1 MVDEVEEKSAIDND
15 DILTRFGKALQFGLD
30 QPLER
35 IADTFK
41 SFGFN
46 DTEKFLRDLT
56 EEPENYISA
65 AEKFMQGN
73 GINYGWEYL
82 PRAVV
87 EQLGSLAG
95 NVATRAAGTII
106 GGTVAGP
113 GGAIAGAL
121 ATPVLFEA
129 LQILGPT
136 AYERARNE
144 GREEPTLEDWKAIAP
159 TTAIS
164 SLLGSLGA
172 QNIARLNSVSKFGIP
187 GNMSRTTRGV
197 LEEGLTEGAQS
208 LVEQTGTTAFTK
220 NGYEV
225 NLRDA
230 LGEGIIGAG
239 TGGGTNAI
247 FDIAGGVSKLRNFEP
262 QDAQFKDEN
271 IDITGI
277 ELINGQPKY
286 EDLVRKKNVFRGSG
300 VDYDVSRTGMESPID
315 YINRLDRE
323 LGLGGGN
330 LTREDLV
337 PTTPTQLA
345 FNLGLI
351 TNVSPFE
358 NPLESLSN
366 EQQEIL
372 NNALDEQYANNKLV
386 KITNAVKDLNYLDR
400 YQQSRVGAEL
410 SDAIY
415 EAEQIASLYPN
426 LDITQALPT
435 GARAS
440 KEILSTGN
448 ITALRDLPP
457 VTNITNRSDYF
468 ELQRAVEENQNLT
481 PIEAQLVLAKQ
492 TWAKDKS
499 YSGLETDL
507 NLTYYEDK
515 TGQRYQRTPEEQAV
529 IIEGINNYFNYA
541 FLSDKYNPET
551 GSRNLGLVLN
561 TEYDNDN
568 PDYLHVGKRLVPV
581 MNKVLQKYIDR
592 GTAELE
598 FNRIVNTFP
607 VATTFGDNYVDL
619 ELGRQ
624 TLGSKAEDFIT
635 QLNDYFGNFI
645 GINTDSNGRETA
657 RVKRIT
663 DYPEFEILGG
673 LFSITDDGDLKGRV
687 KNLRKTF
694 KNNKENQE
702 LIAQIYT
709 EAFNP
714 LADQSFMRYT
724 MDIKTLQR
732 VFNDKFTTH
741 GFDTYNFLNSTANYF
756 SIPREPS
763 GTSFNKLQEALRQEV
778 IDAFDNYV
786 TNPAIR
792 ESAEKIITDNFNKAK
807 YFRTRNEIQKNFD
820 EAFIKTYFD
829 DAEMENVVNTEL
841 NEIIDSALQEVATTN
856 PQLAQELQNK
866 ANEIL
871 NNEDLDVINGIL
883 NSVKYGTKRYMEEHP
898 AEFRGSPEDGPVP
911 PEVVKER
918 IQAIVQNEVSGSR
931 PFTQNFGFL
940 TNAIKQLALKER
952 YEPNAGVKIGRN
964 QDVSKPDYW
973 QFLERTSPELFQVV
987 DRLGLQEYGD
997 VMAEVAIK
1005 EAGNRPFATPVNPVF
1020 MSTYFINENIQK
1032 LVPGRPYDSKE
1043 MLKFLVTPHKQEKP
1057 IYPTDSGGQE
1067 IPILGRDGQPI
1078 LDEQGQPRTKVQ
1090 RKSEDRSLTARELFG
1105 ANNNPDINQDFYNE
1119 ARKEIIDTNIANLLI
1134 QRAADNRPVTKE
1146 ELELLLNNDANKTLM
1161 TVSRKST
1168 GPRSINAGML
1178 YEVGHNVDPVLS
1190 DLADDNYTIHLFNDY
1205 AKSKNETIKQM
1216 SMDDNYDLYR
1226 MNDKYADKDQRGSN
1240 KNQYNMGSHPPGRFW
1255 SRHYEIVANVGELM
1269 LRDYQTQQPID
1280 DVTGIKTLNESQN
1293 DSEYFRGENVNR
1305 LTEATFPIM
1314 INKVKESLKKLLP
1327 NESPADIDE
1336 IVDGIN
1342 SQRAGIE
1349 EYRDADSQLENYVT
1363 GKFREKRGVGDS
1375 LPTPE
1380 QKIVLREMDTFLDD
1394 VIDVAHMGQVYG
1406 DVDPDGIRTN
1416 LDKLN
1421 NFLDFSQ
1428 MSAVDEI
1435 FPNAHELSDDAIGN
1449 RVVGSNPLRSPD
1461 NYTGQTDLTALNLIH
1476 TYSSRSKSIN
1486 DLMNMYGAAFTLSP
1500 DNLKGL
1506 REIIGPV
1513 SVLNTGAED
1522 TASSRYVDYNFLE
1535 NIHSWLTND
1544 LNLTGNS
1551 LSMEKNNNSAAKNF
1565 LFHAMILDTIQGNRP
1580 LLRED
1585 ADDFLNRINREKDL
1599 PPYKFLKSVL
1609 PSPELNRDN
1618 PKEVAKEAKR
1628 IWGNWVKAVKDFEN
1642 YTPAIPLL
1650 SALKND
1656 PFYKAMVKVD
1666 ELDQMDETFDDV
1678 REVVENARTSTF
1690 ETPYVGIGQNELG
1703 STPMRE
1709 GLGQSYTKKSVRMMI
1724 KEAIELGDPNVSHIL
1739 VPTRYVNEKY
1749 GQSHGAHEN
1758 FDRARNELQN
1768 IAEQNGVELRIVN
1781 YGDGV
1786 PDNTANPTENE
1797 IESVAAGYPRSIE
1810 KDLINRFKESNL
1822 EYNIAMNNLEG
1833 IRTGYLLPLEP
1844 FRVRDD
1850 STPSGFKMKTVFR
1863 GMKLGGFVGKGIVG
1877 LRDEIYN
1884 SPLSKYV
1891 T

>member
-15 DILTRFGKALQFGLD
+15 DVLSRFGKALQFGLD

-41 SFGFN
+41 VFGFT

-82 PRAVV
+82 PRAIV
-87 EQLGSLAG
+87 EQIGSLAG
-95 NVATRAAGTII
+95 NVATRVAGAGI
-106 GGTVAGP
+106 GGAVAGP
-113 GGAIAGAL
+113 GGAVAGAF
-121 ATPVLFEA
+121 AAPVLFEA

-144 GREEPTLEDWKAIAP
+144 GREQPTLEDWMAIAP

-164 SLLGSLGA
+164 SFLGSLGA
-172 QNIARLNSVSKFGIP
+172 QNIARLNSISKFGIP

-271 IDITGI
+271 TNITGV
-277 ELINGQPKY
+277 ELIKGQPKY
-286 EDLVRKKNVFRGSG
+286 KDLKRQKNVFRGSG
-300 VDYDVSRTGMESPID
+300 VDYDVSRTDTESPID
-315 YINRLDRE
+315 YLNRLDRE

-330 LTREDLV
+330 LTREDLI
-337 PTTPTQLA
+337 PTTPAQLA

-351 TNVSPFE
+351 TNVNPFE

-366 EQQEIL
+366 EQQESL
-372 NNALDEQYANNKLV
+372 NNALDEQYANNKVV
-386 KITNAVKDLNYLDR
+386 KINKALEDLNYLSD
-400 YQQSRVGAEL
+400 YQRATIAV
-410 SDAIY
+410 AIQNAVE
-415 EAEQIASLYPN
+415 EAQQVASLYPN

-435 GARAS
+435 GTRAG

-457 VTNITNRSDYF
+457 ITNITNHTDYR

-529 IIEGINNYFNYA
+529 IIEGINDYFNYS
-541 FLSDKYNPET
+541 FLSDKYSPET
-551 GSRNLGLVLN
+551 GTRNLGLVLN
-561 TEYDNDN
+561 SEFDVDN
-568 PDYLHVGKRLVPV
+568 PDYVHVERRLTPV
-581 MNKVLQKYIDR
+581 LNKVLQKYVDR

-598 FNRIVNTFP
+598 FNRIANTFP
-607 VATTFGDNYVDL
+607 VATTFKNNYADL
-619 ELGRQ
+619 DLRRQ
-624 TLGSKAEDFIT
+624 ELGSKAKDFIT
-635 QLNDYFGNFI
+635 QLNDYFGNLI
-645 GINTDSNGRETA
+645 ITENIEDAGYGSDIEIA
-657 RVKRIT
+657 RVKKIS
-663 DYPEFEILGG
+663 DYPEFYTMGG
-673 LFSITDDGDLKGRV
+673 LFSSTSSPETQPLYIRQLFK
-687 KNLRKTF
+687 KNRQ
-694 KNNKENQE
+694 NQE

-724 MDIKTLQR
+724 MDLKTLQG
-732 VFNDKFTTH
+732 VFNDSTT
-741 GFDTYNFLNSTANYF
+741 GIDTYKFLNARVNYF
-756 SIPREPS
+756 SLPREPE

-778 IDAFDNYV
+778 INAFDNYV

-871 NNEDLDVINGIL
+871 NNEDLDVISGIL
-883 NSVKYGTKRYMEEHP
+883 NSVKYSTKRYMEEHP

-931 PFTQNFGFL
+931 PFTKNFGFL

-952 YEPNAGVKIGRN
+952 YEPNAGVKIGRD

-1057 IYPTDSGGQE
+1057 IYPTDSGGKE
-1067 IPILGRDGQPI
+1067 IPVLGRDGQPV
-1078 LDEQGQPRTKVQ
+1078 LDEQGQPRTRTQ

-1119 ARKEIIDTNIANLLI
+1119 ARKEIVDTNIANLLI

-1168 GPRSINAGML
+1168 GPRNINAGML
-1178 YEVGHNVDPVLS
+1178 YETGHNVDPVLS
-1190 DLADDNYTIHLFNDY
+1190 ELADDYYTIHLFNDY
-1205 AKSKNETIKQM
+1205 SKSKNETVKQM
-1216 SMDDNYDLYR
+1216 SMTDSYDLGR
-1226 MNDKYADKDQRGSN
+1226 MNDKYADKSQSGTNR
-1240 KNQYNMGSHPPGRFW
+1240 NQYKMGGHPPGRFW

-1314 INKVKESLKKLLP
+1314 LNKVKESLKKLLP

-1349 EYRDADSQLENYVT
+1349 EYRDADAQLEDYVIE
-1363 GKFREKRGVGDS
+1363 KFREKRGLGATT
-1375 LPTPE
+1375 PTPE
-1380 QKIVLREMDTFLDD
+1380 QKIVLREIDTFLDD
-1394 VIDVAHMGQVYG
+1394 VIDVAHLGQVYG
-1406 DVDPDGIRTN
+1406 DVEPDGIRTN
-1416 LDKLN
+1416 MDKLN
-1421 NFLDFSQ
+1421 KFLDFTQ
-1428 MSAVDEI
+1428 MGGFNEI
-1435 FPNAHELSDDAIGN
+1435 FPNAHELSDADIDTRILGKKYI
-1449 RVVGSNPLRSPD
+1449 SLRED
-1461 NYTGQTDLTALNLIH
+1461 VDLTPSNLIH
-1476 TYSSRSKSIN
+1476 TRISRSKSID
-1486 DLMNMYGAAFTLSP
+1486 DLMNMYGAALTLSP

-1506 REIIGPV
+1506 RETIGLV
-1513 SVLNTGAED
+1513 QVIDNDETG
-1522 TASSRYVDYNFLE
+1522 SSYRDIDFNFIE
-1535 NIHSWLTND
+1535 NIYGWLTNNQ
-1544 LNLTGNS
+1544 NLTGAD
-1551 LSMEKNNNSAAKNF
+1551 LSMEKDNNSAAKNF

-1585 ADDFLNRINREKDL
+1585 ADDFFNRINREKDL

-1618 PKEVAKEAKR
+1618 PQEVEKEAKR

-1650 SALKND
+1650 AALKND
-1656 PFYKAMVKVD
+1656 PFYKSITKVD
-1666 ELDQMDETFDDV
+1666 ELDQMDKTFDDV
-1678 REVVENARTSTF
+1678 KEVVSNTTQSTF

-1709 GLGQSYTKKSVRMMI
+1709 GLGQSYTKKSVRMML

-1749 GQSHGAHEN
+1749 GQIMGAHEN

-1781 YGDGV
+1781 YGEGT
-1786 PDNTANPTENE
+1786 PDNFSPSSSQ
-1797 IESVAAGYPRSIE
+1797 IERVAEKYSRSIKE
-1810 KDLINRFKESNL
+1810 DLINRFLESDL
-1822 EYNIAMNNLEG
+1822 EFNIANNNLNG

>member
-15 DILTRFGKALQFGLD
+15 DVLSRFGKALQFGLD

-46 DTEKFLRDLT
+46 DTETFLRDLT

-95 NVATRAAGTII
+95 NVATRVAGAGVGAA
-106 GGTVAGP
+106 VAGP
-113 GGAIAGAL
+113 IGAGVGAFS
-121 ATPVLFEA
+121 APVLFET

-136 AYERARNE
+136 VYERARNE
-144 GREEPTLEDWKAIAP
+144 GREEPTLEDWVAAAP

-164 SLLGSLGA
+164 GFLGSLGA

-187 GNMSRTTRGV
+187 GNMSRTTKGV

-239 TGGGTNAI
+239 TGGGINAA
-247 FDIAGGVSKLRNFEP
+247 FDIAGGVNKFKNFEP

-277 ELINGQPKY
+277 KLIKGQPKY
-286 EDLVRKKNVFRGSG
+286 NDLVRQQNVFRGSG

-323 LGLGGGN
+323 LGLGDGN
-330 LTREDLV
+330 LTREDLI
-337 PTTPTQLA
+337 PTTPAQLA

-351 TNVSPFE
+351 TNVNPFE

-386 KITNAVKDLNYLDR
+386 KINNAVKDLNYLDR
-400 YQQSRVGAEL
+400 YQQSTVSAEI
-410 SDAIY
+410 SNAIN

-435 GARAS
+435 GARAG

-448 ITALRDLPP
+448 INALRDLPP
-457 VTNITNRSDYF
+457 IANITNHTDYR
-468 ELQRAVEENQNLT
+468 ELRRAVEENQNLT
-481 PIEAQLVLAKQ
+481 PIEAQLILAKQ

-499 YSGLETDL
+499 YSGLELDL
-507 NLTYYEDK
+507 NLSYYEDK
-515 TGQRYQRTPEEQAV
+515 TGQRYQRTPDEQAV
-529 IIEGINNYFNYA
+529 VIEGLNDYFNYS
-541 FLSDKYNPET
+541 FLSDRYNPET
-551 GSRNLGLVLN
+551 GGRNLGLILN
-561 TEYDNDN
+561 SEYDVDN
-568 PDYLHVGKRLVPV
+568 PDYLHVEKRLTPV
-581 MNKVLQKYIDR
+581 MNKVLQKYVDR

-607 VATTFGDNYVDL
+607 VATTFTNNYADLQLNRELLGD
-619 ELGRQ
+619 
-624 TLGSKAEDFIT
+624 KAKDFIT
-635 QLNDYFGNFI
+635 QLNDYFGNLI
-645 GINTDSNGRETA
+645 GINTDSDGKETA

-673 LFSITDDGDLKGRV
+673 LFSITYDGDFKGRV

-714 LADQSFMRYT
+714 LVDQSFMRYT
-724 MDIKTLQR
+724 MDMNTLQR
-732 VFNDKFTTH
+732 AFNDRSRT
-741 GFDTYNFLNSTANYF
+741 GIDTYNFLNSVANYF
-756 SIPREPS
+756 SIPREPT

-792 ESAEKIITDNFNKAK
+792 EAANKIITDNFNKAK
-807 YFRTRNEIQKNFD
+807 YFKSRNEIQKKFD
-820 EAFIKTYFD
+820 DAFIKSYLD
-829 DAEMENVVNTEL
+829 LDEMENVVDTEL
-841 NEIIDSALQEVATTN
+841 NEIIDTALQEVATTN
-856 PQLAQELQNK
+856 PGLAQELRDK
-866 ANEIL
+866 TNEIL
-871 NNEDLDVINGIL
+871 NDEDLKVIDAIMNG
-883 NSVKYGTKRYMEEHP
+883 VKYNTKTYMEEHP

-911 PEVVKER
+911 PDQVKQR
-918 IQAIVQNEVSGSR
+918 IVAQVQNNVSGSR
-931 PFTQNFGFL
+931 TFTKNFSFL

-952 YEPNAGVKIGRN
+952 YEPNAVKISRD

-973 QFLERTSPELFQVV
+973 EFLERTSPELFQVV

-1005 EAGNRPFATPVNPVF
+1005 EVGNRPFATPVNPVF

-1032 LVPGRPYDSKE
+1032 LVPGRPYDATE
-1043 MLKFLVTPHKQEKP
+1043 MIKFLVTPHKQEKL

-1067 IPILGRDGQPI
+1067 IPILGRDGQPV
-1078 LDEQGQPRTKVQ
+1078 LDEQGQPRTKTQ
-1090 RKSEDRSLTARELFG
+1090 KKSEDRSLTAKELFG
-1105 ANNNPDINQDFYNE
+1105 ANNNPDVNEDFHNE

-1161 TVSRKST
+1161 TVSRQST
-1168 GPRSINAGML
+1168 GPSEIDAGML
-1178 YEVGHNVDPVLS
+1178 TASAHNVDSELAN
-1190 DLADDNYTIHLFNDY
+1190 LADDFYTIHLFNDY
-1205 AKSKNETIKQM
+1205 AKGKSETQKQM
-1216 SMDDNYDLYR
+1216 AITTGRELAR
-1226 MNDKYADKDQRGSN
+1226 MNDKYSDKANQGSN
-1240 KNQYNMGSHPPGRFW
+1240 VNQYKRGSHPPGRFW
-1255 SRHYEIVANVGELM
+1255 SRHYEIVSNVGDLK
-1269 LRDYQTQQPID
+1269 LRDYVTQQPID

-1293 DSEYFRGENVNR
+1293 DAEYFRGENVNR
-1305 LTEATFPIM
+1305 LTEATFPFLL
-1314 INKVKESLKKLLP
+1314 NKIKESLKKLLP

-1336 IVDGIN
+1336 LVDGIN

-1349 EYRDADSQLENYVT
+1349 EYRDADASLEDYVT
-1363 GKFREKRGVGDS
+1363 EKFQEKRGIGVS
-1375 LPTPE
+1375 ESTPE
-1380 QKIVLREMDTFLDD
+1380 QKIVLREIDTFLDD
-1394 VIDVAHMGQVYG
+1394 VIDVAHLGQVYG
-1406 DVDPDGIRTN
+1406 DVDPNGIRTN
-1416 LDKLN
+1416 MDKLN
-1421 NFLDFSQ
+1421 KFLDFTQ
-1428 MSAVDEI
+1428 MSAVNEI
-1435 FPNAHELSDDAIGN
+1435 FPNMHELSDADIGTRILGKKYISLREDAN
-1449 RVVGSNPLRSPD
+1449 
-1461 NYTGQTDLTALNLIH
+1461 LTASNRMQTRI
-1476 TYSSRSKSIN
+1476 SRSKSIN
-1486 DLMNMYGAAFTLSP
+1486 DLMNMYGAALTLSP

-1506 REIIGPV
+1506 REIIGAV
-1513 SVLNTGAED
+1513 QVIDSDDVGTSYRD
-1522 TASSRYVDYNFLE
+1522 IDFDFLE
-1535 NIHSWLTND
+1535 NIYSWLTNNQ
-1544 LNLTGNS
+1544 NLTGAD

-1599 PPYKFLKSVL
+1599 PSYKFLKSVL

-1618 PKEVAKEAKR
+1618 PQEVAKEAKR

-1650 SALKND
+1650 AALKND
-1656 PFYKAMVKVD
+1656 PFYKSLTKID
-1666 ELDQMDETFDDV
+1666 ELNQMDETFDNV
-1678 REVVENARTSTF
+1678 KEVVENATQSTF
-1690 ETPYVGIGQNELG
+1690 ETPYVGIGQNPLG

-1709 GLGQSYTKKSVRMMI
+1709 GLGQSYTKKSVRMML

-1739 VPTRYVNEKY
+1739 VPTRFVNEIY
-1749 GQSHGAHEN
+1749 GQRSGAHEN

-1768 IAEQNGVELRIVN
+1768 IAKQNNVELQIVN
-1781 YGDGV
+1781 YGDGT
-1786 PDNTANPTENE
+1786 PDNVANPTEKY
-1797 IESVAAGYPRSIE
+1797 IKRVAKKYGRSIE
-1810 KDLINRFKESNL
+1810 KDLINRFKKSSL
-1822 EYNIAMNNLEG
+1822 EFNIANNNLNG
-1833 IRTGYLLPLEP
+1833 IKTAYLLPLEP
-1844 FRVRDD
+1844 FRDRDD

-1863 GMKLGGFVGKGIVG
+1863 GHKLGGLVGKGIVG
-1877 LRDEIYN
+1877 LRNEIYN

>member
-15 DILTRFGKALQFGLD
+15 DVLSRFGKALQFGLD

-41 SFGFN
+41 VFGFT

-82 PRAVV
+82 PRAIV
-87 EQLGSLAG
+87 EQIGSLAG
-95 NVATRAAGTII
+95 NVATRVAGAGI
-106 GGTVAGP
+106 GGAVAGP
-113 GGAIAGAL
+113 GGAVAGAF
-121 ATPVLFEA
+121 AAPVLFEA

-144 GREEPTLEDWKAIAP
+144 GREQPTLEDWMAIAP

-164 SLLGSLGA
+164 SFLGSLGA
-172 QNIARLNSVSKFGIP
+172 QNIARLNSISKFGIP

-271 IDITGI
+271 TNITGV
-277 ELINGQPKY
+277 ELIKGQPKY
-286 EDLVRKKNVFRGSG
+286 KDLKRQKNVFRGSG
-300 VDYDVSRTGMESPID
+300 VDYDVSRTDTESPID
-315 YINRLDRE
+315 YLNRLDRE

-330 LTREDLV
+330 LTREDLI
-337 PTTPTQLA
+337 PTTPAQLA

-351 TNVSPFE
+351 TNVNPFE

-366 EQQEIL
+366 EQQESL
-372 NNALDEQYANNKLV
+372 NNALDEQYANNKVV
-386 KITNAVKDLNYLDR
+386 KINKALEDLNYLSD
-400 YQQSRVGAEL
+400 YQRATIAV
-410 SDAIY
+410 AIQNAVE
-415 EAEQIASLYPN
+415 EAQQVASLYPN

-435 GARAS
+435 GTRAG

-457 VTNITNRSDYF
+457 ITNITNHTDYR

-529 IIEGINNYFNYA
+529 IIEGINDYFNYS
-541 FLSDKYNPET
+541 FLSDKYSPET
-551 GSRNLGLVLN
+551 GTRNLGLVLN
-561 TEYDNDN
+561 SEFDVDN
-568 PDYLHVGKRLVPV
+568 PDYVHVERRLTPV
-581 MNKVLQKYIDR
+581 LNKVLQKYVDR

-598 FNRIVNTFP
+598 FNRIANTFP
-607 VATTFGDNYVDL
+607 VATTFKNNYADL
-619 ELGRQ
+619 DLRRQ
-624 TLGSKAEDFIT
+624 ELGSKAKDFIT
-635 QLNDYFGNFI
+635 QLNDYFGNLI
-645 GINTDSNGRETA
+645 ITENIEDAGYGSDIEIA
-657 RVKRIT
+657 RVKKIS
-663 DYPEFEILGG
+663 DYPEFYTMGG
-673 LFSITDDGDLKGRV
+673 LFSSTSSPETQPLYIRQLFK
-687 KNLRKTF
+687 KNRQ
-694 KNNKENQE
+694 NQE

-724 MDIKTLQR
+724 MDLKTLQG
-732 VFNDKFTTH
+732 VFNDRTT
-741 GFDTYNFLNSTANYF
+741 GIDTYKFLNDRVNYF
-756 SIPREPS
+756 SLPREPE

-778 IDAFDNYV
+778 INAFDNYV

-871 NNEDLDVINGIL
+871 NNEDLDVISGIL
-883 NSVKYGTKRYMEEHP
+883 NSVKYSTKRYMEEHP

-931 PFTQNFGFL
+931 PFTKNFGFL

-952 YEPNAGVKIGRN
+952 YEPNAGVKIGRD

-1057 IYPTDSGGQE
+1057 IYPTDSGGKE
-1067 IPILGRDGQPI
+1067 IPVLGRDGQPV
-1078 LDEQGQPRTKVQ
+1078 LDEQGQPRTRTQ

-1119 ARKEIIDTNIANLLI
+1119 ARKEIVDTNIANLLI

-1168 GPRSINAGML
+1168 GPRNINAGML
-1178 YEVGHNVDPVLS
+1178 YETGHNVDPVLS
-1190 DLADDNYTIHLFNDY
+1190 ELADDYYTIHLFNDY
-1205 AKSKNETIKQM
+1205 SKSKNETVKQM
-1216 SMDDNYDLYR
+1216 SMTDSYDLGR
-1226 MNDKYADKDQRGSN
+1226 MNDKYADKSQSGTNR
-1240 KNQYNMGSHPPGRFW
+1240 NQYKMGGHPPGRFW

-1314 INKVKESLKKLLP
+1314 LNKVKESLKKLLP

-1349 EYRDADSQLENYVT
+1349 EYRDADAQLEDYVIE
-1363 GKFREKRGVGDS
+1363 KFREKRGLGATT
-1375 LPTPE
+1375 PTPE
-1380 QKIVLREMDTFLDD
+1380 QKIVLREIDTFLDD
-1394 VIDVAHMGQVYG
+1394 VIDVAHLGQVYG
-1406 DVDPDGIRTN
+1406 DVEPDGIRTN
-1416 LDKLN
+1416 MDKLN
-1421 NFLDFSQ
+1421 KFLDFTQ
-1428 MSAVDEI
+1428 MGGFNEI
-1435 FPNAHELSDDAIGN
+1435 FPNAHELSDADIDTRILGKKYI
-1449 RVVGSNPLRSPD
+1449 SLRED
-1461 NYTGQTDLTALNLIH
+1461 VDLTPSNLIH
-1476 TYSSRSKSIN
+1476 TRISRSKSID
-1486 DLMNMYGAAFTLSP
+1486 DLMNMYGAALTLSP

-1506 REIIGPV
+1506 RETIGLV
-1513 SVLNTGAED
+1513 QVIDNDETG
-1522 TASSRYVDYNFLE
+1522 SSYRDIDFNFIE
-1535 NIHSWLTND
+1535 NIYGWLTNNQ
-1544 LNLTGNS
+1544 NLTGAD
-1551 LSMEKNNNSAAKNF
+1551 LSMEKDNNSAAKNF

-1585 ADDFLNRINREKDL
+1585 ADDFFNRINREKDL

-1618 PKEVAKEAKR
+1618 PQEVEKEAKR

-1650 SALKND
+1650 AALKND
-1656 PFYKAMVKVD
+1656 PFYKSITKVD
-1666 ELDQMDETFDDV
+1666 ELDQMDKTFDDV
-1678 REVVENARTSTF
+1678 KEVVSNTTQSTF

-1709 GLGQSYTKKSVRMMI
+1709 GLGQSYTKKSVRMML

-1749 GQSHGAHEN
+1749 GQIMGAHEN

-1781 YGDGV
+1781 YGEGT
-1786 PDNTANPTENE
+1786 PDNFSPSSSQ
-1797 IESVAAGYPRSIE
+1797 IERVAEKYSRSIKE
-1810 KDLINRFKESNL
+1810 DLINRFLESDL
-1822 EYNIAMNNLEG
+1822 EFNIANNNLNG

>member
-15 DILTRFGKALQFGLD
+15 DVLSRFGKALQFGLD

-41 SFGFN
+41 VFGFT

-82 PRAVV
+82 PRAIV
-87 EQLGSLAG
+87 EQIGSLAG
-95 NVATRAAGTII
+95 NVATRVAGAGI
-106 GGTVAGP
+106 GGAVAGP
-113 GGAIAGAL
+113 GGAVAGAF
-121 ATPVLFEA
+121 AAPVLFEA

-144 GREEPTLEDWKAIAP
+144 GREQPTLEDWMAIAP

-164 SLLGSLGA
+164 SFLGSLGA
-172 QNIARLNSVSKFGIP
+172 QNIARLNSISKFGIP

-271 IDITGI
+271 TNITGV
-277 ELINGQPKY
+277 ELIKGQPKY
-286 EDLVRKKNVFRGSG
+286 KDLKRQKNVFRGSG
-300 VDYDVSRTGMESPID
+300 VDYDVSRTDTESPID
-315 YINRLDRE
+315 YLNRLDRE

-330 LTREDLV
+330 LTREDLI
-337 PTTPTQLA
+337 PTTPAQLA

-351 TNVSPFE
+351 TNVNPFE

-366 EQQEIL
+366 EQQESL
-372 NNALDEQYANNKLV
+372 NNALDEQYANNKVV
-386 KITNAVKDLNYLDR
+386 KINKALEDLNYLSD
-400 YQQSRVGAEL
+400 YQRATIAV
-410 SDAIY
+410 AIQNAVE
-415 EAEQIASLYPN
+415 EAQQVASLYPN

-435 GARAS
+435 GTRAG

-457 VTNITNRSDYF
+457 ITNITNHTDYR

-529 IIEGINNYFNYA
+529 IIEGINDYFNYS
-541 FLSDKYNPET
+541 FLSDKYTPET
-551 GSRNLGLVLN
+551 GTRNLGLVLN
-561 TEYDNDN
+561 SEFDVDN
-568 PDYLHVGKRLVPV
+568 PDYVHVERRLTPV
-581 MNKVLQKYIDR
+581 LNKVLQKYVDR

-598 FNRIVNTFP
+598 FNRIANTFP
-607 VATTFGDNYVDL
+607 VATTFKNNYADL
-619 ELGRQ
+619 DLRRQ
-624 TLGSKAEDFIT
+624 ELGSKAEDFIT
-635 QLNDYFGNFI
+635 QLNDYFGNLI
-645 GINTDSNGRETA
+645 ITENIEDAGYGSDIEIA
-657 RVKRIT
+657 RVKKIS
-663 DYPEFEILGG
+663 DYPEFYTMGG
-673 LFSITDDGDLKGRV
+673 LFSSTSSPETQPLYIRQL
-687 KNLRKTF
+687 F
-694 KNNKENQE
+694 KQNRQNQE

-724 MDIKTLQR
+724 MDLKTLQG
-732 VFNDKFTTH
+732 VFNDSTT
-741 GFDTYNFLNSTANYF
+741 GIDTYKFLNARVNYF
-756 SIPREPS
+756 SLPREPE

-778 IDAFDNYV
+778 INAFDNYV

-871 NNEDLDVINGIL
+871 NNEDLDVISGIL
-883 NSVKYGTKRYMEEHP
+883 NSVKYSTKRYMEEHP

-931 PFTQNFGFL
+931 PFTKNFGFL

-952 YEPNAGVKIGRN
+952 YEPNAGVKIGRD

-1057 IYPTDSGGQE
+1057 IYPTDSGGKE
-1067 IPILGRDGQPI
+1067 IPVLGRDGQPV
-1078 LDEQGQPRTKVQ
+1078 LDEQGQPRTRTQ

-1119 ARKEIIDTNIANLLI
+1119 ARKEIVDTNIANLLI

-1168 GPRSINAGML
+1168 GPRNINAGML
-1178 YEVGHNVDPVLS
+1178 YETGHNVDPVLS
-1190 DLADDNYTIHLFNDY
+1190 ELADDYYTIHLFNDY
-1205 AKSKNETIKQM
+1205 SKSKNETVKQM
-1216 SMDDNYDLYR
+1216 SMTDSYDLGR
-1226 MNDKYADKDQRGSN
+1226 MNDKYADKSQSGTNR
-1240 KNQYNMGSHPPGRFW
+1240 NQYKMGGHPPGRFW

-1314 INKVKESLKKLLP
+1314 LNKVKESLKKLLP

-1349 EYRDADSQLENYVT
+1349 EYRDADAQLEDYVIE
-1363 GKFREKRGVGDS
+1363 KFREKRGLGATT
-1375 LPTPE
+1375 PTPE
-1380 QKIVLREMDTFLDD
+1380 QKIVLREIDTFLDD
-1394 VIDVAHMGQVYG
+1394 VIDVAHLGQVYG
-1406 DVDPDGIRTN
+1406 DVEPDGIRTN
-1416 LDKLN
+1416 MDKLN
-1421 NFLDFSQ
+1421 KFLDFTQ
-1428 MSAVDEI
+1428 MGGFNEI
-1435 FPNAHELSDDAIGN
+1435 FPNAHELSDADIDTRILGKKYI
-1449 RVVGSNPLRSPD
+1449 SLRED
-1461 NYTGQTDLTALNLIH
+1461 VDLTPSNLIH
-1476 TYSSRSKSIN
+1476 TRISRSKSID
-1486 DLMNMYGAAFTLSP
+1486 DLMNMYGAALTLSP

-1506 REIIGPV
+1506 RETIGLV
-1513 SVLNTGAED
+1513 QVIDNDETG
-1522 TASSRYVDYNFLE
+1522 SSYRDIDFNFIE
-1535 NIHSWLTND
+1535 NIYGWLTNNQ
-1544 LNLTGNS
+1544 NLTGAD
-1551 LSMEKNNNSAAKNF
+1551 LSMEKDNNSAAKNF

-1585 ADDFLNRINREKDL
+1585 ADDFFNRINREKDL

-1618 PKEVAKEAKR
+1618 PQEVEKEAKR

-1650 SALKND
+1650 AALKND
-1656 PFYKAMVKVD
+1656 PFYKSITKVD
-1666 ELDQMDETFDDV
+1666 ELDQMDKTFDDV
-1678 REVVENARTSTF
+1678 KEVVSNTTQSTF

-1709 GLGQSYTKKSVRMMI
+1709 GLGQSYTKKSVRMML

-1749 GQSHGAHEN
+1749 GQIMGAHEN

-1781 YGDGV
+1781 YGEGT
-1786 PDNTANPTENE
+1786 PDNFSPSSSQ
-1797 IESVAAGYPRSIE
+1797 IERVAEKYSRSIKE
-1810 KDLINRFKESNL
+1810 DLINRFLESDL
-1822 EYNIAMNNLEG
+1822 EFNIANNNLNG

>member
-15 DILTRFGKALQFGLD
+15 DVLSRFGKALQFGLD

-41 SFGFN
+41 VFGFT

-82 PRAVV
+82 PRAIV
-87 EQLGSLAG
+87 EQIGSLAG
-95 NVATRAAGTII
+95 NVATRVAGAGI
-106 GGTVAGP
+106 GGAVAGP
-113 GGAIAGAL
+113 GGAVAGAF
-121 ATPVLFEA
+121 AAPVLFEA

-144 GREEPTLEDWKAIAP
+144 GREQPTLEDWMAIAP

-164 SLLGSLGA
+164 SFLGSLGA
-172 QNIARLNSVSKFGIP
+172 QNIARLNSISKFGIP

-271 IDITGI
+271 TNITGV
-277 ELINGQPKY
+277 ELIKGQPKY
-286 EDLVRKKNVFRGSG
+286 KDLKRQKNVFRGSG
-300 VDYDVSRTGMESPID
+300 VDYDVSRTDTESPID
-315 YINRLDRE
+315 YLNRLDRE

-330 LTREDLV
+330 LTREDLI
-337 PTTPTQLA
+337 PTTPAQLA

-351 TNVSPFE
+351 TNVNPFE

-366 EQQEIL
+366 EQQESL
-372 NNALDEQYANNKLV
+372 NNALDEQYANNKVV
-386 KITNAVKDLNYLDR
+386 KINKALEDLNYLSD
-400 YQQSRVGAEL
+400 YQRATIAV
-410 SDAIY
+410 AIQNAVE
-415 EAEQIASLYPN
+415 EAQQVASLYPN

-435 GARAS
+435 GTRAG

-457 VTNITNRSDYF
+457 ITNITNHTDYR

-529 IIEGINNYFNYA
+529 IIEGINDYFNYS
-541 FLSDKYNPET
+541 FLSDKYSPET
-551 GSRNLGLVLN
+551 GTRNLGLVLN
-561 TEYDNDN
+561 SEFDVDN
-568 PDYLHVGKRLVPV
+568 PDYVHVERRLTPV
-581 MNKVLQKYIDR
+581 LNKVLQKYVDR

-598 FNRIVNTFP
+598 FNRIANTFP
-607 VATTFGDNYVDL
+607 VATTFKNNYADL
-619 ELGRQ
+619 DLRRQ
-624 TLGSKAEDFIT
+624 ELGSKAEDFIT
-635 QLNDYFGNFI
+635 QLNDYFGNLI
-645 GINTDSNGRETA
+645 ITENIEDAGYGSDIEIA
-657 RVKRIT
+657 RVKKIS
-663 DYPEFEILGG
+663 DYPEFYTMGG
-673 LFSITDDGDLKGRV
+673 LFSSTSSPETQPLYIRQLFK
-687 KNLRKTF
+687 KNRQ
-694 KNNKENQE
+694 NQE

-724 MDIKTLQR
+724 MDLKTLQG
-732 VFNDKFTTH
+732 VFNDSTT
-741 GFDTYNFLNSTANYF
+741 GIDTYKFLNARVNYF
-756 SIPREPS
+756 SLPREPE

-778 IDAFDNYV
+778 INAFDNYV

-871 NNEDLDVINGIL
+871 NNEDLDVISGIL
-883 NSVKYGTKRYMEEHP
+883 NSVKYSTKRYMEEHP

-931 PFTQNFGFL
+931 PFTKNFGFL

-952 YEPNAGVKIGRN
+952 YEPNAGVKIGRD

-1057 IYPTDSGGQE
+1057 IYPTDSGGKE
-1067 IPILGRDGQPI
+1067 IPVLGRDGQPV
-1078 LDEQGQPRTKVQ
+1078 LDEQGQPRTRTQ

-1119 ARKEIIDTNIANLLI
+1119 ARKEIVDTNIANLLI

-1168 GPRSINAGML
+1168 GPRNINAGML
-1178 YEVGHNVDPVLS
+1178 YETGHNVDPVLS
-1190 DLADDNYTIHLFNDY
+1190 ELADDYYTIHLFNDY
-1205 AKSKNETIKQM
+1205 SKSKNETVKQM
-1216 SMDDNYDLYR
+1216 SMTDSYDLGR
-1226 MNDKYADKDQRGSN
+1226 MNDKYADKSQSGTNR
-1240 KNQYNMGSHPPGRFW
+1240 NQYKMGGHPPGRFW

-1314 INKVKESLKKLLP
+1314 LNKVKESLKKLLP

-1349 EYRDADSQLENYVT
+1349 EYRDADAQLEDYVIE
-1363 GKFREKRGVGDS
+1363 KFREKRGLGATT
-1375 LPTPE
+1375 PTPE
-1380 QKIVLREMDTFLDD
+1380 QKIVLREIDTFLDD
-1394 VIDVAHMGQVYG
+1394 VIDVAHLGQVYG
-1406 DVDPDGIRTN
+1406 DVEPDGIRTN
-1416 LDKLN
+1416 MDKLN
-1421 NFLDFSQ
+1421 KFLDFTQ
-1428 MSAVDEI
+1428 MGGFNEI
-1435 FPNAHELSDDAIGN
+1435 FPNAHELSDADIDTRILGKKYI
-1449 RVVGSNPLRSPD
+1449 SLRED
-1461 NYTGQTDLTALNLIH
+1461 VDLTPSNLIH
-1476 TYSSRSKSIN
+1476 TRISRSKSID
-1486 DLMNMYGAAFTLSP
+1486 DLMNMYGAALTLSP

-1506 REIIGPV
+1506 RETIGLV
-1513 SVLNTGAED
+1513 QVIDNDETG
-1522 TASSRYVDYNFLE
+1522 SSYRDIDFNFIE
-1535 NIHSWLTND
+1535 NIYGWLTNNQ
-1544 LNLTGNS
+1544 NLTGAD
-1551 LSMEKNNNSAAKNF
+1551 LSMEKDNNSAAKNF

-1585 ADDFLNRINREKDL
+1585 ADDFFNRINREKDL

-1618 PKEVAKEAKR
+1618 PQEVEKEAKR

-1650 SALKND
+1650 AALKND
-1656 PFYKAMVKVD
+1656 PFYKSITKVD
-1666 ELDQMDETFDDV
+1666 ELDQMDQTFDDV
-1678 REVVENARTSTF
+1678 KEVVSNTTQSTF

-1709 GLGQSYTKKSVRMMI
+1709 GLGQSYTKKSVRMML

-1749 GQSHGAHEN
+1749 GQIMGAHEN

-1781 YGDGV
+1781 YGEGT
-1786 PDNTANPTENE
+1786 PDNFSPSSSQ
-1797 IESVAAGYPRSIE
+1797 IERVAEKYSRSIKE
-1810 KDLINRFKESNL
+1810 DLINRFLESDL
-1822 EYNIAMNNLEG
+1822 EFNIANNNLNG

>member
-15 DILTRFGKALQFGLD
+15 DVLSRFGKALQFGLD

-41 SFGFN
+41 VFGFT

-82 PRAVV
+82 PRAIV
-87 EQLGSLAG
+87 EQIGSLAG
-95 NVATRAAGTII
+95 NVATRVAGAGI
-106 GGTVAGP
+106 GGAVAGP
-113 GGAIAGAL
+113 GGAVAGAF
-121 ATPVLFEA
+121 AAPVLFEA

-144 GREEPTLEDWKAIAP
+144 GREQPTLEDWMAIAP

-164 SLLGSLGA
+164 SFLGSLGA
-172 QNIARLNSVSKFGIP
+172 QNIARLNSISKFGIP

-271 IDITGI
+271 TNITGV
-277 ELINGQPKY
+277 ELIKGQPKY
-286 EDLVRKKNVFRGSG
+286 KDLKRQKNVFRGSG
-300 VDYDVSRTGMESPID
+300 VDYDVSRTDTESPID
-315 YINRLDRE
+315 YLNRLDRE

-330 LTREDLV
+330 LTREDLI
-337 PTTPTQLA
+337 PTTPAQLA

-351 TNVSPFE
+351 TNVNPFE

-366 EQQEIL
+366 EQQESL
-372 NNALDEQYANNKLV
+372 NNALDEQYANNKVV
-386 KITNAVKDLNYLDR
+386 KINKALEDLNYLSD
-400 YQQSRVGAEL
+400 YQRATIAV
-410 SDAIY
+410 AIQNAVE
-415 EAEQIASLYPN
+415 EAQQVAGLYPN

-435 GARAS
+435 GTRAG

-457 VTNITNRSDYF
+457 ITNITNHTDYR

-529 IIEGINNYFNYA
+529 IIEGINDYFNYS
-541 FLSDKYNPET
+541 FLSDKYSPET
-551 GSRNLGLVLN
+551 GTRNLGLVLN
-561 TEYDNDN
+561 SEFDVDN
-568 PDYLHVGKRLVPV
+568 PDYVHVERRLTPV
-581 MNKVLQKYIDR
+581 LNKVLQKYVDR

-598 FNRIVNTFP
+598 FNRIANTFP
-607 VATTFGDNYVDL
+607 VATTFKNNYADL
-619 ELGRQ
+619 DLRRQ
-624 TLGSKAEDFIT
+624 ELGSKAKDFIT
-635 QLNDYFGNFI
+635 QLNDYFGNLI
-645 GINTDSNGRETA
+645 ITENIEDAGYGSDIEIA
-657 RVKRIT
+657 RVKKIS
-663 DYPEFEILGG
+663 DYPEFYTMGG
-673 LFSITDDGDLKGRV
+673 LFSSTSSPETQPLYIRQL
-687 KNLRKTF
+687 F
-694 KNNKENQE
+694 KQNRQNQE

-724 MDIKTLQR
+724 MDLKTLQG
-732 VFNDKFTTH
+732 VFNDRTT
-741 GFDTYNFLNSTANYF
+741 GIDTYKFLNDRVNYF
-756 SIPREPS
+756 SLPREPE

-778 IDAFDNYV
+778 INAFDNYV

-871 NNEDLDVINGIL
+871 NNEDLDVISGIL
-883 NSVKYGTKRYMEEHP
+883 NSVKYSTKRYMEEHP

-931 PFTQNFGFL
+931 PFTKNFGFL

-952 YEPNAGVKIGRN
+952 YEPNAGVKIGRD

-1057 IYPTDSGGQE
+1057 IYPTDSGGKE
-1067 IPILGRDGQPI
+1067 IPVLGRDGQPV
-1078 LDEQGQPRTKVQ
+1078 LDEQGQPRTRTQ

-1119 ARKEIIDTNIANLLI
+1119 ARKEIVDTNIANLLI

-1168 GPRSINAGML
+1168 GPRNINAGML
-1178 YEVGHNVDPVLS
+1178 YETGHNVDPVLS
-1190 DLADDNYTIHLFNDY
+1190 ELADDYYTIHLFNDY
-1205 AKSKNETIKQM
+1205 SKSKNETVKQM
-1216 SMDDNYDLYR
+1216 SMTDSYDLGR
-1226 MNDKYADKDQRGSN
+1226 MNDKYADKSQSGTNR
-1240 KNQYNMGSHPPGRFW
+1240 NQYKMGGHPPGRFW

-1314 INKVKESLKKLLP
+1314 LNKVKESLKKLLP

-1349 EYRDADSQLENYVT
+1349 EYRDADAQLEDYVIE
-1363 GKFREKRGVGDS
+1363 KFREKRGLGATT
-1375 LPTPE
+1375 PTPE
-1380 QKIVLREMDTFLDD
+1380 QKIVLREIDTFLDD
-1394 VIDVAHMGQVYG
+1394 VIDVAHLGQVYG
-1406 DVDPDGIRTN
+1406 DVEPDGIRTN
-1416 LDKLN
+1416 MDKLN
-1421 NFLDFSQ
+1421 KFLDFTQ
-1428 MSAVDEI
+1428 MGGFNEI
-1435 FPNAHELSDDAIGN
+1435 FPNAHELSDADIDTRILGKKYI
-1449 RVVGSNPLRSPD
+1449 SLRED
-1461 NYTGQTDLTALNLIH
+1461 VDLTPSNLIH
-1476 TYSSRSKSIN
+1476 TRISRSKSID
-1486 DLMNMYGAAFTLSP
+1486 DLMNMYGAALTLSP

-1506 REIIGPV
+1506 RETIGLV
-1513 SVLNTGAED
+1513 QVIDNDETG
-1522 TASSRYVDYNFLE
+1522 SSYRDIDFNFIE
-1535 NIHSWLTND
+1535 NIYGWLTNNQ
-1544 LNLTGNS
+1544 NLTGAD
-1551 LSMEKNNNSAAKNF
+1551 LSMEKDNNSAAKNF

-1585 ADDFLNRINREKDL
+1585 ADDFFNRINREKDL

-1618 PKEVAKEAKR
+1618 PQEVEKEAKR

-1650 SALKND
+1650 AALKND
-1656 PFYKAMVKVD
+1656 PFYKSITKVD
-1666 ELDQMDETFDDV
+1666 ELDQMDKTFDDV
-1678 REVVENARTSTF
+1678 KEVVSNTTQSTF

-1709 GLGQSYTKKSVRMMI
+1709 GLGQSYTKKSVRMML

-1749 GQSHGAHEN
+1749 GQIMGAHEN

-1781 YGDGV
+1781 YGEGT
-1786 PDNTANPTENE
+1786 PDNFSPSSSQ
-1797 IESVAAGYPRSIE
+1797 IERVAEKYSRSIKE
-1810 KDLINRFKESNL
+1810 DLINRFLESDL
-1822 EYNIAMNNLEG
+1822 EFNIANNNLNG

>member
-15 DILTRFGKALQFGLD
+15 DVLSRFGKALQFGLD

-41 SFGFN
+41 VFGFT

-82 PRAVV
+82 PRAIV
-87 EQLGSLAG
+87 EQIGSLAG
-95 NVATRAAGTII
+95 NVATRVAGAGI
-106 GGTVAGP
+106 GGAVAGP
-113 GGAIAGAL
+113 GGAVAGAF
-121 ATPVLFEA
+121 AAPVLFEA

-144 GREEPTLEDWKAIAP
+144 GREQPTLEDWMAIAP

-164 SLLGSLGA
+164 SFLGSLGA
-172 QNIARLNSVSKFGIP
+172 QNIARLNSISKFGIP

-230 LGEGIIGAG
+230 LGEGIIGGG

-271 IDITGI
+271 TNITGV
-277 ELINGQPKY
+277 ELIKGQPKY
-286 EDLVRKKNVFRGSG
+286 KDLKRQKNVFRGSG
-300 VDYDVSRTGMESPID
+300 VDYDVSRTDTESPID
-315 YINRLDRE
+315 YLNRLDRE

-330 LTREDLV
+330 LTREDLI
-337 PTTPTQLA
+337 PTTPAQLA

-351 TNVSPFE
+351 TNVNPFE

-366 EQQEIL
+366 EQQESL
-372 NNALDEQYANNKLV
+372 NNALDEQYANNKVV
-386 KITNAVKDLNYLDR
+386 KINKALEDLNYLSD
-400 YQQSRVGAEL
+400 YQRATIAV
-410 SDAIY
+410 AIQNAVE
-415 EAEQIASLYPN
+415 EAQQVASLYPN

-435 GARAS
+435 GTRAG

-457 VTNITNRSDYF
+457 ITNITNHTDYR

-529 IIEGINNYFNYA
+529 IIEGINDYFNYS
-541 FLSDKYNPET
+541 FLSDKYSPET
-551 GSRNLGLVLN
+551 GTRNLGLVLN
-561 TEYDNDN
+561 SEFDVDN
-568 PDYLHVGKRLVPV
+568 PDYVHVERRLTPV
-581 MNKVLQKYIDR
+581 LNKVLQKYVDR

-598 FNRIVNTFP
+598 FNRIANTFP
-607 VATTFGDNYVDL
+607 VATTFKNNYADL
-619 ELGRQ
+619 DLRRQ
-624 TLGSKAEDFIT
+624 ELGSKAKDFIT
-635 QLNDYFGNFI
+635 QLNDYFGNLI
-645 GINTDSNGRETA
+645 ITENIEDAGYGSDIEIA
-657 RVKRIT
+657 RVKKIS
-663 DYPEFEILGG
+663 DYPEFYTMGG
-673 LFSITDDGDLKGRV
+673 LFSSTSSPEAQPLYIRQLFK
-687 KNLRKTF
+687 KNRQ
-694 KNNKENQE
+694 NQE

-724 MDIKTLQR
+724 MDLKTLQG
-732 VFNDKFTTH
+732 VFNDSTT
-741 GFDTYNFLNSTANYF
+741 GIDTYKFLNARVNYF
-756 SIPREPS
+756 SLPREPE

-778 IDAFDNYV
+778 INAFDNYV

-871 NNEDLDVINGIL
+871 NNEDLDVISGIL
-883 NSVKYGTKRYMEEHP
+883 NSVKYSTKRYMEEHP

-931 PFTQNFGFL
+931 PFTKNFGFL

-952 YEPNAGVKIGRN
+952 YEPNAGVKIGRD

-1057 IYPTDSGGQE
+1057 IYPTDSGGKE
-1067 IPILGRDGQPI
+1067 IPVLGRDGQPV
-1078 LDEQGQPRTKVQ
+1078 LDEQGQPRTRTQ

-1119 ARKEIIDTNIANLLI
+1119 ARKEIVDTNIANLLI

-1168 GPRSINAGML
+1168 GPRNINAGML
-1178 YEVGHNVDPVLS
+1178 YETGHNVDPVLS
-1190 DLADDNYTIHLFNDY
+1190 ELADDYYTIHLFNDY
-1205 AKSKNETIKQM
+1205 SKSKNETVKQM
-1216 SMDDNYDLYR
+1216 SMTDSYDLGR
-1226 MNDKYADKDQRGSN
+1226 MNDKYADKSQSGTNR
-1240 KNQYNMGSHPPGRFW
+1240 NQYKMGGHPPGRFW

-1314 INKVKESLKKLLP
+1314 LNKVKESLKKLLP

-1349 EYRDADSQLENYVT
+1349 EYRDADAQLEDYVIE
-1363 GKFREKRGVGDS
+1363 KFREKRGLGATT
-1375 LPTPE
+1375 PTPE
-1380 QKIVLREMDTFLDD
+1380 QKIVLREIDTFLDD
-1394 VIDVAHMGQVYG
+1394 VIDVAHLGQVYG
-1406 DVDPDGIRTN
+1406 DVEPDGIRTN
-1416 LDKLN
+1416 MDKLN
-1421 NFLDFSQ
+1421 KFLDFTQ
-1428 MSAVDEI
+1428 MGGFNEI
-1435 FPNAHELSDDAIGN
+1435 FPNAHELSDADIDTRILGKKYI
-1449 RVVGSNPLRSPD
+1449 SLRED
-1461 NYTGQTDLTALNLIH
+1461 VDLTPSNLIH
-1476 TYSSRSKSIN
+1476 TRISRSKSID
-1486 DLMNMYGAAFTLSP
+1486 DLMNMYGAALTLSP

-1506 REIIGPV
+1506 RETIGLV
-1513 SVLNTGAED
+1513 QVIDNDETG
-1522 TASSRYVDYNFLE
+1522 SSYRDIDFNFIE
-1535 NIHSWLTND
+1535 NIYGWLTNNQ
-1544 LNLTGNS
+1544 NLTGAD
-1551 LSMEKNNNSAAKNF
+1551 LSMEKDNNSAAKNF

-1585 ADDFLNRINREKDL
+1585 ADDFFNRINREKDL

-1618 PKEVAKEAKR
+1618 PQEVEKEAKR

-1650 SALKND
+1650 AALKND
-1656 PFYKAMVKVD
+1656 PFYKSITKVD
-1666 ELDQMDETFDDV
+1666 ELDQMDKTFDDV
-1678 REVVENARTSTF
+1678 KEVVSNTTQSTF

-1709 GLGQSYTKKSVRMMI
+1709 GLGQSYTKKSVRMML

-1749 GQSHGAHEN
+1749 GQIMGAHEN

-1781 YGDGV
+1781 YGEGT
-1786 PDNTANPTENE
+1786 PDNFSPSSSQ
-1797 IESVAAGYPRSIE
+1797 IERVAEKYSRSIKE
-1810 KDLINRFKESNL
+1810 DLINRFLESDL
-1822 EYNIAMNNLEG
+1822 EFNIANNNLNG

>member
-15 DILTRFGKALQFGLD
+15 DVLSRFGKALQFGLD

-41 SFGFN
+41 VFGFT

-82 PRAVV
+82 PRAIV
-87 EQLGSLAG
+87 EQIGSLAG
-95 NVATRAAGTII
+95 NVATRVAGAGI
-106 GGTVAGP
+106 GGAVAGP
-113 GGAIAGAL
+113 GGAVAGAF
-121 ATPVLFEA
+121 AAPVLFEA

-144 GREEPTLEDWKAIAP
+144 GREQPTLEDWMAIAP

-164 SLLGSLGA
+164 SFLGSLGA
-172 QNIARLNSVSKFGIP
+172 QNIARLNSISKFGIP

-271 IDITGI
+271 TNITGV
-277 ELINGQPKY
+277 ELIKGQPKY
-286 EDLVRKKNVFRGSG
+286 KDLKRQKNVFRGSG
-300 VDYDVSRTGMESPID
+300 VDYDVSRTDTESPID
-315 YINRLDRE
+315 YLNRLDRE

-330 LTREDLV
+330 LTREDLI
-337 PTTPTQLA
+337 PTTPAQLA

-351 TNVSPFE
+351 TNVNPFE

-366 EQQEIL
+366 EQQESL
-372 NNALDEQYANNKLV
+372 NNALDEQYANNKVV
-386 KITNAVKDLNYLDR
+386 KINKALEDLNYLSD
-400 YQQSRVGAEL
+400 YQRATIAV
-410 SDAIY
+410 AIQNAVE
-415 EAEQIASLYPN
+415 EAQQVASLYPN

-435 GARAS
+435 GTRAG

-457 VTNITNRSDYF
+457 ITNITNHTDYR

-515 TGQRYQRTPEEQAV
+515 TGQRYQRTPAEQAV
-529 IIEGINNYFNYA
+529 IIEGINDYFNYS
-541 FLSDKYNPET
+541 FLSDKYSPET
-551 GSRNLGLVLN
+551 GTRNLGLVLN
-561 TEYDNDN
+561 SEFDVDN
-568 PDYLHVGKRLVPV
+568 PDYVHVERRLTPV
-581 MNKVLQKYIDR
+581 LNKVLQKYVDR

-598 FNRIVNTFP
+598 FNRIANTFP
-607 VATTFGDNYVDL
+607 VATTFKNNYADL
-619 ELGRQ
+619 DLRRQ
-624 TLGSKAEDFIT
+624 ELGSKAKDFIT
-635 QLNDYFGNFI
+635 QLNDYFGNLI
-645 GINTDSNGRETA
+645 ITENIEDAGYGSDIEIA
-657 RVKRIT
+657 RVKKIS
-663 DYPEFEILGG
+663 DYPEFYTMGG
-673 LFSITDDGDLKGRV
+673 LFSSTSSPETQPLYIRQLFK
-687 KNLRKTF
+687 KNRQ
-694 KNNKENQE
+694 NQE

-724 MDIKTLQR
+724 MDLKTLQG
-732 VFNDKFTTH
+732 VFNDSTT
-741 GFDTYNFLNSTANYF
+741 GIDTYKFLNARVNYF
-756 SIPREPS
+756 SLPREPE

-778 IDAFDNYV
+778 INAFDNYV

-871 NNEDLDVINGIL
+871 NNEDLDVISGIL
-883 NSVKYGTKRYMEEHP
+883 NSVKYSTKRYMEEHP

-931 PFTQNFGFL
+931 PFTKNFGFL

-952 YEPNAGVKIGRN
+952 YEPNAGVKIGRD

-1057 IYPTDSGGQE
+1057 IYPTDSGGKE
-1067 IPILGRDGQPI
+1067 IPVLGRDGQPV
-1078 LDEQGQPRTKVQ
+1078 LDEQGQPRTRTQ

-1119 ARKEIIDTNIANLLI
+1119 ARKEIVDTNIANLLI

-1168 GPRSINAGML
+1168 GPRNINAGML
-1178 YEVGHNVDPVLS
+1178 YETGHNVDPVLS
-1190 DLADDNYTIHLFNDY
+1190 ELADDYYTIHLFNDY
-1205 AKSKNETIKQM
+1205 SKSKNETVKQM
-1216 SMDDNYDLYR
+1216 SMTDSYDLGR
-1226 MNDKYADKDQRGSN
+1226 MNDKYADKSQSGTNR
-1240 KNQYNMGSHPPGRFW
+1240 NQYKMGGHPPGRFW

-1314 INKVKESLKKLLP
+1314 LNKVKESLKKLLP

-1349 EYRDADSQLENYVT
+1349 EYRDADAQLEDYVIE
-1363 GKFREKRGVGDS
+1363 KFREKRGLGATT
-1375 LPTPE
+1375 PTPE
-1380 QKIVLREMDTFLDD
+1380 QKIVLREIDTFLDD
-1394 VIDVAHMGQVYG
+1394 VIDVAHLGQVYG
-1406 DVDPDGIRTN
+1406 DVEPDGIRTN
-1416 LDKLN
+1416 MDKLN
-1421 NFLDFSQ
+1421 KFLDFTQ
-1428 MSAVDEI
+1428 MGGFNEI
-1435 FPNAHELSDDAIGN
+1435 FPNAHELSDADIDTRILGKKYI
-1449 RVVGSNPLRSPD
+1449 SLRED
-1461 NYTGQTDLTALNLIH
+1461 VDLTPSNLIH
-1476 TYSSRSKSIN
+1476 TRISRSKSID
-1486 DLMNMYGAAFTLSP
+1486 DLMNMYGAALTLSP

-1506 REIIGPV
+1506 RETIGLV
-1513 SVLNTGAED
+1513 QVIDNDETG
-1522 TASSRYVDYNFLE
+1522 SSYRDIDFNFIE
-1535 NIHSWLTND
+1535 NIYGWLTNNQ
-1544 LNLTGNS
+1544 NLTGAD
-1551 LSMEKNNNSAAKNF
+1551 LSMEKDNNSAAKNF

-1585 ADDFLNRINREKDL
+1585 ADDFFNRINREKDL

-1618 PKEVAKEAKR
+1618 PQEVEKEAKR

-1650 SALKND
+1650 AALKND
-1656 PFYKAMVKVD
+1656 PFYKSITKVD
-1666 ELDQMDETFDDV
+1666 ELDQMDKTFDDV
-1678 REVVENARTSTF
+1678 KEVVSNTTQSTF

-1709 GLGQSYTKKSVRMMI
+1709 GLGQSYTKKSVRMML

-1749 GQSHGAHEN
+1749 GQIMGAHEN

-1781 YGDGV
+1781 YGEGT
-1786 PDNTANPTENE
+1786 PDNFSPSSSQ
-1797 IESVAAGYPRSIE
+1797 IERVAEKYSRSIKE
-1810 KDLINRFKESNL
+1810 DLINRFLESDL
-1822 EYNIAMNNLEG
+1822 EFNIANNNLNG

>member
-15 DILTRFGKALQFGLD
+15 DVLSRFGKALQFGLD

-41 SFGFN
+41 VFGFT

-82 PRAVV
+82 PRAIV
-87 EQLGSLAG
+87 EQIGSLAG
-95 NVATRAAGTII
+95 NVATRVAGAGI
-106 GGTVAGP
+106 GGAVAGP
-113 GGAIAGAL
+113 GGAVAGAF
-121 ATPVLFEA
+121 AAPVLFEA

-144 GREEPTLEDWKAIAP
+144 GREQPTLEDWMAIAP

-164 SLLGSLGA
+164 SFLGSLGA
-172 QNIARLNSVSKFGIP
+172 QNIARLNSISKFGIP

-271 IDITGI
+271 TNITGV
-277 ELINGQPKY
+277 ELIKGQPKY
-286 EDLVRKKNVFRGSG
+286 KDLKRQKNVFRGSG
-300 VDYDVSRTGMESPID
+300 VDYDVSRTDTESPID
-315 YINRLDRE
+315 YLNRLDRE

-330 LTREDLV
+330 LTREDLI
-337 PTTPTQLA
+337 PTTPAQLA

-351 TNVSPFE
+351 TNVNPFE

-366 EQQEIL
+366 EQQESL
-372 NNALDEQYANNKLV
+372 NNALDEQYANNKVV
-386 KITNAVKDLNYLDR
+386 KINKALEDLNYLSD
-400 YQQSRVGAEL
+400 YQRATIAV
-410 SDAIY
+410 AIQNAVE
-415 EAEQIASLYPN
+415 EAQQVAGLYPN

-435 GARAS
+435 GTRAG

-457 VTNITNRSDYF
+457 ITNITNHTDYR

-529 IIEGINNYFNYA
+529 IIEGINDYFNYS
-541 FLSDKYNPET
+541 FLSDKYSPET
-551 GSRNLGLVLN
+551 GTRNLGLVLN
-561 TEYDNDN
+561 SEFDVDN
-568 PDYLHVGKRLVPV
+568 PDYVHVERRLTPV
-581 MNKVLQKYIDR
+581 LNKVLQKYVDR

-598 FNRIVNTFP
+598 FNRIANTFP
-607 VATTFGDNYVDL
+607 VATTFKNNYADL
-619 ELGRQ
+619 DLRRQ
-624 TLGSKAEDFIT
+624 ELGSKAKDFIT
-635 QLNDYFGNFI
+635 QLNDYFGNLI
-645 GINTDSNGRETA
+645 ITENIEDAGYGSDIEIA
-657 RVKRIT
+657 RVKKIS
-663 DYPEFEILGG
+663 DYPEFYTMGG
-673 LFSITDDGDLKGRV
+673 LFSSTSSPEAQPLYIRQL
-687 KNLRKTF
+687 F
-694 KNNKENQE
+694 KQNRQNQE

-724 MDIKTLQR
+724 MDLKTLQG
-732 VFNDKFTTH
+732 VFNDRTT
-741 GFDTYNFLNSTANYF
+741 GIDTYKFLNDRVNYF
-756 SIPREPS
+756 SLPREPE

-778 IDAFDNYV
+778 INAFDNYV

-871 NNEDLDVINGIL
+871 NNEDLDVISGIL
-883 NSVKYGTKRYMEEHP
+883 NSVKYSTKRYMEEHP

-931 PFTQNFGFL
+931 PFTKNFGFL

-952 YEPNAGVKIGRN
+952 YEPNAGVKIGRD

-1057 IYPTDSGGQE
+1057 IYPTDSGGKE
-1067 IPILGRDGQPI
+1067 IPVLGRDGQPV
-1078 LDEQGQPRTKVQ
+1078 LDEQGQPRTRTQ

-1119 ARKEIIDTNIANLLI
+1119 ARKEIVDTNIANLLI

-1168 GPRSINAGML
+1168 GPRNINAGML
-1178 YEVGHNVDPVLS
+1178 YETGHNVDPVLS
-1190 DLADDNYTIHLFNDY
+1190 ELADDYYTIHLFNDY
-1205 AKSKNETIKQM
+1205 SKSKNETVKQM
-1216 SMDDNYDLYR
+1216 SMTDSYDLGR
-1226 MNDKYADKDQRGSN
+1226 MNDKYADKSQSGTNR
-1240 KNQYNMGSHPPGRFW
+1240 NQYKMGGHPPGRFW

-1314 INKVKESLKKLLP
+1314 LNKVKESLKKLLP

-1349 EYRDADSQLENYVT
+1349 EYRDADAQLEDYVIE
-1363 GKFREKRGVGDS
+1363 KFREKRGLGATT
-1375 LPTPE
+1375 PTPE
-1380 QKIVLREMDTFLDD
+1380 QKIVLREIDTFLDD
-1394 VIDVAHMGQVYG
+1394 VIDVAHLGQVYG
-1406 DVDPDGIRTN
+1406 DVEPDGIRTN
-1416 LDKLN
+1416 MDKLN
-1421 NFLDFSQ
+1421 KFLDFTQ
-1428 MSAVDEI
+1428 MGGFNEI
-1435 FPNAHELSDDAIGN
+1435 FPNAHELSDADIDTRILGKKYI
-1449 RVVGSNPLRSPD
+1449 SLRED
-1461 NYTGQTDLTALNLIH
+1461 VDLTPSNLIH
-1476 TYSSRSKSIN
+1476 TRISRSKSID
-1486 DLMNMYGAAFTLSP
+1486 DLMNMYGAALTLSP

-1506 REIIGPV
+1506 RETIGLV
-1513 SVLNTGAED
+1513 QVIDNDETG
-1522 TASSRYVDYNFLE
+1522 SSYRDIDFNFIE
-1535 NIHSWLTND
+1535 NIYGWLTNNQ
-1544 LNLTGNS
+1544 NLTGAD
-1551 LSMEKNNNSAAKNF
+1551 LSMEKDNNSAAKNF

-1585 ADDFLNRINREKDL
+1585 ADDFFNRINREKDL

-1618 PKEVAKEAKR
+1618 PQEVEKEAKR

-1650 SALKND
+1650 AALKND
-1656 PFYKAMVKVD
+1656 PFYKSITKVD
-1666 ELDQMDETFDDV
+1666 ELDQMDKTFDDV
-1678 REVVENARTSTF
+1678 KEVVSNTTQSTF

-1709 GLGQSYTKKSVRMMI
+1709 GLGQSYTKKSVRMML

-1749 GQSHGAHEN
+1749 GQIMGAHEN

-1781 YGDGV
+1781 YGEGT
-1786 PDNTANPTENE
+1786 PDNFSPSSSQ
-1797 IESVAAGYPRSIE
+1797 IERVAEKYSRSIKE
-1810 KDLINRFKESNL
+1810 DLINRFLESDL
-1822 EYNIAMNNLEG
+1822 EFNIANNNLNG

>member
-15 DILTRFGKALQFGLD
+15 DVLSRFGKALQFGLD

-41 SFGFN
+41 VFGFT

-82 PRAVV
+82 PRAIV
-87 EQLGSLAG
+87 EQIGSLAG
-95 NVATRAAGTII
+95 NVATRVAGAGI
-106 GGTVAGP
+106 GGAVAGP
-113 GGAIAGAL
+113 GGAVAGAF
-121 ATPVLFEA
+121 AAPVLFEA

-144 GREEPTLEDWKAIAP
+144 GREQPTLEDWMAIAP

-164 SLLGSLGA
+164 SFLGSLGA
-172 QNIARLNSVSKFGIP
+172 QNIARLNSISKFGIP

-230 LGEGIIGAG
+230 LGEGIIGGG

-271 IDITGI
+271 TNITGV
-277 ELINGQPKY
+277 ELIKGQPKY
-286 EDLVRKKNVFRGSG
+286 KDLKRQKNVFRGSG
-300 VDYDVSRTGMESPID
+300 VDYDVSRTDTESPID
-315 YINRLDRE
+315 YLNRLDRE

-330 LTREDLV
+330 LTREDLI
-337 PTTPTQLA
+337 PTTPAQLA

-351 TNVSPFE
+351 TNVNPFE

-366 EQQEIL
+366 EQQESL
-372 NNALDEQYANNKLV
+372 NNALDEQYANNKVV
-386 KITNAVKDLNYLDR
+386 KINKALEDLNYLSD
-400 YQQSRVGAEL
+400 YQRATIAV
-410 SDAIY
+410 AIQNAVE
-415 EAEQIASLYPN
+415 EAQQVAGLYPN

-435 GARAS
+435 GTRAG

-457 VTNITNRSDYF
+457 ITNITNHTDYR

-515 TGQRYQRTPEEQAV
+515 TGQRYQRTPAEQAV
-529 IIEGINNYFNYA
+529 IIEGINDYFNYS
-541 FLSDKYNPET
+541 FLSDKYSPET
-551 GSRNLGLVLN
+551 GTRNLGLVLN
-561 TEYDNDN
+561 SEFDVDN
-568 PDYLHVGKRLVPV
+568 PDYVHVERRLTPV
-581 MNKVLQKYIDR
+581 LNKVLQKYVDR

-598 FNRIVNTFP
+598 FNRIANTFP
-607 VATTFGDNYVDL
+607 VATTFKNNYADL
-619 ELGRQ
+619 DLRRQ
-624 TLGSKAEDFIT
+624 ELGSKAKDFIT
-635 QLNDYFGNFI
+635 QLNDYFGNLI
-645 GINTDSNGRETA
+645 ITENIEDAGYGSDIEIA
-657 RVKRIT
+657 RVKKIS
-663 DYPEFEILGG
+663 DYPEFYTMGG
-673 LFSITDDGDLKGRV
+673 LFSSTSSPETQPLYIRQLFK
-687 KNLRKTF
+687 KNRQ
-694 KNNKENQE
+694 NQE

-724 MDIKTLQR
+724 MDLKTLQG
-732 VFNDKFTTH
+732 VFNDSTT
-741 GFDTYNFLNSTANYF
+741 GIDTYKFLNARVNYF
-756 SIPREPS
+756 SLPREPE

-778 IDAFDNYV
+778 INAFDNYV

-871 NNEDLDVINGIL
+871 NNEDLDVISGIL
-883 NSVKYGTKRYMEEHP
+883 NSVKYSTKRYMEEHP

-931 PFTQNFGFL
+931 PFTKNFGFL

-952 YEPNAGVKIGRN
+952 YEPNAGVKIGRD

-1057 IYPTDSGGQE
+1057 IYPTDSGGKE
-1067 IPILGRDGQPI
+1067 IPVLGRDGQPV
-1078 LDEQGQPRTKVQ
+1078 LDEQGQPRTRTQ

-1119 ARKEIIDTNIANLLI
+1119 ARKEIVDTNIANLLI

-1168 GPRSINAGML
+1168 GPRNINAGML
-1178 YEVGHNVDPVLS
+1178 YETGHNVDPVLS
-1190 DLADDNYTIHLFNDY
+1190 ELADDYYTIHLFNDY
-1205 AKSKNETIKQM
+1205 SKSKNETVKQM
-1216 SMDDNYDLYR
+1216 SMTDSYDLGR
-1226 MNDKYADKDQRGSN
+1226 MNDKYADKSQSGTNR
-1240 KNQYNMGSHPPGRFW
+1240 NQYKMGGHPPGRFW

-1314 INKVKESLKKLLP
+1314 LNKVKESLKKLLP

-1349 EYRDADSQLENYVT
+1349 EYRDADAQLEDYVIE
-1363 GKFREKRGVGDS
+1363 KFREKRGLGATT
-1375 LPTPE
+1375 PTPE
-1380 QKIVLREMDTFLDD
+1380 QKIVLREIDTFLDD
-1394 VIDVAHMGQVYG
+1394 VIDVAHLGQVYG
-1406 DVDPDGIRTN
+1406 DVEPDGIRTN
-1416 LDKLN
+1416 MDKLN
-1421 NFLDFSQ
+1421 KFLDFTQ
-1428 MSAVDEI
+1428 MGGFNEI
-1435 FPNAHELSDDAIGN
+1435 FPNAHELSDADIDTRILGKKYI
-1449 RVVGSNPLRSPD
+1449 SLRED
-1461 NYTGQTDLTALNLIH
+1461 VDLTPSNLIH
-1476 TYSSRSKSIN
+1476 TRISRSKSID
-1486 DLMNMYGAAFTLSP
+1486 DLMNMYGAALTLSP

-1506 REIIGPV
+1506 RETIGLV
-1513 SVLNTGAED
+1513 QVIDNDETG
-1522 TASSRYVDYNFLE
+1522 SSYRDIDFNFIE
-1535 NIHSWLTND
+1535 NIYGWLTNNQ
-1544 LNLTGNS
+1544 NLTGAD
-1551 LSMEKNNNSAAKNF
+1551 LSMEKDNNSAAKNF

-1585 ADDFLNRINREKDL
+1585 ADDFFNRINREKDL

-1618 PKEVAKEAKR
+1618 PKEVEKEAKR

-1650 SALKND
+1650 AALKND
-1656 PFYKAMVKVD
+1656 PFYKSITKVD
-1666 ELDQMDETFDDV
+1666 ELDQMDKTFDDV
-1678 REVVENARTSTF
+1678 KEVVSNTTQSTF

-1709 GLGQSYTKKSVRMMI
+1709 GLGQSYTKKSVRMML

-1749 GQSHGAHEN
+1749 GQIMGAHEN

-1781 YGDGV
+1781 YGEGT
-1786 PDNTANPTENE
+1786 PDNFSPSSSQ
-1797 IESVAAGYPRSIE
+1797 IERVAEKYSRSIKE
-1810 KDLINRFKESNL
+1810 DLINRFLESDL
-1822 EYNIAMNNLEG
+1822 EFNIANNNLNG

>member
-15 DILTRFGKALQFGLD
+15 DVLSRFGKALQFGLD

-41 SFGFN
+41 VFGFT

-82 PRAVV
+82 PRAIV
-87 EQLGSLAG
+87 EQIGSLAG
-95 NVATRAAGTII
+95 NVATRVAGAGI
-106 GGTVAGP
+106 GGAVAGP
-113 GGAIAGAL
+113 GGAVAGAF
-121 ATPVLFEA
+121 AAPVLFEA

-144 GREEPTLEDWKAIAP
+144 GREQPTLEDWMAIAP

-164 SLLGSLGA
+164 SFLGSLGA
-172 QNIARLNSVSKFGIP
+172 QNIARLNSISKFGIP

-271 IDITGI
+271 TNITGV
-277 ELINGQPKY
+277 ELIKGQPKY
-286 EDLVRKKNVFRGSG
+286 KDLKRQKNVFRGSG
-300 VDYDVSRTGMESPID
+300 VDYDVSRTDTESPID
-315 YINRLDRE
+315 YLNRLDRE

-330 LTREDLV
+330 LTREDLI
-337 PTTPTQLA
+337 PTTPAQLA

-351 TNVSPFE
+351 TNVNPFE

-366 EQQEIL
+366 EQQESL
-372 NNALDEQYANNKLV
+372 NNALDEQYANNKVV
-386 KITNAVKDLNYLDR
+386 KINKALEDLNYLSD
-400 YQQSRVGAEL
+400 YQRATIAV
-410 SDAIY
+410 AIQNAVE
-415 EAEQIASLYPN
+415 EAQQVASLYPN

-435 GARAS
+435 GTRAG

-457 VTNITNRSDYF
+457 ITNITNHTDYR

-529 IIEGINNYFNYA
+529 IIEGINDYFNYS
-541 FLSDKYNPET
+541 FLSDKYTPET
-551 GSRNLGLVLN
+551 GTRNLGLVLN
-561 TEYDNDN
+561 SEFDVDN
-568 PDYLHVGKRLVPV
+568 PDYVHVERRLTPV
-581 MNKVLQKYIDR
+581 LNKVLQKYVDR

-598 FNRIVNTFP
+598 FNRIANTFP
-607 VATTFGDNYVDL
+607 VATTFKNNYADL
-619 ELGRQ
+619 DFRRQ
-624 TLGSKAEDFIT
+624 ELGSKAKDFIT
-635 QLNDYFGNFI
+635 QLNDYFGNLI
-645 GINTDSNGRETA
+645 ITENIEDAGYGSDIEIA
-657 RVKRIT
+657 RVKKIS
-663 DYPEFEILGG
+663 DYPEFYTMGG
-673 LFSITDDGDLKGRV
+673 LFSSTSSPETQPLYIRQLFK
-687 KNLRKTF
+687 KNRQ
-694 KNNKENQE
+694 NQE

-724 MDIKTLQR
+724 MDLKTLQG
-732 VFNDKFTTH
+732 VFNDSTT
-741 GFDTYNFLNSTANYF
+741 GIDTYKFLNARVNYF
-756 SIPREPS
+756 SLPREPE

-778 IDAFDNYV
+778 INAFDNYV

-871 NNEDLDVINGIL
+871 NNEDLDVISGIL
-883 NSVKYGTKRYMEEHP
+883 NSVKYSTKRYMEEHP

-931 PFTQNFGFL
+931 PFTKNFGFL

-952 YEPNAGVKIGRN
+952 YEPNAGVKIGRD

-1057 IYPTDSGGQE
+1057 IYPTDSGGKE
-1067 IPILGRDGQPI
+1067 IPVLGRDGQPV
-1078 LDEQGQPRTKVQ
+1078 LDEQGQPRTRTQ

-1119 ARKEIIDTNIANLLI
+1119 ARKEIVDTNIANLLI

-1168 GPRSINAGML
+1168 GPRNINAGML
-1178 YEVGHNVDPVLS
+1178 YETGHNVDPVLS
-1190 DLADDNYTIHLFNDY
+1190 ELADDYYTIHLFNDY
-1205 AKSKNETIKQM
+1205 SKSKNETVKQM
-1216 SMDDNYDLYR
+1216 SMTDSYDLGR
-1226 MNDKYADKDQRGSN
+1226 MNDKYADKSQSGTNR
-1240 KNQYNMGSHPPGRFW
+1240 NQYKMGGHPPGRFW

-1314 INKVKESLKKLLP
+1314 LNKVKESLKKLLP

-1349 EYRDADSQLENYVT
+1349 EYRDADAQLEDYVIE
-1363 GKFREKRGVGDS
+1363 KFREKRGLGATT
-1375 LPTPE
+1375 PTPE
-1380 QKIVLREMDTFLDD
+1380 QKIVLREIDTFLDD
-1394 VIDVAHMGQVYG
+1394 VIDVAHLGQVYG
-1406 DVDPDGIRTN
+1406 DVEPDGIRTN
-1416 LDKLN
+1416 MDKLN
-1421 NFLDFSQ
+1421 KFLDFTQ
-1428 MSAVDEI
+1428 MGGFNEI
-1435 FPNAHELSDDAIGN
+1435 FPNAHELSDADIDTRILGKKYI
-1449 RVVGSNPLRSPD
+1449 SLRED
-1461 NYTGQTDLTALNLIH
+1461 VDLTPSNLIH
-1476 TYSSRSKSIN
+1476 TRISRSKSID
-1486 DLMNMYGAAFTLSP
+1486 DLMNMYGAALTLSP

-1506 REIIGPV
+1506 RETIGLV
-1513 SVLNTGAED
+1513 QVIDNDETG
-1522 TASSRYVDYNFLE
+1522 SSYRDIDFNFIE
-1535 NIHSWLTND
+1535 NIYGWLTNNQ
-1544 LNLTGNS
+1544 NLTGAD
-1551 LSMEKNNNSAAKNF
+1551 LSMEKDNNSAAKNF

-1585 ADDFLNRINREKDL
+1585 ADDFFNRINREKDL

-1618 PKEVAKEAKR
+1618 PQEVEKEAKR

-1650 SALKND
+1650 AALKND
-1656 PFYKAMVKVD
+1656 PFYKSITKVD
-1666 ELDQMDETFDDV
+1666 ELDQMDKTFDDV
-1678 REVVENARTSTF
+1678 KEVVSNTTQSTF

-1709 GLGQSYTKKSVRMMI
+1709 GLGQSYTKKSVRMML

-1749 GQSHGAHEN
+1749 GQIMGAHEN

-1781 YGDGV
+1781 YGEGT
-1786 PDNTANPTENE
+1786 PDNFSPSSSQ
-1797 IESVAAGYPRSIE
+1797 IERVAEKYSRSIKE
-1810 KDLINRFKESNL
+1810 DLINRFLESDL
-1822 EYNIAMNNLEG
+1822 EFNIANNNLNG

>member
-15 DILTRFGKALQFGLD
+15 DVLSRFGKALQFGLD

-41 SFGFN
+41 VFGFT

-82 PRAVV
+82 PRAIV
-87 EQLGSLAG
+87 EQIGSLAG
-95 NVATRAAGTII
+95 NVATRVAGAGI
-106 GGTVAGP
+106 GGAVAGP
-113 GGAIAGAL
+113 GGAVAGAF
-121 ATPVLFEA
+121 AAPVLFEA

-144 GREEPTLEDWKAIAP
+144 GREQPTLEDWMAIAP

-164 SLLGSLGA
+164 SFLGSLGA
-172 QNIARLNSVSKFGIP
+172 QNIARLNSISKFGIP

-271 IDITGI
+271 TNITGV
-277 ELINGQPKY
+277 ELIKGQPKY
-286 EDLVRKKNVFRGSG
+286 KDLKRQKNVFRGSG
-300 VDYDVSRTGMESPID
+300 VDYDVSRTDTESPID
-315 YINRLDRE
+315 YLNRLDRE

-330 LTREDLV
+330 LTREDLI
-337 PTTPTQLA
+337 PTTPAQLA

-351 TNVSPFE
+351 TNVNPFE

-366 EQQEIL
+366 EQQESL
-372 NNALDEQYANNKLV
+372 NNALDEQYANNKVV
-386 KITNAVKDLNYLDR
+386 KINKALEDLNYLSD
-400 YQQSRVGAEL
+400 YQRATIAV
-410 SDAIY
+410 AIQNAVE
-415 EAEQIASLYPN
+415 EAQQVAGLYPN

-435 GARAS
+435 GTRAG

-457 VTNITNRSDYF
+457 ITNITNHTDYR

-529 IIEGINNYFNYA
+529 IIEGINDYFNYS
-541 FLSDKYNPET
+541 FLSDKYSPET
-551 GSRNLGLVLN
+551 GTRNLGLVLN
-561 TEYDNDN
+561 SEFDVDN
-568 PDYLHVGKRLVPV
+568 PDYVHVERRLTPV
-581 MNKVLQKYIDR
+581 LNKVLQKYVDR

-598 FNRIVNTFP
+598 FNRIANTFP
-607 VATTFGDNYVDL
+607 VATTFKNNYADL
-619 ELGRQ
+619 DLRRQ
-624 TLGSKAEDFIT
+624 ELGSKAKDFIT
-635 QLNDYFGNFI
+635 QLNDYFGNLI
-645 GINTDSNGRETA
+645 ITENIEDAGYGSDIEIA
-657 RVKRIT
+657 RVKKIS
-663 DYPEFEILGG
+663 DYPEFYTMGG
-673 LFSITDDGDLKGRV
+673 LFSSTSSPEAQPLYIRQL
-687 KNLRKTF
+687 F
-694 KNNKENQE
+694 KQNRQNQE

-724 MDIKTLQR
+724 MDLKTLQG
-732 VFNDKFTTH
+732 VFNDSTT
-741 GFDTYNFLNSTANYF
+741 GIDTYKFLNARVNYF
-756 SIPREPS
+756 SLPREPE

-778 IDAFDNYV
+778 INAFDNYV

-871 NNEDLDVINGIL
+871 NNEDLDVISGIL
-883 NSVKYGTKRYMEEHP
+883 NSVKYSTKRYMEEHP

-931 PFTQNFGFL
+931 PFTKNFGFL

-952 YEPNAGVKIGRN
+952 YEPNAGVKIGRD

-1057 IYPTDSGGQE
+1057 IYPTDSGGKE
-1067 IPILGRDGQPI
+1067 IPVLGRDGQPV
-1078 LDEQGQPRTKVQ
+1078 LDEQGQPRTRTQ

-1119 ARKEIIDTNIANLLI
+1119 ARKEIVDTNIANLLI

-1168 GPRSINAGML
+1168 GPRNINAGML
-1178 YEVGHNVDPVLS
+1178 YETGHNVDPVLS
-1190 DLADDNYTIHLFNDY
+1190 ELADDYYTIHLFNDY
-1205 AKSKNETIKQM
+1205 SKSKNETVKQM
-1216 SMDDNYDLYR
+1216 SMTDSYDLGR
-1226 MNDKYADKDQRGSN
+1226 MNDKYADKSQSGTNR
-1240 KNQYNMGSHPPGRFW
+1240 NQYKMGGHPPGRFW

-1314 INKVKESLKKLLP
+1314 LNKVKESLKKLLP

-1349 EYRDADSQLENYVT
+1349 EYRDADAQLEDYVIE
-1363 GKFREKRGVGDS
+1363 KFREKRGLGATT
-1375 LPTPE
+1375 PTPE
-1380 QKIVLREMDTFLDD
+1380 QKIVLREIDTFLDD
-1394 VIDVAHMGQVYG
+1394 VIDVAHLGQVYG
-1406 DVDPDGIRTN
+1406 DVEPDGIRTN
-1416 LDKLN
+1416 MDKLN
-1421 NFLDFSQ
+1421 KFLDFTQ
-1428 MSAVDEI
+1428 MGGFNEI
-1435 FPNAHELSDDAIGN
+1435 FPNAHELSDADIDTRILGKKYI
-1449 RVVGSNPLRSPD
+1449 SLRED
-1461 NYTGQTDLTALNLIH
+1461 VDLTPSNLIH
-1476 TYSSRSKSIN
+1476 TRISRSKSID
-1486 DLMNMYGAAFTLSP
+1486 DLMNMYGAALTLSP

-1506 REIIGPV
+1506 RETIGLV
-1513 SVLNTGAED
+1513 QVIDNDETG
-1522 TASSRYVDYNFLE
+1522 SSYRDIDFNFIE
-1535 NIHSWLTND
+1535 NIYGWLTNNQ
-1544 LNLTGNS
+1544 NLTGAD
-1551 LSMEKNNNSAAKNF
+1551 LSMEKDNNSAAKNF

-1585 ADDFLNRINREKDL
+1585 ADDFFNRINREKDL

-1618 PKEVAKEAKR
+1618 PQEVEKEAKR

-1650 SALKND
+1650 AALKND
-1656 PFYKAMVKVD
+1656 PFYKSITKVD
-1666 ELDQMDETFDDV
+1666 ELDQMDKTFDDV
-1678 REVVENARTSTF
+1678 KEVVSNTTQSTF

-1709 GLGQSYTKKSVRMMI
+1709 GLGQSYTKKSVRMML

-1749 GQSHGAHEN
+1749 GQIMGAHEN

-1781 YGDGV
+1781 YGEGT
-1786 PDNTANPTENE
+1786 PDNFSPSSSQ
-1797 IESVAAGYPRSIE
+1797 IERVAEKYSRSIKE
-1810 KDLINRFKESNL
+1810 DLINRFLESDL
-1822 EYNIAMNNLEG
+1822 EFNIANNNLNG

>member
-15 DILTRFGKALQFGLD
+15 DVLSRFGKALQFGLD

-41 SFGFN
+41 VFGFT

-82 PRAVV
+82 PRAIV
-87 EQLGSLAG
+87 EQIGSLAG
-95 NVATRAAGTII
+95 NVATRVAGAGI
-106 GGTVAGP
+106 GGAVAGP
-113 GGAIAGAL
+113 GGAVAGAF
-121 ATPVLFEA
+121 AAPVLFEA

-144 GREEPTLEDWKAIAP
+144 GREQPTLEDWMAIAP

-164 SLLGSLGA
+164 SFLGSLGA
-172 QNIARLNSVSKFGIP
+172 QNIARLNSISKFGIP

-271 IDITGI
+271 TNITGV
-277 ELINGQPKY
+277 ELIKGQPKY
-286 EDLVRKKNVFRGSG
+286 KDLKRQKNVFRGSG
-300 VDYDVSRTGMESPID
+300 VDYDVSRTDTESPID
-315 YINRLDRE
+315 YLNRLDRE

-330 LTREDLV
+330 LTREDLI
-337 PTTPTQLA
+337 PTTPAQLA

-351 TNVSPFE
+351 TNVNPFE

-366 EQQEIL
+366 EQQESL
-372 NNALDEQYANNKLV
+372 NNALDEQYANNKVV
-386 KITNAVKDLNYLDR
+386 KINKALEDLNYLSD
-400 YQQSRVGAEL
+400 YQRATIAV
-410 SDAIY
+410 AIQNAVE
-415 EAEQIASLYPN
+415 EAQQVAGLYPN

-435 GARAS
+435 GTRAG

-457 VTNITNRSDYF
+457 ITNITNHTDYR

-529 IIEGINNYFNYA
+529 IIEGINDYFNYS
-541 FLSDKYNPET
+541 FLSDKYTPET
-551 GSRNLGLVLN
+551 GTRNLGLVLN
-561 TEYDNDN
+561 SEFDVDN
-568 PDYLHVGKRLVPV
+568 PDYVHVERRLTPV
-581 MNKVLQKYIDR
+581 LNKVLQKYVDR
-592 GTAELE
+592 GTTELE
-598 FNRIVNTFP
+598 FNRIANTFP
-607 VATTFGDNYVDL
+607 VATTFKNNYADL
-619 ELGRQ
+619 DLRRQ
-624 TLGSKAEDFIT
+624 ELGSKAEDFIT
-635 QLNDYFGNFI
+635 QLNDYFGNLI
-645 GINTDSNGRETA
+645 ITENIEDAGYGGDVEIA
-657 RVKRIT
+657 RVKKIS
-663 DYPEFEILGG
+663 DYPEFYTMGG
-673 LFSITDDGDLKGRV
+673 LFSSTSSPETQPLYIRQLFK
-687 KNLRKTF
+687 KNRQ
-694 KNNKENQE
+694 NQE

-724 MDIKTLQR
+724 MDLKTLQG
-732 VFNDKFTTH
+732 VFNDSTT
-741 GFDTYNFLNSTANYF
+741 GIDTYKFLNARVNYF
-756 SIPREPS
+756 SLPREPE

-778 IDAFDNYV
+778 INAFDNYV

-871 NNEDLDVINGIL
+871 NNEDLDVISGIL
-883 NSVKYGTKRYMEEHP
+883 NSVKYSTKRYMEEHP

-931 PFTQNFGFL
+931 PFTKNFGFL

-952 YEPNAGVKIGRN
+952 YEPNAGVKIGRD

-1057 IYPTDSGGQE
+1057 IYPTDSGGKE
-1067 IPILGRDGQPI
+1067 IPILGRDGQPV
-1078 LDEQGQPRTKVQ
+1078 LDEQGQPRTRTQ

-1119 ARKEIIDTNIANLLI
+1119 ARKEIVDTNIANLLI

-1168 GPRSINAGML
+1168 GPRNINAGML
-1178 YEVGHNVDPVLS
+1178 YETGHNVDPVLS
-1190 DLADDNYTIHLFNDY
+1190 ELADDYYTIHLFNDY
-1205 AKSKNETIKQM
+1205 SKSKNETVKQM
-1216 SMDDNYDLYR
+1216 SMTDSYDLGR
-1226 MNDKYADKDQRGSN
+1226 MNDKYADKSQSGTNR
-1240 KNQYNMGSHPPGRFW
+1240 NQYKMGGHPPGRFW

-1314 INKVKESLKKLLP
+1314 LNKVKESLKKLLP

-1349 EYRDADSQLENYVT
+1349 EYRDADAQLEDYVIE
-1363 GKFREKRGVGDS
+1363 KFREKRGLGATT
-1375 LPTPE
+1375 PTPE
-1380 QKIVLREMDTFLDD
+1380 QKIVLREIDTFLDD
-1394 VIDVAHMGQVYG
+1394 VIDVAHLGQVYG
-1406 DVDPDGIRTN
+1406 DVEPDGIRTN
-1416 LDKLN
+1416 MDKLN
-1421 NFLDFSQ
+1421 KFLDFTQ
-1428 MSAVDEI
+1428 MGGFNEI
-1435 FPNAHELSDDAIGN
+1435 FPNAHELSDADIDTRILGKKYI
-1449 RVVGSNPLRSPD
+1449 SLRED
-1461 NYTGQTDLTALNLIH
+1461 VDLTPSNLIH
-1476 TYSSRSKSIN
+1476 TRISRSKSID
-1486 DLMNMYGAAFTLSP
+1486 DLMNMYGAALTLSP

-1506 REIIGPV
+1506 RETIGLV
-1513 SVLNTGAED
+1513 QVIDNDETG
-1522 TASSRYVDYNFLE
+1522 SSYRDIDFNFIE
-1535 NIHSWLTND
+1535 NIYGWLTNNQ
-1544 LNLTGNS
+1544 NLTGAD
-1551 LSMEKNNNSAAKNF
+1551 LSMEKDNNSAAKNF

-1585 ADDFLNRINREKDL
+1585 ADDFFNRINREKDL

-1618 PKEVAKEAKR
+1618 PKEVEKEAKR

-1650 SALKND
+1650 AALKND
-1656 PFYKAMVKVD
+1656 PFYKSITKVD
-1666 ELDQMDETFDDV
+1666 ELDQMDKTFDDV
-1678 REVVENARTSTF
+1678 KEVVSNTTQSTF

-1709 GLGQSYTKKSVRMMI
+1709 GLGQSYTKKSVRMML

-1749 GQSHGAHEN
+1749 GQIMGAHEN

-1781 YGDGV
+1781 YGEGT
-1786 PDNTANPTENE
+1786 PDNFSPSSSQ
-1797 IESVAAGYPRSIE
+1797 IERVAEKYSRSIKE
-1810 KDLINRFKESNL
+1810 DLINRFLESDL
-1822 EYNIAMNNLEG
+1822 EFNIANNNLNG

>member
-15 DILTRFGKALQFGLD
+15 DVLSRFGKALQFGLD

-41 SFGFN
+41 VFGFT

-82 PRAVV
+82 PRAIV
-87 EQLGSLAG
+87 EQIGSLAG
-95 NVATRAAGTII
+95 NVATRVAGAGI
-106 GGTVAGP
+106 GGAVAGP
-113 GGAIAGAL
+113 GGAVAGAF
-121 ATPVLFEA
+121 AAPVLFEA

-144 GREEPTLEDWKAIAP
+144 GREQPTLEDWMAIAP

-164 SLLGSLGA
+164 SFLGSLGA
-172 QNIARLNSVSKFGIP
+172 QNIARLNSISKFGIP

-271 IDITGI
+271 TNITGV
-277 ELINGQPKY
+277 ELIKGQPKY
-286 EDLVRKKNVFRGSG
+286 KDLKRQKNVFRGSG
-300 VDYDVSRTGMESPID
+300 VDYDVSRTDTESPID
-315 YINRLDRE
+315 YLNRLDRE

-330 LTREDLV
+330 LTREDLI
-337 PTTPTQLA
+337 PTTPAQLA

-351 TNVSPFE
+351 TNVNPFE

-366 EQQEIL
+366 EQQESL
-372 NNALDEQYANNKLV
+372 NNALDEQYANNKVV
-386 KITNAVKDLNYLDR
+386 KINKALEDLNYLSD
-400 YQQSRVGAEL
+400 YQRATIAV
-410 SDAIY
+410 AIQNAVE
-415 EAEQIASLYPN
+415 EAQQVASLYPN

-435 GARAS
+435 GTRAG

-457 VTNITNRSDYF
+457 ITNITNHTDYR

-529 IIEGINNYFNYA
+529 IIEGINDYFNYS
-541 FLSDKYNPET
+541 FLSDKYSPET
-551 GSRNLGLVLN
+551 GTRNLGLVLN
-561 TEYDNDN
+561 SEFDVDN
-568 PDYLHVGKRLVPV
+568 PDYVHVERRLTPV
-581 MNKVLQKYIDR
+581 LNKVLQKYVDR

-598 FNRIVNTFP
+598 FNRIANTFP
-607 VATTFGDNYVDL
+607 VATTFKNNYADL
-619 ELGRQ
+619 DLRRQ
-624 TLGSKAEDFIT
+624 ELGSKAKDFIT
-635 QLNDYFGNFI
+635 QLNDYFGNLI
-645 GINTDSNGRETA
+645 ITENIEDAGYGSDIEIA
-657 RVKRIT
+657 RVKKIS
-663 DYPEFEILGG
+663 DYPEFYTMGG
-673 LFSITDDGDLKGRV
+673 LFSSTSSPETQPLYIRQL
-687 KNLRKTF
+687 F
-694 KNNKENQE
+694 KQNRQNQE

-724 MDIKTLQR
+724 MDLKTLQG
-732 VFNDKFTTH
+732 VFNDSTT
-741 GFDTYNFLNSTANYF
+741 GIDTYKFLNARVNYF
-756 SIPREPS
+756 SLPREPE

-778 IDAFDNYV
+778 INAFDNYV

-871 NNEDLDVINGIL
+871 NNEDLDVISGIL
-883 NSVKYGTKRYMEEHP
+883 NSVKYSTKRYMEEHP

-931 PFTQNFGFL
+931 PFTKNFGFL

-952 YEPNAGVKIGRN
+952 YEPNAGVKIGRD

-1057 IYPTDSGGQE
+1057 IYPTDSGGKE
-1067 IPILGRDGQPI
+1067 IPVLGRDGQPV
-1078 LDEQGQPRTKVQ
+1078 LDEQGQPRTRTQ

-1119 ARKEIIDTNIANLLI
+1119 ARKEIVDTNIANLLI

-1168 GPRSINAGML
+1168 GPRNINAGML
-1178 YEVGHNVDPVLS
+1178 YETGHNVDPVLS
-1190 DLADDNYTIHLFNDY
+1190 ELADDYYTIHLFNDY
-1205 AKSKNETIKQM
+1205 SKSKNETVKQM
-1216 SMDDNYDLYR
+1216 SMTDSYDLGR
-1226 MNDKYADKDQRGSN
+1226 MNDKYADKSQSGTNR
-1240 KNQYNMGSHPPGRFW
+1240 NQYKMGGHPPGRFW

-1314 INKVKESLKKLLP
+1314 LNKVKESLKKLLP

-1349 EYRDADSQLENYVT
+1349 EYRDADAQLEDYVIE
-1363 GKFREKRGVGDS
+1363 KFREKRGLGATT
-1375 LPTPE
+1375 PTPE
-1380 QKIVLREMDTFLDD
+1380 QKIVLREIDTFLDD
-1394 VIDVAHMGQVYG
+1394 VIDVAHLGQVYG
-1406 DVDPDGIRTN
+1406 DVEPDGIRTN
-1416 LDKLN
+1416 MDKLN
-1421 NFLDFSQ
+1421 KFLDFTQ
-1428 MSAVDEI
+1428 MGGFNEI
-1435 FPNAHELSDDAIGN
+1435 FPNAHELSDADIDTRILGKKYI
-1449 RVVGSNPLRSPD
+1449 SLRED
-1461 NYTGQTDLTALNLIH
+1461 VDLTPSNLIH
-1476 TYSSRSKSIN
+1476 TRISRSKSID
-1486 DLMNMYGAAFTLSP
+1486 DLMNMYGAALTLSP

-1506 REIIGPV
+1506 RETIGLV
-1513 SVLNTGAED
+1513 QVIDNDETG
-1522 TASSRYVDYNFLE
+1522 SSYRDIDFNFIE
-1535 NIHSWLTND
+1535 NIYGWLTNNQ
-1544 LNLTGNS
+1544 NLTGAD
-1551 LSMEKNNNSAAKNF
+1551 LSMEKDNNSAAKNF

-1585 ADDFLNRINREKDL
+1585 ADDFFNRINREKDL

-1618 PKEVAKEAKR
+1618 PQEVEKEAKR

-1650 SALKND
+1650 AALKND
-1656 PFYKAMVKVD
+1656 PFYKSITKVD
-1666 ELDQMDETFDDV
+1666 ELDQMDKTFDDV
-1678 REVVENARTSTF
+1678 KEVVSNTTQSTF

-1709 GLGQSYTKKSVRMMI
+1709 GLGQSYTKKSVRMML

-1749 GQSHGAHEN
+1749 GQIMGAHEN

-1781 YGDGV
+1781 YGEGT
-1786 PDNTANPTENE
+1786 PDNFSPSSSQ
-1797 IESVAAGYPRSIE
+1797 IERVAEKYSRSIKE
-1810 KDLINRFKESNL
+1810 DLINRFLESDL
-1822 EYNIAMNNLEG
+1822 EFNIANNNLNG

>member
-15 DILTRFGKALQFGLD
+15 DVLSRFGKALQFGLD

-41 SFGFN
+41 VFGFT

-82 PRAVV
+82 PRAIV
-87 EQLGSLAG
+87 EQIGSLAG
-95 NVATRAAGTII
+95 NVATRVAGAGI
-106 GGTVAGP
+106 GGAVAGP
-113 GGAIAGAL
+113 GGAVAGAF
-121 ATPVLFEA
+121 AAPVLFEA

-144 GREEPTLEDWKAIAP
+144 GREQPTLEDWMAIAP

-164 SLLGSLGA
+164 SFLGSLGA
-172 QNIARLNSVSKFGIP
+172 QNIARLNSISKFGIP

-271 IDITGI
+271 TNITGV
-277 ELINGQPKY
+277 ELIKGQPKY
-286 EDLVRKKNVFRGSG
+286 KDLKRQKNVFRGSG
-300 VDYDVSRTGMESPID
+300 VDYDVSRTDTESPID
-315 YINRLDRE
+315 YLNRLDRE

-330 LTREDLV
+330 LTREDLI
-337 PTTPTQLA
+337 PTTPAQLA

-351 TNVSPFE
+351 TNVNPFE

-366 EQQEIL
+366 EQQESL
-372 NNALDEQYANNKLV
+372 NNALDEQYANNKVV
-386 KITNAVKDLNYLDR
+386 KINKALEDLNYLSD
-400 YQQSRVGAEL
+400 YQRATIAV
-410 SDAIY
+410 AIQNAVE
-415 EAEQIASLYPN
+415 EAQQVASLYPN

-435 GARAS
+435 GTRAG

-457 VTNITNRSDYF
+457 ITNITNHTDYR

-529 IIEGINNYFNYA
+529 IIEGINDYFNYS
-541 FLSDKYNPET
+541 FLSDKYSPET
-551 GSRNLGLVLN
+551 GTRNLGLVLN
-561 TEYDNDN
+561 SEFDVDN
-568 PDYLHVGKRLVPV
+568 PDYVHVERRLTPV
-581 MNKVLQKYIDR
+581 LNKVLQKYVDR

-598 FNRIVNTFP
+598 FNRIANTFP
-607 VATTFGDNYVDL
+607 VATTFKNNYADL
-619 ELGRQ
+619 DLRRQ
-624 TLGSKAEDFIT
+624 ELGSKAKDFIT
-635 QLNDYFGNFI
+635 QLNDYFGNLI
-645 GINTDSNGRETA
+645 ITENIEDAGYGSDIEIA
-657 RVKRIT
+657 RVKKIS
-663 DYPEFEILGG
+663 DYPEFYTMGG
-673 LFSITDDGDLKGRV
+673 LFSSTSSPEAQPLYIRQL
-687 KNLRKTF
+687 F
-694 KNNKENQE
+694 KQNRQNQE

-724 MDIKTLQR
+724 MDLKTLQG
-732 VFNDKFTTH
+732 VFNDSTT
-741 GFDTYNFLNSTANYF
+741 GIDTYKFLNARVNYF
-756 SIPREPS
+756 SLPREPE

-778 IDAFDNYV
+778 INAFDNYV

-871 NNEDLDVINGIL
+871 NNEDLDVISGIL
-883 NSVKYGTKRYMEEHP
+883 NSVKYSTKRYMEEHP

-931 PFTQNFGFL
+931 PFTKNFGFL

-952 YEPNAGVKIGRN
+952 YEPNAGVKIGRD

-1057 IYPTDSGGQE
+1057 IYPTDSGGKE
-1067 IPILGRDGQPI
+1067 IPVLGRDGQPV
-1078 LDEQGQPRTKVQ
+1078 LDEQGQPRTRTQ

-1119 ARKEIIDTNIANLLI
+1119 ARKEIVDTNIANLLI

-1168 GPRSINAGML
+1168 GPRNINAGML
-1178 YEVGHNVDPVLS
+1178 YETGHNVDPVLS
-1190 DLADDNYTIHLFNDY
+1190 ELADDYYTIHLFNDY
-1205 AKSKNETIKQM
+1205 SKSKNETVKQM
-1216 SMDDNYDLYR
+1216 SMTDSYDLGR
-1226 MNDKYADKDQRGSN
+1226 MNDKYADKSQSGTNR
-1240 KNQYNMGSHPPGRFW
+1240 NQYKMGGHPPGRFW

-1314 INKVKESLKKLLP
+1314 LNKVKESLKKLLP

-1349 EYRDADSQLENYVT
+1349 EYRDADAQLEDYVIE
-1363 GKFREKRGVGDS
+1363 KFREKRGLGATT
-1375 LPTPE
+1375 PTPE
-1380 QKIVLREMDTFLDD
+1380 QKIVLREIDTFLDD
-1394 VIDVAHMGQVYG
+1394 VIDVAHLGQVYG
-1406 DVDPDGIRTN
+1406 DVEPDGIRTN
-1416 LDKLN
+1416 MDKLN
-1421 NFLDFSQ
+1421 KFLDFTQ
-1428 MSAVDEI
+1428 MGGFNEI
-1435 FPNAHELSDDAIGN
+1435 FPNAHELSDADIDTRILGKKYI
-1449 RVVGSNPLRSPD
+1449 SLRED
-1461 NYTGQTDLTALNLIH
+1461 VDLTPSNLIH
-1476 TYSSRSKSIN
+1476 TRISRSKSID
-1486 DLMNMYGAAFTLSP
+1486 DLMNMYGAALTLSP

-1506 REIIGPV
+1506 RETIGLV
-1513 SVLNTGAED
+1513 QVIDNDETG
-1522 TASSRYVDYNFLE
+1522 SSYRDIDFNFIE
-1535 NIHSWLTND
+1535 NIYGWLTNNQ
-1544 LNLTGNS
+1544 NLTGAD
-1551 LSMEKNNNSAAKNF
+1551 LSMEKDNNSAAKNF

-1585 ADDFLNRINREKDL
+1585 ADDFFNRINREKDL

-1618 PKEVAKEAKR
+1618 PQEVEKEAKR

-1650 SALKND
+1650 AALKND
-1656 PFYKAMVKVD
+1656 PFYKSITKVD
-1666 ELDQMDETFDDV
+1666 ELDQMDKTFDDV
-1678 REVVENARTSTF
+1678 KEVVSNTTQSTF

-1709 GLGQSYTKKSVRMMI
+1709 GLGQSYTKKSVRMML

-1749 GQSHGAHEN
+1749 GQIMGAHEN

-1781 YGDGV
+1781 YGEGT
-1786 PDNTANPTENE
+1786 PDNFSPSSSQ
-1797 IESVAAGYPRSIE
+1797 IERVAEKYSRSIKE
-1810 KDLINRFKESNL
+1810 DLINRFLESDL
-1822 EYNIAMNNLEG
+1822 EFNIANNNLNG

>member
-15 DILTRFGKALQFGLD
+15 DVLSRFGKALQFGLD

-41 SFGFN
+41 VFGFT

-82 PRAVV
+82 PRAIV
-87 EQLGSLAG
+87 EQIGSLAG
-95 NVATRAAGTII
+95 NVATRVAGAGI
-106 GGTVAGP
+106 GGAVAGP
-113 GGAIAGAL
+113 GGAVAGAF
-121 ATPVLFEA
+121 AAPVLFEA

-144 GREEPTLEDWKAIAP
+144 GREQPTLEDWMAIAP

-164 SLLGSLGA
+164 SFLGSLGA
-172 QNIARLNSVSKFGIP
+172 QNIARLNSISKFGIP

-230 LGEGIIGAG
+230 LGEGIIGGG

-271 IDITGI
+271 TNITGV
-277 ELINGQPKY
+277 ELIKGQPKY
-286 EDLVRKKNVFRGSG
+286 KDLKRQKNVFRGSG
-300 VDYDVSRTGMESPID
+300 VDYDVSRTDTESPID
-315 YINRLDRE
+315 YLNRLDRE

-330 LTREDLV
+330 LTREDLI
-337 PTTPTQLA
+337 PTTPAQLA

-351 TNVSPFE
+351 TNVNPFE

-366 EQQEIL
+366 EQQESL
-372 NNALDEQYANNKLV
+372 NNALDEQYANNKVV
-386 KITNAVKDLNYLDR
+386 KINKALEDLNYLSD
-400 YQQSRVGAEL
+400 YQRATIAV
-410 SDAIY
+410 AIQNAVE
-415 EAEQIASLYPN
+415 EAQQVASLYPN

-435 GARAS
+435 GTRAG

-457 VTNITNRSDYF
+457 ITNITNHTDYR

-529 IIEGINNYFNYA
+529 IIEGINDYFNYS
-541 FLSDKYNPET
+541 FLSDKYTPET
-551 GSRNLGLVLN
+551 GTRNLGLVLN
-561 TEYDNDN
+561 SEFDVDN
-568 PDYLHVGKRLVPV
+568 PDYVHVERRLTPV
-581 MNKVLQKYIDR
+581 LNKVLQKYVDR

-598 FNRIVNTFP
+598 FNRIANTFP
-607 VATTFGDNYVDL
+607 VATTFKNNYADL
-619 ELGRQ
+619 DLRRQ
-624 TLGSKAEDFIT
+624 ELGSKAKDFIT
-635 QLNDYFGNFI
+635 QLNDYFGNLI
-645 GINTDSNGRETA
+645 ITENIEDAGYGSDIEIA
-657 RVKRIT
+657 RVKKIS
-663 DYPEFEILGG
+663 DYPEFYTMGG
-673 LFSITDDGDLKGRV
+673 LFSSTSSPETQPLYIRQLFK
-687 KNLRKTF
+687 KNRQ
-694 KNNKENQE
+694 NQE

-724 MDIKTLQR
+724 MDLKTLQG
-732 VFNDKFTTH
+732 VFNDSTT
-741 GFDTYNFLNSTANYF
+741 GIDTYKFLNARVNYF
-756 SIPREPS
+756 SLPREPE

-778 IDAFDNYV
+778 INAFDNYV

-871 NNEDLDVINGIL
+871 NNEDLDVISGIL
-883 NSVKYGTKRYMEEHP
+883 NSVKYSTKRYMEEHP

-931 PFTQNFGFL
+931 PFTKNFGFL

-952 YEPNAGVKIGRN
+952 YEPNAGVKIGRD

-1057 IYPTDSGGQE
+1057 IYPTDSGGKE
-1067 IPILGRDGQPI
+1067 IPVLGRDGQPV
-1078 LDEQGQPRTKVQ
+1078 LDEQGQPRTRTQ

-1119 ARKEIIDTNIANLLI
+1119 ARKEIVDTNIANLLI

-1168 GPRSINAGML
+1168 GPRNINAGML
-1178 YEVGHNVDPVLS
+1178 YETGHNVDPVLS
-1190 DLADDNYTIHLFNDY
+1190 ELADDYYTIHLFNDY
-1205 AKSKNETIKQM
+1205 SKSKNETVKQM
-1216 SMDDNYDLYR
+1216 SMTDSYDLGR
-1226 MNDKYADKDQRGSN
+1226 MNDKYADKSQSGTNR
-1240 KNQYNMGSHPPGRFW
+1240 NQYKMGGHPPGRFW

-1314 INKVKESLKKLLP
+1314 LNKVKESLKKLLP

-1349 EYRDADSQLENYVT
+1349 EYRDADAQLEDYVIE
-1363 GKFREKRGVGDS
+1363 KFREKRGLGATT
-1375 LPTPE
+1375 PTPE
-1380 QKIVLREMDTFLDD
+1380 QKIVLREIDTFLDD
-1394 VIDVAHMGQVYG
+1394 VIDVAHLGQVYG
-1406 DVDPDGIRTN
+1406 DVEPDGIRTN
-1416 LDKLN
+1416 MDKLN
-1421 NFLDFSQ
+1421 KFLDFTQ
-1428 MSAVDEI
+1428 MGGFNEI
-1435 FPNAHELSDDAIGN
+1435 FPNAHELSDADIDTRILGKKYI
-1449 RVVGSNPLRSPD
+1449 SLRED
-1461 NYTGQTDLTALNLIH
+1461 VDLTPSNLIH
-1476 TYSSRSKSIN
+1476 TRISRSKSID
-1486 DLMNMYGAAFTLSP
+1486 DLMNMYGAALTLSP

-1506 REIIGPV
+1506 RETIGLV
-1513 SVLNTGAED
+1513 QVIDNDETG
-1522 TASSRYVDYNFLE
+1522 SSYRDIDFNFIE
-1535 NIHSWLTND
+1535 NIYGWLTNNQ
-1544 LNLTGNS
+1544 NLTGAD
-1551 LSMEKNNNSAAKNF
+1551 LSMEKDNNSAAKNF

-1585 ADDFLNRINREKDL
+1585 ADDFFNRINREKDL

-1618 PKEVAKEAKR
+1618 PQEVEKEAKR

-1650 SALKND
+1650 AALKND
-1656 PFYKAMVKVD
+1656 PFYKSITKVD
-1666 ELDQMDETFDDV
+1666 ELDQMDKTFDDV
-1678 REVVENARTSTF
+1678 KEVVSNTTQSTF

-1709 GLGQSYTKKSVRMMI
+1709 GLGQSYTKKSVRMML

-1749 GQSHGAHEN
+1749 GQIMGAHEN

-1781 YGDGV
+1781 YGEGT
-1786 PDNTANPTENE
+1786 PDNFSPSSSQ
-1797 IESVAAGYPRSIE
+1797 IERVAEKYSRSIKE
-1810 KDLINRFKESNL
+1810 DLINRFLESDL
-1822 EYNIAMNNLEG
+1822 EFNIANNNLNG

>member
-15 DILTRFGKALQFGLD
+15 DVLSRFGKALQFGLD

-41 SFGFN
+41 VFGFT

-82 PRAVV
+82 PRAIV
-87 EQLGSLAG
+87 EQIGSLAG
-95 NVATRAAGTII
+95 NVATRVAGAGI
-106 GGTVAGP
+106 GGAVAGP
-113 GGAIAGAL
+113 GGAVAGAF
-121 ATPVLFEA
+121 AAPVLFEA

-144 GREEPTLEDWKAIAP
+144 GREQPTLEDWMAIAP

-164 SLLGSLGA
+164 SFLGSLGA
-172 QNIARLNSVSKFGIP
+172 QNIARLNSISKFGIP

-230 LGEGIIGAG
+230 LGEGIIGGG

-271 IDITGI
+271 TNITGV
-277 ELINGQPKY
+277 ELIKGQPKY
-286 EDLVRKKNVFRGSG
+286 KDLKRQKNVFRGSG
-300 VDYDVSRTGMESPID
+300 VDYDVSRTDTESPID
-315 YINRLDRE
+315 YLNRLDRE

-330 LTREDLV
+330 LTREDLI
-337 PTTPTQLA
+337 PTTPAQLA

-351 TNVSPFE
+351 TNVNPFE

-366 EQQEIL
+366 EQQESL
-372 NNALDEQYANNKLV
+372 NNALDEQYANNKVV
-386 KITNAVKDLNYLDR
+386 KINKALEDLNYLSD
-400 YQQSRVGAEL
+400 YQRATIAV
-410 SDAIY
+410 AIQNAVE
-415 EAEQIASLYPN
+415 EAQQVAGLYPN

-435 GARAS
+435 GTRAG

-457 VTNITNRSDYF
+457 ITNITNHTDYR

-529 IIEGINNYFNYA
+529 IIEGINDYFNYS
-541 FLSDKYNPET
+541 FLSDKYSPET
-551 GSRNLGLVLN
+551 GTRNLGLVLN
-561 TEYDNDN
+561 SEFDVDN
-568 PDYLHVGKRLVPV
+568 PDYVHVERRLTPV
-581 MNKVLQKYIDR
+581 LNKVLQKYVDR

-598 FNRIVNTFP
+598 FNRIANTFP
-607 VATTFGDNYVDL
+607 VATTFKNNYADL
-619 ELGRQ
+619 DLRRQ
-624 TLGSKAEDFIT
+624 ELGSKAKDFIT
-635 QLNDYFGNFI
+635 QLNDYFGNLI
-645 GINTDSNGRETA
+645 ITENIEDAGYGSDIEIA
-657 RVKRIT
+657 RVKKIS
-663 DYPEFEILGG
+663 DYPEFYTMGG
-673 LFSITDDGDLKGRV
+673 LFSSTSSPEAQPLYIRQL
-687 KNLRKTF
+687 F
-694 KNNKENQE
+694 KQNRQNQE

-724 MDIKTLQR
+724 MDLKTLQG
-732 VFNDKFTTH
+732 VFNDSTT
-741 GFDTYNFLNSTANYF
+741 GIDTYKFLNARVNYF
-756 SIPREPS
+756 SLPREPE

-778 IDAFDNYV
+778 INAFDNYV

-871 NNEDLDVINGIL
+871 NNEDLDVISGIL
-883 NSVKYGTKRYMEEHP
+883 NSVKYSTKRYMEEHP

-931 PFTQNFGFL
+931 PFTKNFGFL

-952 YEPNAGVKIGRN
+952 YEPNAGVKIGRD

-1057 IYPTDSGGQE
+1057 IYPTDSGGKE
-1067 IPILGRDGQPI
+1067 IPVLGRDGQPV
-1078 LDEQGQPRTKVQ
+1078 LDEQGQPRTRTQ

-1119 ARKEIIDTNIANLLI
+1119 ARKEIVDTNIANLLI

-1168 GPRSINAGML
+1168 GPRNINAGML
-1178 YEVGHNVDPVLS
+1178 YETGHNVDPVLS
-1190 DLADDNYTIHLFNDY
+1190 ELADDYYTIHLFNDY
-1205 AKSKNETIKQM
+1205 SKSKNETVKQM
-1216 SMDDNYDLYR
+1216 SMTDSYDLGR
-1226 MNDKYADKDQRGSN
+1226 MNDKYADKSQSGTNR
-1240 KNQYNMGSHPPGRFW
+1240 NQYKMGGHPPGRFW

-1314 INKVKESLKKLLP
+1314 LNKVKESLKKLLP

-1349 EYRDADSQLENYVT
+1349 EYRDADAQLEDYVIE
-1363 GKFREKRGVGDS
+1363 KFREKRGLGATT
-1375 LPTPE
+1375 PTPE
-1380 QKIVLREMDTFLDD
+1380 QKIVLREIDTFLDD
-1394 VIDVAHMGQVYG
+1394 VIDVAHLGQVYG
-1406 DVDPDGIRTN
+1406 DVEPDGIRTN
-1416 LDKLN
+1416 MDKLN
-1421 NFLDFSQ
+1421 KFLDFTQ
-1428 MSAVDEI
+1428 MGGFNEI
-1435 FPNAHELSDDAIGN
+1435 FPNAHELSDADIDTRILGKKYI
-1449 RVVGSNPLRSPD
+1449 SLRED
-1461 NYTGQTDLTALNLIH
+1461 VDLTPSNLIH
-1476 TYSSRSKSIN
+1476 TRISRSKSID
-1486 DLMNMYGAAFTLSP
+1486 DLMNMYGAALTLSP

-1506 REIIGPV
+1506 RETIGLV
-1513 SVLNTGAED
+1513 QVIDNDETG
-1522 TASSRYVDYNFLE
+1522 SSYRDIDFNFIE
-1535 NIHSWLTND
+1535 NIYGWLTNNQ
-1544 LNLTGNS
+1544 NLTGAD
-1551 LSMEKNNNSAAKNF
+1551 LSMEKDNNSAAKNF

-1585 ADDFLNRINREKDL
+1585 ADDFFNRINREKDL

-1618 PKEVAKEAKR
+1618 PKEVEKEAKR

-1650 SALKND
+1650 AALKND
-1656 PFYKAMVKVD
+1656 PFYKSITKVD
-1666 ELDQMDETFDDV
+1666 ELDQMDQTFDDV
-1678 REVVENARTSTF
+1678 KEVVSNTTQSTF

-1709 GLGQSYTKKSVRMMI
+1709 GLGQSYTKKSVRMML

-1749 GQSHGAHEN
+1749 GQIMGAHEN

-1781 YGDGV
+1781 YGEGT
-1786 PDNTANPTENE
+1786 PDNFSPSSSQ
-1797 IESVAAGYPRSIE
+1797 IERVAEKYSRSIKE
-1810 KDLINRFKESNL
+1810 DLINRFLESDL
-1822 EYNIAMNNLEG
+1822 EFNIANNNLNG

>member
-15 DILTRFGKALQFGLD
+15 DVLSRFGKALQFGLD

-41 SFGFN
+41 VFGFT

-82 PRAVV
+82 PRAIV
-87 EQLGSLAG
+87 EQIGSLAG
-95 NVATRAAGTII
+95 NVATRVAGAGI
-106 GGTVAGP
+106 GGAVAGP
-113 GGAIAGAL
+113 GGAVAGAF
-121 ATPVLFEA
+121 AAPVLFEA

-144 GREEPTLEDWKAIAP
+144 GREQPTLEDWMAIAP

-164 SLLGSLGA
+164 SFLGSLGA
-172 QNIARLNSVSKFGIP
+172 QNIARLNSISKFGIP

-271 IDITGI
+271 TNITGV
-277 ELINGQPKY
+277 ELIKGQPKY
-286 EDLVRKKNVFRGSG
+286 KDLKRQKNVFRGSG
-300 VDYDVSRTGMESPID
+300 VDYDVSRTDTESPID
-315 YINRLDRE
+315 YLNRLDRE

-330 LTREDLV
+330 LTREDLI
-337 PTTPTQLA
+337 PTTPAQLA

-351 TNVSPFE
+351 TNVNPFE

-366 EQQEIL
+366 EQQESL
-372 NNALDEQYANNKLV
+372 NNALDEQYANNKVV
-386 KITNAVKDLNYLDR
+386 KINKALEDLNYLSD
-400 YQQSRVGAEL
+400 YQRATIAV
-410 SDAIY
+410 AIQNAVE
-415 EAEQIASLYPN
+415 EAQQVASLYPN

-435 GARAS
+435 GTRAG

-457 VTNITNRSDYF
+457 ITNITNHTDYR

-515 TGQRYQRTPEEQAV
+515 TGQRYQRTPAEQAV
-529 IIEGINNYFNYA
+529 IIEGINDYFNYS
-541 FLSDKYNPET
+541 FLSDKYSPET
-551 GSRNLGLVLN
+551 GTRNLGLVLN
-561 TEYDNDN
+561 SEFDVDN
-568 PDYLHVGKRLVPV
+568 PDYVHVERRLTPV
-581 MNKVLQKYIDR
+581 LNKVLQKYVDR

-598 FNRIVNTFP
+598 FNRIANTFP
-607 VATTFGDNYVDL
+607 VATTFKNNYADL
-619 ELGRQ
+619 DLRRQ
-624 TLGSKAEDFIT
+624 ELGSKAEDFIT
-635 QLNDYFGNFI
+635 QLNDYFGNLI
-645 GINTDSNGRETA
+645 ITENIEDAGYGSDIEIA
-657 RVKRIT
+657 RVKKIS
-663 DYPEFEILGG
+663 DYPEFYTMGG
-673 LFSITDDGDLKGRV
+673 LFSSTSSPETQPLYIRQLFK
-687 KNLRKTF
+687 KNRQ
-694 KNNKENQE
+694 NQE

-724 MDIKTLQR
+724 MDLKTLQG
-732 VFNDKFTTH
+732 VFNDSTT
-741 GFDTYNFLNSTANYF
+741 GIDTYKFLNARVNYF
-756 SIPREPS
+756 SLPREPE

-778 IDAFDNYV
+778 INAFDNYV

-871 NNEDLDVINGIL
+871 NNEDLDVISGIL
-883 NSVKYGTKRYMEEHP
+883 NSVKYSTKRYMEEHP

-931 PFTQNFGFL
+931 PFTKNFGFL

-952 YEPNAGVKIGRN
+952 YEPNAGVKIGRD

-1057 IYPTDSGGQE
+1057 IYPTDSGGKE
-1067 IPILGRDGQPI
+1067 IPVLGRDGQPV
-1078 LDEQGQPRTKVQ
+1078 LDEQGQPRTRTQ

-1119 ARKEIIDTNIANLLI
+1119 ARKEIVDTNIANLLI

-1168 GPRSINAGML
+1168 GPRNINAGML
-1178 YEVGHNVDPVLS
+1178 YETGHNVDPVLS
-1190 DLADDNYTIHLFNDY
+1190 ELADDYYTIHLFNDY
-1205 AKSKNETIKQM
+1205 SKSKNETVKQM
-1216 SMDDNYDLYR
+1216 SMTDSYDLGR
-1226 MNDKYADKDQRGSN
+1226 MNDKYADKSQSGTNR
-1240 KNQYNMGSHPPGRFW
+1240 NQYKMGGHPPGRFW

-1314 INKVKESLKKLLP
+1314 LNKVKESLKKLLP

-1349 EYRDADSQLENYVT
+1349 EYRDADAQLEDYVIE
-1363 GKFREKRGVGDS
+1363 KFREKRGLGATT
-1375 LPTPE
+1375 PTPE
-1380 QKIVLREMDTFLDD
+1380 QKIVLREIDTFLDD
-1394 VIDVAHMGQVYG
+1394 VIDVAHLGQVYG
-1406 DVDPDGIRTN
+1406 DVEPDGIRTN
-1416 LDKLN
+1416 MDKLN
-1421 NFLDFSQ
+1421 KFLDFTQ
-1428 MSAVDEI
+1428 MGGFNEI
-1435 FPNAHELSDDAIGN
+1435 FPNAHELSDADIDTRILGKKYI
-1449 RVVGSNPLRSPD
+1449 SLRED
-1461 NYTGQTDLTALNLIH
+1461 VDLTPSNLIH
-1476 TYSSRSKSIN
+1476 TRISRSKSID
-1486 DLMNMYGAAFTLSP
+1486 DLMNMYGAALTLSP

-1506 REIIGPV
+1506 RETIGLV
-1513 SVLNTGAED
+1513 QVIDNDETG
-1522 TASSRYVDYNFLE
+1522 SSYRDIDFNFIE
-1535 NIHSWLTND
+1535 NIYGWLTNNQ
-1544 LNLTGNS
+1544 NLTGAD
-1551 LSMEKNNNSAAKNF
+1551 LSMEKDNNSAAKNF

-1585 ADDFLNRINREKDL
+1585 ADDFFNRINREKDL

-1618 PKEVAKEAKR
+1618 PQEVEKEAKR

-1650 SALKND
+1650 AALKND
-1656 PFYKAMVKVD
+1656 PFYKSITKVD
-1666 ELDQMDETFDDV
+1666 ELDQMDKTFDDV
-1678 REVVENARTSTF
+1678 KEVVSNTTQSTF

-1709 GLGQSYTKKSVRMMI
+1709 GLGQSYTKKSVRMML

-1749 GQSHGAHEN
+1749 GQIMGAHEN

-1781 YGDGV
+1781 YGEGT
-1786 PDNTANPTENE
+1786 PDNFSPSSSQ
-1797 IESVAAGYPRSIE
+1797 IERVAEKYSRSIKE
-1810 KDLINRFKESNL
+1810 DLINRFLESDL
-1822 EYNIAMNNLEG
+1822 EFNIANNNLNG

>member
-95 NVATRAAGTII
+95 NVATRVAGAGVGAA
-106 GGTVAGP
+106 VAGP
-113 GGAIAGAL
+113 IGAGVGAF
-121 ATPVLFEA
+121 AAPVLFEA

-220 NGYEV
+220 NGFEV

-239 TGGGTNAI
+239 TGGGINAV
-247 FDIAGGVSKLRNFEP
+247 FDVAGGLSKFKNFEP

-277 ELINGQPKY
+277 KLIKGQPKY
-286 EDLVRKKNVFRGSG
+286 EDLKRQKNVFRGSG
-300 VDYDVSRTGMESPID
+300 VDYDVSRTDTESPID
-315 YINRLDRE
+315 YLNRLDRE

-330 LTREDLV
+330 LTREDLI
-337 PTTPTQLA
+337 PTTPAQLA

-351 TNVSPFE
+351 TNVNPFE

-366 EQQEIL
+366 EQQESL
-372 NNALDEQYANNKLV
+372 NNALDEQYANNKVV
-386 KITNAVKDLNYLDR
+386 KIIDAIEDLNYLR
-400 YQQSRVGAEL
+400 GYQRATIATAIQS
-410 SDAIY
+410 AIE
-415 EAEQIASLYPN
+415 EAQEIASLYPN

-435 GARAS
+435 GARAG
-440 KEILSTGN
+440 KEILSTGDIN
-448 ITALRDLPP
+448 ALRDLPP
-457 VTNITNRSDYF
+457 VTNITNSEEYR
-468 ELQRAVEENQNLT
+468 ELRRTLDKNENLT
-481 PIEAQLVLAKQ
+481 PIETQLILAKQ

-499 YSGLETDL
+499 YSGLELDL

-515 TGQRYQRTPEEQAV
+515 TGQRYQRTPDEQAV
-529 IIEGINNYFNYA
+529 VIQGLNDYFNYS
-541 FLSDKYNPET
+541 FLTDKYSPET

-561 TEYDNDN
+561 SEYDMDN
-568 PDYLHVGKRLVPV
+568 PDNLDVERRLTPV
-581 MNKVLQKYIDR
+581 MNKVLKKYVDR

-598 FNRIVNTFP
+598 FNRIINTFP
-607 VATTFGDNYVDL
+607 IATTFTNNYADL
-619 ELGRQ
+619 DFRRQ
-624 TLGSKAEDFIT
+624 ELGSKAKDFIT
-635 QLNDYFGNFI
+635 QLNDYFGNLI
-645 GINTDSNGRETA
+645 ITENIEDAGYGSDVETA
-657 RVKRIT
+657 RVKRLS
-663 DYPEFEILGG
+663 DYPEFESLGG
-673 LFSITDDGDLKGRV
+673 FFNKPLV
-687 KNLRKTF
+687 KKLRKIF
-694 KNNKENQE
+694 KDNKENQE

-709 EAFNP
+709 ETFNP
-714 LADQSFMRYT
+714 LADQTFMRYT
-724 MDIKTLQR
+724 MDMKTLQG
-732 VFNDKFTTH
+732 VFNDMTT
-741 GFDTYNFLNSTANYF
+741 GINTYKFLNDRVNYF
-756 SIPREPS
+756 SLPSEPD

-792 ESAEKIITDNFNKAK
+792 ESAEKIITDNFSKAK
-807 YFRTRNEIQKNFD
+807 YFRTRKEIQRDFD
-820 EAFIKTYFD
+820 EAFIRSYVD
-829 DAEMENVVNTEL
+829 DQEIVDIVNTEL
-841 NEIIDSALQEVATTN
+841 NEIIDSALQEVGTTN
-856 PQLAQELQNK
+856 PGLAQELRDKTNQV
-866 ANEIL
+866 L
-871 NNEDLDVINGIL
+871 NDEDLNVLDGIT
-883 NSVKYGTKRYMEEHP
+883 NSVKYNTKSYMEEHP
-898 AEFRGSPEDGPVP
+898 AEFRGSAEDGPVP
-911 PEVVKER
+911 PDQVKER
-918 IQAIVQNEVSGSR
+918 IVAQVQNNVSSSR
-931 PFTQNFGFL
+931 AFTQNFGFL

-952 YEPNAGVKIGRN
+952 YEPNAAVKIGRN

-973 QFLERTSPELFQVV
+973 EFLERTSPELFQVV

-1057 IYPTDSGGQE
+1057 IYPTDSGGKE

-1119 ARKEIIDTNIANLLI
+1119 ARKEIVDTNIANLLI

-1161 TVSRKST
+1161 TVSRAST
-1168 GPRSINAGML
+1168 GPRNISAGML
-1178 YEVGHNVDPVLS
+1178 YEIGHNVDGELA
-1190 DLADDNYTIHLFNDY
+1190 DLADDYYTIHLFNDY

-1216 SMDDNYDLYR
+1216 SMNDSYDLGR
-1226 MNDKYADKDQRGSN
+1226 MNDKYADKSQDGANR
-1240 KNQYNMGSHPPGRFW
+1240 NQYKMGGHPPGRFW
-1255 SRHYEIVANVGELM
+1255 SRHYQIVANVGELM
-1269 LRDYQTQQPID
+1269 LRDYRTQQPID
-1280 DVTGIKTLNESQN
+1280 DVTGVKTLNESQN
-1293 DSEYFRGENVNR
+1293 DSEYFRGENVTR

-1314 INKVKESLKKLLP
+1314 IDKVKESLKKLLP

-1349 EYRDADSQLENYVT
+1349 EYRDADAQFESYVIE
-1363 GKFREKRGVGDS
+1363 KFREKRGMGAS
-1375 LPTPE
+1375 APTPE
-1380 QKIVLREMDTFLDD
+1380 QKIVLREIDTFLDD
-1394 VIDVAHMGQVYG
+1394 VIDVAHLGQVYG

-1416 LDKLN
+1416 MDKLN
-1421 NFLDFSQ
+1421 NFLDSSQ
-1428 MSAVDEI
+1428 MSAFNGV
-1435 FPNAHELSDDAIGN
+1435 FPNAHELSDEAINN
-1449 RVVGSNPLRSPD
+1449 RVVGSRPLGSPD
-1461 NYTGQTDLTALNLIH
+1461 NYTGQTDLGASNLLH
-1476 TYSSRSKSIN
+1476 TRISRSKSIN
-1486 DLMNMYGAAFTLSP
+1486 DLMNMYGAALTLSP

-1506 REIIGPV
+1506 REIIGAV
-1513 SVLNTGAED
+1513 AVLDTTED
-1522 TASSRYVDYNFLE
+1522 ISSSKYIDYNFVE
-1535 NIHSWLTND
+1535 NIYSWLTND
-1544 LNLTGNS
+1544 LNFTGNS
-1551 LSMEKNNNSAAKNF
+1551 LSFEKTNNSAIKNF
-1565 LFHAMILDTIQGNRP
+1565 FFHAMILDTIQGNRP

-1585 ADDFLNRINREKDL
+1585 ADDFLKRINREKDL

-1642 YTPAIPLL
+1642 YTPAIPLIA
-1650 SALKND
+1650 ALKND
-1656 PFYKAMVKVD
+1656 PFYKAITKAD

-1678 REVVENARTSTF
+1678 KEIVSNTTKSTF
-1690 ETPYVGIGQNELG
+1690 ETPYVGIGQNEFG

-1709 GLGQSYTKKSVRMMI
+1709 GLGQSYTKKSVRMML

-1749 GQSHGAHEN
+1749 GQKHGAHEN

-1768 IAEQNGVELRIVN
+1768 IAEQNGVELQIVN
-1781 YGDGV
+1781 YGEGV
-1786 PDNTANPTENE
+1786 PDNTANPTENQ
-1797 IESVAAGYPRSIE
+1797 IESVAENYHRSIKE
-1810 KDLINRFKESNL
+1810 DLINRFKESNL
-1822 EYNIAMNNLEG
+1822 EYNIAKNNLEG
-1833 IRTGYLLPLEP
+1833 IRTAYLLPLEP

>member
-15 DILTRFGKALQFGLD
+15 DVLSRFGKALQFGLD

-41 SFGFN
+41 VFGFT

-82 PRAVV
+82 PRAIV

-95 NVATRAAGTII
+95 NVATRVAGAGI
-106 GGTVAGP
+106 GSAVAGP
-113 GGAIAGAL
+113 GGAVAGAF
-121 ATPVLFEA
+121 AAPVLFEA

-136 AYERARNE
+136 AYERARNQ
-144 GREEPTLEDWKAIAP
+144 GREQPTLEDWMAIAP

-164 SLLGSLGA
+164 SFLGSLGA
-172 QNIARLNSVSKFGIP
+172 QNIARLNSISKFGVP
-187 GNMSRTTRGV
+187 ANLGSRTARGA
-197 LEEGLTEGAQS
+197 LEEGTTETLQS
-208 LVEQTGTTAFTK
+208 MVEQTGTTAFTK
-220 NGYEV
+220 NGFELNV
-225 NLRDA
+225 RDA

-239 TGGGTNAI
+239 TGGGVNAV
-247 FDIAGGVSKLRNFEP
+247 FDIAGGASKFKNFEP

-271 IDITGI
+271 IDITGV

-286 EDLVRKKNVFRGSG
+286 EDLVRKKNIFRGSG
-300 VDYDVSRTGMESPID
+300 TDYDVQRIGMESPID

-337 PTTPTQLA
+337 PTTPAQLA

-386 KITNAVKDLNYLDR
+386 KITNAVKDLNYLGR
-400 YQQSRVGAEL
+400 YQQSRVGEEL
-410 SDAIY
+410 INAIN

-435 GARAS
+435 GTKAD

-457 VTNITNRSDYF
+457 MTNINNNYAYYD
-468 ELQRAVEENQNLT
+468 VEKALENNENLSGV
-481 PIEAQLVLAKQ
+481 EKQLVLAKQ
-492 TWAKDKS
+492 TWAKDRS

-529 IIEGINNYFNYA
+529 VIEGINAYWKNQ
-541 FLSDKYNPET
+541 FLPSKYSPEEY
-551 GSRNLGLVLN
+551 SRNLGLVLE
-561 TEYDNDN
+561 TPIYKK
-568 PDYLHVGKRLVPV
+568 DYVNVEQKLTPV
-581 MNKVLQKYIDR
+581 INQVLQKYMDR
-592 GTAELE
+592 GTAQLE
-598 FNRIVNTFP
+598 FNRIINTFP
-607 VATTFGDNYVDL
+607 VATTFANNYEDL
-619 ELGRQ
+619 QLSRQ
-624 TLGSKAEDFIT
+624 ELGSKAEDFIT
-635 QLNDYFGNFI
+635 QLNDYFGNLI
-645 GINTDSNGRETA
+645 GINTDSDGKETA

-673 LFSITDDGDLKGRV
+673 LFSITDDGDFKGRV

-724 MDIKTLQR
+724 MDVKTLQKT
-732 VFNDKFTTH
+732 FNDTVET
-741 GFDTYNFLNSTANYF
+741 GIDTYNFLNNRVNYF
-756 SIPREPS
+756 SLPRELENK
-763 GTSFNKLQEALRQEV
+763 SFKDLQEALRQEV

-792 ESAEKIITDNFNKAK
+792 EAANKTITDNFNRAK
-807 YFRTRNEIQKNFD
+807 FFAKRNEIQKKFD
-820 EAFIKTYFD
+820 EAFIKTYFN
-829 DAEMENVVNTEL
+829 DAEIENVVSTEL

-883 NSVKYGTKRYMEEHP
+883 NSVKYDTKRYMEEHP

-911 PEVVKER
+911 PEVVKQR
-918 IQAIVQNEVSGSR
+918 IEALIQNNVSGSR

-964 QDVSKPDYW
+964 QDVSKPEYW
-973 QFLERTSPELFQVV
+973 EFLERTSPELFQVV

-1067 IPILGRDGQPI
+1067 VPILGRDGQPI
-1078 LDEQGQPRTKVQ
+1078 LDEQGQPRTRTQ

-1119 ARKEIIDTNIANLLI
+1119 ARKEIVDTNIANLLI

-1168 GPRSINAGML
+1168 GPRSIDAGML
-1178 YEVGHNVDPVLS
+1178 YEIGHNVDPVLS

-1205 AKSKNETIKQM
+1205 AKNKNETMKQM
-1216 SMDDNYDLYR
+1216 SMTDSYNLGR
-1226 MNDKYADKDQRGSN
+1226 MNNKYADKNNRGSDV
-1240 KNQYNMGSHPPGRFW
+1240 NQYKRGGHPPGRFW
-1255 SRHYEIVANVGELM
+1255 SRHYQIVANVGELM

-1293 DSEYFRGENVNR
+1293 DAEYFRGENVNR

-1314 INKVKESLKKLLP
+1314 LNKIKESLKKLLP

-1349 EYRDADSQLENYVT
+1349 EYRDADSQLENYVIE
-1363 GKFREKRGVGDS
+1363 KFREKRGLGTTT
-1375 LPTPE
+1375 PTPE
-1380 QKIVLREMDTFLDD
+1380 QKIVLREIDTFLDD
-1394 VIDVAHMGQVYG
+1394 VIDVAHLGQVYG
-1406 DVDPDGIRTN
+1406 DVEPDGIRTN
-1416 LDKLN
+1416 MDKLN
-1421 NFLDFSQ
+1421 KFLDFTK
-1428 MSAVDEI
+1428 MSAVNEI
-1435 FPNAHELSDDAIGN
+1435 FPNMHELSDANIDARILGKKYI
-1449 RVVGSNPLRSPD
+1449 SLRED
-1461 NYTGQTDLTALNLIH
+1461 VDLTASNLIH
-1476 TYSSRSKSIN
+1476 TRISRSKSID
-1486 DLMNMYGAAFTLSP
+1486 DLMNMYGAALTLSP

-1506 REIIGPV
+1506 RETIGLV
-1513 SVLNTGAED
+1513 QVIDNDETGTSYRD
-1522 TASSRYVDYNFLE
+1522 IDFNFIE
-1535 NIHSWLTND
+1535 NIYGWLTNNQ
-1544 LNLTGNS
+1544 NLTGAD
-1551 LSMEKNNNSAAKNF
+1551 LSIEKDNNSAAKNF

-1585 ADDFLNRINREKDL
+1585 ADDFFNRINREKDL

-1618 PKEVAKEAKR
+1618 PKEVEKEAKR

-1650 SALKND
+1650 AALKND
-1656 PFYKAMVKVD
+1656 PFYKSITKVD
-1666 ELDQMDETFDDV
+1666 KLDQMEKTFDDV
-1678 REVVENARTSTF
+1678 KEVVENATQSTF

-1739 VPTRYVNEKY
+1739 IPTRYVNEKY
-1749 GQSHGAHEN
+1749 GQTSGAHEN

-1768 IAEQNGVELRIVN
+1768 IAKQNGVELRVVN
-1781 YGDGV
+1781 YGEGV
-1786 PDNTANPTENE
+1786 PNNVANPTENQ
-1797 IESVAAGYPRSIE
+1797 IESVAAGYRRSIE

-1822 EYNIAMNNLEG
+1822 EYNIAKANLEG

-1850 STPSGFKMKTVFR
+1850 STPSGFRMKTVFR

>member
-15 DILTRFGKALQFGLD
+15 DVLSRFGKALQFGLD

-41 SFGFN
+41 TFGFN

-95 NVATRAAGTII
+95 NVATRVAGAGVGAA
-106 GGTVAGP
+106 VAGP
-113 GGAIAGAL
+113 IGAGVGAFS
-121 ATPVLFEA
+121 APVLFEA

-159 TTAIS
+159 TTAVS

-239 TGGGTNAI
+239 TGGGINAA
-247 FDIAGGVSKLRNFEP
+247 FDIAGGVNKFKNFEP

-277 ELINGQPKY
+277 KLIKGQPKY
-286 EDLVRKKNVFRGSG
+286 NDLVRQQNVFRGSG

-323 LGLGGGN
+323 LGLGDGN
-330 LTREDLV
+330 LTREDLI
-337 PTTPTQLA
+337 PTTPAQLA

-351 TNVSPFE
+351 TNVNPFE

-386 KITNAVKDLNYLDR
+386 KINNAVKDLNYLDR
-400 YQQSRVGAEL
+400 YQQGRVSAEI
-410 SDAIY
+410 SNAIN

-435 GARAS
+435 GTKAD

-457 VTNITNRSDYF
+457 ITNIDNNYAYYD
-468 ELQRAVEENQNLT
+468 VEKILEDNENLSGV
-481 PIEAQLVLAKQ
+481 EKQLVLAKQ

-529 IIEGINNYFNYA
+529 IIEGINNYWKNQ
-541 FLSDKYNPET
+541 FLPSKYSPEEH
-551 GSRNLGLVLN
+551 SRNLGIVLE
-561 TEYDNDN
+561 TPIYKK
-568 PDYLHVGKRLVPV
+568 DYVNVEQKLTPAI
-581 MNKVLQKYIDR
+581 NQVLQKYMDR

-598 FNRIVNTFP
+598 FNRIANTFP
-607 VATTFGDNYVDL
+607 VATTFTKSYEDL
-619 ELGRQ
+619 QMGRIEI
-624 TLGSKAEDFIT
+624 GKDAEDFIT
-635 QLNDYFGNFI
+635 QLNDYFGDMIVFEEDNDEKTI
-645 GINTDSNGRETA
+645 A
-657 RVKRIT
+657 RVKKIS
-663 DYPEFEILGG
+663 DYPEFYTMGG
-673 LFSITDDGDLKGRV
+673 RFSSTSSPEAQPLYIRQLFK
-687 KNLRKTF
+687 KNKQ
-694 KNNKENQE
+694 NQE

-724 MDIKTLQR
+724 MDVKTLQR
-732 VFNDKFTTH
+732 AFNDTVET
-741 GFDTYNFLNSTANYF
+741 GIDTYNFLNNRVNYF
-756 SIPREPS
+756 SLPREPE
-763 GTSFNKLQEALRQEV
+763 GTSFKDLQEALRQEV

-792 ESAEKIITDNFNKAK
+792 ETANKMITDNFNKAK
-807 YFRTRNEIQKNFD
+807 FFAKRNEIQKEFD
-820 EAFIKTYFD
+820 DAFIKTYLSN
-829 DAEMENVVNTEL
+829 AEMENVVNTEL
-841 NEIIDSALQEVATTN
+841 NETIDSALQEVATSS

-866 ANEIL
+866 TNEIL
-871 NNEDLDVINGIL
+871 NNEDLDVISGIL
-883 NSVKYGTKRYMEEHP
+883 NSVKYDTKRYMEEHP

-918 IQAIVQNEVSGSR
+918 IQAVVQNNVSGSR
-931 PFTQNFGFL
+931 SFTQNFGFL

-952 YEPNAGVKIGRN
+952 YEPNAGVKISRN

-973 QFLERTSPELFQVV
+973 EFLERTSPELFQVV

-1105 ANNNPDINQDFYNE
+1105 TNNNPDINQDFYNE
-1119 ARKEIIDTNIANLLI
+1119 ARKEIVDTNIANLLI

-1168 GPRSINAGML
+1168 GPRSIDAGML
-1178 YEVGHNVDPVLS
+1178 YETGHNVDPVLS

-1205 AKSKNETIKQM
+1205 AKSKNETMKQM
-1216 SMDDNYDLYR
+1216 SMTDSYDLGR
-1226 MNDKYADKDQRGSN
+1226 MNDKYADKSQGGSN
-1240 KNQYNMGSHPPGRFW
+1240 KNQYKMGGHPPGRFW
-1255 SRHYEIVANVGELM
+1255 SRHYQIVANVGELM
-1269 LRDYQTQQPID
+1269 LRDYRTQQPID

-1293 DSEYFRGENVNR
+1293 DAEYFRGENVNR

-1314 INKVKESLKKLLP
+1314 LNKVKESLKKLLP

-1349 EYRDADSQLENYVT
+1349 EYRDADSQLEDYVIE
-1363 GKFREKRGVGDS
+1363 KFRNKRGMGASV
-1375 LPTPE
+1375 PTPE
-1380 QKIVLREMDTFLDD
+1380 QKIVLREIDTFLDD

-1406 DVDPDGIRTN
+1406 DVEPDGIRTN
-1416 LDKLN
+1416 MDKLN

-1428 MSAVDEI
+1428 MSAVNEI

-1461 NYTGQTDLTALNLIH
+1461 NYAGQTDLGASNLLH
-1476 TYSSRSKSIN
+1476 TRISRSKSID
-1486 DLMNMYGAAFTLSP
+1486 DLMNMYGAALTLSP

-1506 REIIGPV
+1506 RETIGAV
-1513 SVLNTGAED
+1513 SVLDTTED
-1522 TASSRYVDYNFLE
+1522 TASSKYIDYNFVE

-1585 ADDFLNRINREKDL
+1585 ADNFFNRINREKDL

-1650 SALKND
+1650 AALKND
-1656 PFYKAMVKVD
+1656 PFYKAITKAD

-1678 REVVENARTSTF
+1678 KEVVENARTSTF
-1690 ETPYVGIGQNELG
+1690 ETPYVGIGQNDLG

-1709 GLGQSYTKKSVRMMI
+1709 GLGQSYTKKSVRMML

-1739 VPTRYVNEKY
+1739 VPSRYVNEKY

-1768 IAEQNGVELRIVN
+1768 IAEQNGVELQIVN
-1781 YGDGV
+1781 YGEGD
-1786 PDNTANPTENE
+1786 PENFSPSSSQ
-1797 IESVAAGYPRSIE
+1797 IERVVEKYPRSIKE
-1810 KDLINRFKESNL
+1810 DLINRFSESDL
-1822 EYNIAMNNLEG
+1822 EFNIANNNLNG

-1844 FRVRDD
+1844 FRDRDD

-1891 T
+1891 AKGH

>member
-15 DILTRFGKALQFGLD
+15 DVLSRFGKALQFGLD

-41 SFGFN
+41 VFGFT

-82 PRAVV
+82 PRAIV
-87 EQLGSLAG
+87 EQIGSLAG
-95 NVATRAAGTII
+95 NVATRVAGAGI
-106 GGTVAGP
+106 GGAVAGP
-113 GGAIAGAL
+113 GGAVAGAF
-121 ATPVLFEA
+121 AAPVLFEA

-144 GREEPTLEDWKAIAP
+144 GREQPTLEDWMAIAP

-164 SLLGSLGA
+164 SFLGSLGA
-172 QNIARLNSVSKFGIP
+172 QNIARLNSISKFGIP

-271 IDITGI
+271 TNITGV
-277 ELINGQPKY
+277 ELIKGQPKY
-286 EDLVRKKNVFRGSG
+286 KDLKRQKNVFRGSG
-300 VDYDVSRTGMESPID
+300 VDYDVSRTDTESPID
-315 YINRLDRE
+315 YLNRLDRE

-330 LTREDLV
+330 LTREDLI
-337 PTTPTQLA
+337 PTTPAQLA

-351 TNVSPFE
+351 TNVNPFE

-366 EQQEIL
+366 EQQESL
-372 NNALDEQYANNKLV
+372 NNALDEQYANNKVV
-386 KITNAVKDLNYLDR
+386 KINKALEDLNYLSD
-400 YQQSRVGAEL
+400 YQRATIAV
-410 SDAIY
+410 AIQNAVE
-415 EAEQIASLYPN
+415 EAQQVASLYPN

-435 GARAS
+435 GTRAG

-457 VTNITNRSDYF
+457 ITNITNHTDYR

-529 IIEGINNYFNYA
+529 IIEGINDYFNYS
-541 FLSDKYNPET
+541 FLSDKYTPET
-551 GSRNLGLVLN
+551 GTRNLGLVLN
-561 TEYDNDN
+561 SEFDVDN
-568 PDYLHVGKRLVPV
+568 PDYVHVERRLTPV
-581 MNKVLQKYIDR
+581 LNKVLQKYVDR

-598 FNRIVNTFP
+598 FNRIANTFP
-607 VATTFGDNYVDL
+607 VATTFKNNYADL
-619 ELGRQ
+619 DLRRQ
-624 TLGSKAEDFIT
+624 ELGSKAKDFIT
-635 QLNDYFGNFI
+635 QLNDYFGNLI
-645 GINTDSNGRETA
+645 ITENIEDAGYGSDIEIA
-657 RVKRIT
+657 RVKKIS
-663 DYPEFEILGG
+663 DYPEFYTMGG
-673 LFSITDDGDLKGRV
+673 LFSSTSSPETQPLYIRQLFK
-687 KNLRKTF
+687 KNRQ
-694 KNNKENQE
+694 NQE

-724 MDIKTLQR
+724 MDLKTLQG
-732 VFNDKFTTH
+732 VFNDSTT
-741 GFDTYNFLNSTANYF
+741 GIDTYKFLNARVNYF
-756 SIPREPS
+756 SLPREPE

-778 IDAFDNYV
+778 INAFDNYV

-871 NNEDLDVINGIL
+871 NNEDLDVISGIL
-883 NSVKYGTKRYMEEHP
+883 NSVKYSTKRYMEEHP

-931 PFTQNFGFL
+931 PFTKNFGFL

-952 YEPNAGVKIGRN
+952 YEPNAGVKIGRD

-1057 IYPTDSGGQE
+1057 IYPTDSGGKE
-1067 IPILGRDGQPI
+1067 IPVLGRDGQPV
-1078 LDEQGQPRTKVQ
+1078 LDEQGQPRTRTQ

-1119 ARKEIIDTNIANLLI
+1119 ARKEIVDTNIANLLI

-1168 GPRSINAGML
+1168 GPRNINAGML
-1178 YEVGHNVDPVLS
+1178 YETGHNVDPVLS
-1190 DLADDNYTIHLFNDY
+1190 ELADDYYTIHLFNDY
-1205 AKSKNETIKQM
+1205 SKSKNETVKQM
-1216 SMDDNYDLYR
+1216 SMTDSYDLGR
-1226 MNDKYADKDQRGSN
+1226 MNDKYADKSQSGTNR
-1240 KNQYNMGSHPPGRFW
+1240 NQYKMGGHPPGRFW

-1314 INKVKESLKKLLP
+1314 LNKVKESLKKLLP

-1349 EYRDADSQLENYVT
+1349 EYRDADAQLEDYVIE
-1363 GKFREKRGVGDS
+1363 KFREKRGLGATT
-1375 LPTPE
+1375 PTPE
-1380 QKIVLREMDTFLDD
+1380 QKIVLREIDTFLDD
-1394 VIDVAHMGQVYG
+1394 VIDVAHLGQVYG
-1406 DVDPDGIRTN
+1406 DVEPDGIRTN
-1416 LDKLN
+1416 MDKLN
-1421 NFLDFSQ
+1421 KFLDFTQ
-1428 MSAVDEI
+1428 MGGFNEI
-1435 FPNAHELSDDAIGN
+1435 FPNAHELSDADIDTRILGKKYI
-1449 RVVGSNPLRSPD
+1449 SLRED
-1461 NYTGQTDLTALNLIH
+1461 VDLTPSNLIH
-1476 TYSSRSKSIN
+1476 TRISRSKSID
-1486 DLMNMYGAAFTLSP
+1486 DLMNMYGAALTLSP

-1506 REIIGPV
+1506 RETIGLV
-1513 SVLNTGAED
+1513 QVIDNDETG
-1522 TASSRYVDYNFLE
+1522 SSYRDIDFNFIE
-1535 NIHSWLTND
+1535 NIYGWLTNNQ
-1544 LNLTGNS
+1544 NLTGAD
-1551 LSMEKNNNSAAKNF
+1551 LSMEKDNNSAAKNF

-1585 ADDFLNRINREKDL
+1585 ADDFFNRINREKDL

-1618 PKEVAKEAKR
+1618 PQEVEKEAKR

-1650 SALKND
+1650 AALKND
-1656 PFYKAMVKVD
+1656 PFYKSITKVD
-1666 ELDQMDETFDDV
+1666 ELDQMDKTFDDV
-1678 REVVENARTSTF
+1678 KEVVSNTTQSTF

-1709 GLGQSYTKKSVRMMI
+1709 GLGQSYTKKSVRMML

-1749 GQSHGAHEN
+1749 GQIMGAHEN

-1781 YGDGV
+1781 YGEGT
-1786 PDNTANPTENE
+1786 PDNFSPSSSQ
-1797 IESVAAGYPRSIE
+1797 IERVAEKYSRSIKE
-1810 KDLINRFKESNL
+1810 DLINRFLESDL
-1822 EYNIAMNNLEG
+1822 EFNIANNNLNG

>member
-41 SFGFN
+41 VFGFN

-95 NVATRAAGTII
+95 NVATRVAGAGVGAA
-106 GGTVAGP
+106 VAGP
-113 GGAIAGAL
+113 IGAGVGAFS
-121 ATPVLFEA
+121 APVLFEA

-159 TTAIS
+159 TTAVS

-239 TGGGTNAI
+239 TGGGINAA
-247 FDIAGGVSKLRNFEP
+247 FDIAGGVNKFKNFEP

-277 ELINGQPKY
+277 KLINGQPKY
-286 EDLVRKKNVFRGSG
+286 NDLVRQQNVFRGSG
-300 VDYDVSRTGMESPID
+300 VDYDVSRSGMESPID

-330 LTREDLV
+330 LSREDLI

-410 SDAIY
+410 SNAIN

-435 GARAS
+435 GTKAD

-457 VTNITNRSDYF
+457 ITNIDNNYAYYD
-468 ELQRAVEENQNLT
+468 VEKTLEDNENLSGV
-481 PIEAQLVLAKQ
+481 EKQLVLAKQ
-492 TWAKDKS
+492 TWAKDRS
-499 YSGLETDL
+499 YSGLELDL
-507 NLTYYEDK
+507 NLSYYEDK
-515 TGQRYQRTPEEQAV
+515 TGQRYQRTPEEQTV
-529 IIEGINNYFNYA
+529 IIKGLNDYWKNQ
-541 FLSDKYNPET
+541 FLPSKYSPEEF
-551 GSRNLGLVLN
+551 SRNLGLVLE
-561 TEYDNDN
+561 TPMYKK
-568 PDYLHVGKRLVPV
+568 DYVNVEQKLTPV
-581 MNKVLQKYIDR
+581 INQVLQKYMDR
-592 GTAELE
+592 GTAQLE
-598 FNRIVNTFP
+598 FNRIMNTFP
-607 VATTFGDNYVDL
+607 VATTFTNNYEDL
-619 ELGRQ
+619 QLSRQ
-624 TLGSKAEDFIT
+624 ELGSKAEDFIS
-635 QLNDYFGNFI
+635 QLNDYFGNLI
-645 GINTDSNGRETA
+645 GINTDSAGKETA

-663 DYPEFEILGG
+663 DYPEFETTGGRFSMNTNEIDIQPKYLKG
-673 LFSITDDGDLKGRV
+673 LFK
-687 KNLRKTF
+687 KNKQ
-694 KNNKENQE
+694 NQE

-724 MDIKTLQR
+724 MDVKTLQR
-732 VFNDKFTTH
+732 AFNDTVET
-741 GFDTYNFLNSTANYF
+741 GIDTYNFLNNRVNYF
-756 SIPREPS
+756 SLPREPE
-763 GTSFNKLQEALRQEV
+763 GTSFKDLQEALRQEV

-792 ESAEKIITDNFNKAK
+792 EAANKTITDNFNKAK
-807 YFRTRNEIQKNFD
+807 FFAKRNETQKEFD

-841 NEIIDSALQEVATTN
+841 NETIDSALQEVATTN

-871 NNEDLDVINGIL
+871 NNEDLDVISGIL
-883 NSVKYGTKRYMEEHP
+883 NSVKYSTKTYMEQHP

-918 IQAIVQNEVSGSR
+918 IQALVQNNVSGTNT
-931 PFTQNFGFL
+931 FTKNFGFL

-973 QFLERTSPELFQVV
+973 EFLERTSPELFQVV

-1067 IPILGRDGQPI
+1067 VPILGRDGQPI

-1105 ANNNPDINQDFYNE
+1105 ANNSPDINQDFYNE
-1119 ARKEIIDTNIANLLI
+1119 ARKEIVDTNIANLLI

-1178 YEVGHNVDPVLS
+1178 YESGHNVDSELA
-1190 DLADDNYTIHLFNDY
+1190 DLADDYYTIHLFNDY
-1205 AKSKNETIKQM
+1205 AKSKNETMKQM
-1216 SMDDNYDLYR
+1216 SMTDSYDLGR
-1226 MNDKYADKDQRGSN
+1226 MNDKYADKSQSGTNR
-1240 KNQYNMGSHPPGRFW
+1240 NQYKMGGHPPGRFW
-1255 SRHYEIVANVGELM
+1255 SRHYQIVANVGELM

-1314 INKVKESLKKLLP
+1314 LNKVKESLKKLLP

-1349 EYRDADSQLENYVT
+1349 EYRDADAQLEDYVIE
-1363 GKFREKRGVGDS
+1363 KFREKRGMGAS
-1375 LPTPE
+1375 APTPE
-1380 QKIVLREMDTFLDD
+1380 QKTVLREIDTFLDD
-1394 VIDVAHMGQVYG
+1394 VIDVAHLGQVYG
-1406 DVDPDGIRTN
+1406 DVEPDGIRTN

-1421 NFLDFSQ
+1421 KFLDFTR
-1428 MSAVDEI
+1428 MSAVNEI
-1435 FPNAHELSDDAIGN
+1435 FPNMHELSDADIDTRILGKKYT
-1449 RVVGSNPLRSPD
+1449 SLRED
-1461 NYTGQTDLTALNLIH
+1461 VDLTASNLIH
-1476 TYSSRSKSIN
+1476 TRISRSKSID
-1486 DLMNMYGAAFTLSP
+1486 DLMNMYGAALTLSP

-1506 REIIGPV
+1506 RETIGLV
-1513 SVLNTGAED
+1513 QVIDNDEIGTSYRD
-1522 TASSRYVDYNFLE
+1522 IDFNFIE
-1535 NIHSWLTND
+1535 NIYGWLTND
-1544 LNLTGNS
+1544 QNLTGAD
-1551 LSMEKNNNSAAKNF
+1551 LSMEKDNNSAAKNF

-1585 ADDFLNRINREKDL
+1585 ADDFFNRINREKDL

-1650 SALKND
+1650 AALKND
-1656 PFYKAMVKVD
+1656 PFYKAITKAD
-1666 ELDQMDETFDDV
+1666 EVDQMDKTFDDV
-1678 REVVENARTSTF
+1678 KEIVENTTQSTF

-1739 VPTRYVNEKY
+1739 VPSRYVNEKY

-1768 IAEQNGVELRIVN
+1768 IAEQNGVELQIVN

-1786 PDNTANPTENE
+1786 PDNFSPSSSQ
-1797 IESVAAGYPRSIE
+1797 IERVAEKYPRSIKE
-1810 KDLINRFKESNL
+1810 DLIKRFLESDL
-1822 EYNIAMNNLEG
+1822 EFNIANNNLNG

-1863 GMKLGGFVGKGIVG
+1863 GHRLGGLVGKGIVG
-1877 LRDEIYN
+1877 LRNEIYN

-1891 T
+1891 AKGQ

>member
-15 DILTRFGKALQFGLD
+15 DVLSRFGKALQFGLD

-41 SFGFN
+41 VFGFT

-82 PRAVV
+82 PRAIV
-87 EQLGSLAG
+87 EQIGSLAG
-95 NVATRAAGTII
+95 NVATRVAGAGI
-106 GGTVAGP
+106 GGAVAGP
-113 GGAIAGAL
+113 GGAVAGAF
-121 ATPVLFEA
+121 AAPVLFEA

-144 GREEPTLEDWKAIAP
+144 GREQPTLEDWMAIAP

-164 SLLGSLGA
+164 SFLGSLGA
-172 QNIARLNSVSKFGIP
+172 QNIARLNSISKFGIP

-271 IDITGI
+271 TNITGV
-277 ELINGQPKY
+277 ELIKGQPKY
-286 EDLVRKKNVFRGSG
+286 KDLKRQKNVFRGSG
-300 VDYDVSRTGMESPID
+300 VDYDVSRTDTESPID
-315 YINRLDRE
+315 YLNRLDRE

-330 LTREDLV
+330 LTREDLI
-337 PTTPTQLA
+337 PTTPAQLA

-351 TNVSPFE
+351 TNVNPFE

-366 EQQEIL
+366 EQQESL
-372 NNALDEQYANNKLV
+372 NNALDEQYANNKVV
-386 KITNAVKDLNYLDR
+386 KINKALEDLNYLSD
-400 YQQSRVGAEL
+400 YQRATIAV
-410 SDAIY
+410 AIQNAVE
-415 EAEQIASLYPN
+415 EAQQVAGLYPN

-435 GARAS
+435 GTRAG

-457 VTNITNRSDYF
+457 ITNITNHTDYR

-515 TGQRYQRTPEEQAV
+515 TGQRYQRTPAEQAV
-529 IIEGINNYFNYA
+529 IIEGINDYFNYS
-541 FLSDKYNPET
+541 FLSDKYSPET
-551 GSRNLGLVLN
+551 GTRNLGLVLN
-561 TEYDNDN
+561 SEFDVDN
-568 PDYLHVGKRLVPV
+568 PDYVHVERRLTPV
-581 MNKVLQKYIDR
+581 LNKVLQKYVDR

-598 FNRIVNTFP
+598 FNRIANTFP
-607 VATTFGDNYVDL
+607 VATTFKNNYADL
-619 ELGRQ
+619 DFRRQ
-624 TLGSKAEDFIT
+624 ELGSKAKDFIT
-635 QLNDYFGNFI
+635 QLNDYFGNLI
-645 GINTDSNGRETA
+645 ITENIEDAGYGSDIEIA
-657 RVKRIT
+657 RVKKIS
-663 DYPEFEILGG
+663 DYPEFYTMGG
-673 LFSITDDGDLKGRV
+673 LFSSTSSPETQPLYIRQLFK
-687 KNLRKTF
+687 KNRQ
-694 KNNKENQE
+694 NQE

-724 MDIKTLQR
+724 MDLKTLQG
-732 VFNDKFTTH
+732 VFNDSTT
-741 GFDTYNFLNSTANYF
+741 GIDTYKFLNARVNYF
-756 SIPREPS
+756 SLPREPE

-778 IDAFDNYV
+778 INAFDNYV

-871 NNEDLDVINGIL
+871 NNEDLDVISGIL
-883 NSVKYGTKRYMEEHP
+883 NSVKYSTKRYMEEHP

-931 PFTQNFGFL
+931 PFTKNFGFL

-952 YEPNAGVKIGRN
+952 YEPNAGVKIGRD

-1057 IYPTDSGGQE
+1057 IYPTDSGGKE
-1067 IPILGRDGQPI
+1067 IPVLGRDGQPV
-1078 LDEQGQPRTKVQ
+1078 LDEQGQPRTRTQ

-1119 ARKEIIDTNIANLLI
+1119 ARKEIVDTNIANLLI

-1168 GPRSINAGML
+1168 GPRNINAGML
-1178 YEVGHNVDPVLS
+1178 YETGHNVDPVLS
-1190 DLADDNYTIHLFNDY
+1190 ELADDYYTIHLFNDY
-1205 AKSKNETIKQM
+1205 SKSKNETVKQM
-1216 SMDDNYDLYR
+1216 SMTDSYDLGR
-1226 MNDKYADKDQRGSN
+1226 MNDKYADKSQSGTNR
-1240 KNQYNMGSHPPGRFW
+1240 NQYKMGGHPPGRFW

-1314 INKVKESLKKLLP
+1314 LNKVKESLKKLLP

-1349 EYRDADSQLENYVT
+1349 EYRDADAQLEDYVIE
-1363 GKFREKRGVGDS
+1363 KFREKRGLGATT
-1375 LPTPE
+1375 PTPE
-1380 QKIVLREMDTFLDD
+1380 QKIVLREIDTFLDD
-1394 VIDVAHMGQVYG
+1394 VIDVAHLGQVYG
-1406 DVDPDGIRTN
+1406 DVEPDGIRTN
-1416 LDKLN
+1416 MDKLN
-1421 NFLDFSQ
+1421 KFLDFTQ
-1428 MSAVDEI
+1428 MGGFNEI
-1435 FPNAHELSDDAIGN
+1435 FPNAHELSDADIDTRILGKKYI
-1449 RVVGSNPLRSPD
+1449 SLRED
-1461 NYTGQTDLTALNLIH
+1461 VDLTPSNLIH
-1476 TYSSRSKSIN
+1476 TRISRSKSID
-1486 DLMNMYGAAFTLSP
+1486 DLMNMYGAALTLSP

-1506 REIIGPV
+1506 RETIGLV
-1513 SVLNTGAED
+1513 QVIDNDETG
-1522 TASSRYVDYNFLE
+1522 SSYRDIDFNFIE
-1535 NIHSWLTND
+1535 NIYGWLTNNQ
-1544 LNLTGNS
+1544 NLTGAD
-1551 LSMEKNNNSAAKNF
+1551 LSMEKDNNSAAKNF

-1585 ADDFLNRINREKDL
+1585 ADDFFNRINREKDL

-1618 PKEVAKEAKR
+1618 PQEVEKEAKR

-1650 SALKND
+1650 AALKND
-1656 PFYKAMVKVD
+1656 PFYKSITKVD
-1666 ELDQMDETFDDV
+1666 ELDQMDKTFDDV
-1678 REVVENARTSTF
+1678 KEVVSNTTQSTF

-1709 GLGQSYTKKSVRMMI
+1709 GLGQSYTKKSVRMML

-1749 GQSHGAHEN
+1749 GQIMGAHEN

-1781 YGDGV
+1781 YGEGT
-1786 PDNTANPTENE
+1786 PDNFSPSSSQ
-1797 IESVAAGYPRSIE
+1797 IERVAEKYSRSIKE
-1810 KDLINRFKESNL
+1810 DLINRFLESDL
-1822 EYNIAMNNLEG
+1822 EFNIANNNLNG

>member
-15 DILTRFGKALQFGLD
+15 DVLSRFGKALQFGLD

-41 SFGFN
+41 VFGFT

-82 PRAVV
+82 PRAIV
-87 EQLGSLAG
+87 EQIGSLAG
-95 NVATRAAGTII
+95 NVATRVAGAGI
-106 GGTVAGP
+106 GGAVAGP
-113 GGAIAGAL
+113 GGAVAGAF
-121 ATPVLFEA
+121 AAPVLFEA

-144 GREEPTLEDWKAIAP
+144 GREQPTLEDWMAIAP

-164 SLLGSLGA
+164 SFLGSLGA
-172 QNIARLNSVSKFGIP
+172 QNIARLNSISKFGIP

-271 IDITGI
+271 TNITGV
-277 ELINGQPKY
+277 ELIKGQPKY
-286 EDLVRKKNVFRGSG
+286 KDLKRQKNVFRGSG
-300 VDYDVSRTGMESPID
+300 VDYDVSRTDTESPID
-315 YINRLDRE
+315 YLNRLDRE

-330 LTREDLV
+330 LTREDLI
-337 PTTPTQLA
+337 PTTPAQLA

-351 TNVSPFE
+351 TNVNPFE

-366 EQQEIL
+366 EQQESL
-372 NNALDEQYANNKLV
+372 NNALDEQYANNKVV
-386 KITNAVKDLNYLDR
+386 KINKALEDLNYLSD
-400 YQQSRVGAEL
+400 YQRATIAV
-410 SDAIY
+410 AIQNAVE
-415 EAEQIASLYPN
+415 EAQQVASLYPN

-435 GARAS
+435 GTRAG

-457 VTNITNRSDYF
+457 ITNITNHTDYR

-515 TGQRYQRTPEEQAV
+515 TGQRYQRTPAEQAV
-529 IIEGINNYFNYA
+529 IIEGINDYFNYS
-541 FLSDKYNPET
+541 FLSDKYTPET
-551 GSRNLGLVLN
+551 GTRNLGLVLN
-561 TEYDNDN
+561 SEFDVDN
-568 PDYLHVGKRLVPV
+568 PDYVHVERRLTPV
-581 MNKVLQKYIDR
+581 LNKVLQKYVDR

-598 FNRIVNTFP
+598 FNRIANTFP
-607 VATTFGDNYVDL
+607 VATTFKNNYADL
-619 ELGRQ
+619 DLRRQ
-624 TLGSKAEDFIT
+624 ELGSKAKDFIT
-635 QLNDYFGNFI
+635 QLNDYFGNLI
-645 GINTDSNGRETA
+645 ITENIEDAGYGSDIEIA
-657 RVKRIT
+657 RVKKIS
-663 DYPEFEILGG
+663 DYPEFYTMGG
-673 LFSITDDGDLKGRV
+673 LFSSTSSPETQPLYIRQLFK
-687 KNLRKTF
+687 KNRQ
-694 KNNKENQE
+694 NQE

-724 MDIKTLQR
+724 MDLKTLQG
-732 VFNDKFTTH
+732 VFNDSTT
-741 GFDTYNFLNSTANYF
+741 GIDTYKFLNARVNYF
-756 SIPREPS
+756 SLPREPE

-778 IDAFDNYV
+778 INAFDNYV

-871 NNEDLDVINGIL
+871 NNEDLDVISGIL
-883 NSVKYGTKRYMEEHP
+883 NSVKYSTKRYMEEHP

-931 PFTQNFGFL
+931 PFTKNFGFL

-952 YEPNAGVKIGRN
+952 YEPNAGVKIGRD

-1057 IYPTDSGGQE
+1057 IYPTDSGGKE
-1067 IPILGRDGQPI
+1067 IPVLGRDGQPV
-1078 LDEQGQPRTKVQ
+1078 LDEQGQPRTRTQ

-1119 ARKEIIDTNIANLLI
+1119 ARKEIVDTNIANLLI

-1168 GPRSINAGML
+1168 GPRNINAGML
-1178 YEVGHNVDPVLS
+1178 YETGHNVDPVLS
-1190 DLADDNYTIHLFNDY
+1190 ELADDYYTIHLFNDY
-1205 AKSKNETIKQM
+1205 SKSKNETVKQM
-1216 SMDDNYDLYR
+1216 SMTDSYDLGR
-1226 MNDKYADKDQRGSN
+1226 MNDKYADKSQSGTNR
-1240 KNQYNMGSHPPGRFW
+1240 NQYKMGGHPPGRFW

-1314 INKVKESLKKLLP
+1314 LNKVKESLKKLLP

-1349 EYRDADSQLENYVT
+1349 EYRDADAQLEDYVIE
-1363 GKFREKRGVGDS
+1363 KFREKRGLGATT
-1375 LPTPE
+1375 PTPE
-1380 QKIVLREMDTFLDD
+1380 QKIVLREIDTFLDD
-1394 VIDVAHMGQVYG
+1394 VIDVAHLGQVYG
-1406 DVDPDGIRTN
+1406 DVEPDGIRTN
-1416 LDKLN
+1416 MDKLN
-1421 NFLDFSQ
+1421 KFLDFTQ
-1428 MSAVDEI
+1428 MGGFNEI
-1435 FPNAHELSDDAIGN
+1435 FPNAHELSDADIDTRILGKKYI
-1449 RVVGSNPLRSPD
+1449 SLRED
-1461 NYTGQTDLTALNLIH
+1461 VDLTPSNLIH
-1476 TYSSRSKSIN
+1476 TRISRSKSID
-1486 DLMNMYGAAFTLSP
+1486 DLMNMYGAALTLSP

-1506 REIIGPV
+1506 RETIGLV
-1513 SVLNTGAED
+1513 QVIDNDETG
-1522 TASSRYVDYNFLE
+1522 SSYRDIDFNFIE
-1535 NIHSWLTND
+1535 NIYGWLTNNQ
-1544 LNLTGNS
+1544 NLTGAD
-1551 LSMEKNNNSAAKNF
+1551 LSMEKDNNSAAKNF

-1585 ADDFLNRINREKDL
+1585 ADDFFNRINREKDL

-1618 PKEVAKEAKR
+1618 PQEVEKEAKR

-1650 SALKND
+1650 AALKND
-1656 PFYKAMVKVD
+1656 PFYKSITKVD
-1666 ELDQMDETFDDV
+1666 ELDQMDKTFDDV
-1678 REVVENARTSTF
+1678 KEVVSNTTQSTF

-1709 GLGQSYTKKSVRMMI
+1709 GLGQSYTKKSVRMML

-1749 GQSHGAHEN
+1749 GQIMGAHEN

-1781 YGDGV
+1781 YGEGT
-1786 PDNTANPTENE
+1786 PDNFSPSSSQ
-1797 IESVAAGYPRSIE
+1797 IERVAEKYSRSIKE
-1810 KDLINRFKESNL
+1810 DLINRFLESDL
-1822 EYNIAMNNLEG
+1822 EFNIANNNLNG

>member
-15 DILTRFGKALQFGLD
+15 DVLSRFGKALQFGLD

-41 SFGFN
+41 VFGFT

-82 PRAVV
+82 PRAIV
-87 EQLGSLAG
+87 EQIGSLAG
-95 NVATRAAGTII
+95 NVATRVAGAGI
-106 GGTVAGP
+106 GGAVAGP
-113 GGAIAGAL
+113 GGAVAGAF
-121 ATPVLFEA
+121 AAPVLFEA

-144 GREEPTLEDWKAIAP
+144 GREQPTLEDWMAIAP

-164 SLLGSLGA
+164 SFLGSLGA
-172 QNIARLNSVSKFGIP
+172 QNIARLNSISKFGIP

-230 LGEGIIGAG
+230 LGEGIIGGG

-271 IDITGI
+271 TNITGV
-277 ELINGQPKY
+277 ELIKGQPKY
-286 EDLVRKKNVFRGSG
+286 KDLKRQKNVFRGSG
-300 VDYDVSRTGMESPID
+300 VDYDVSRTDTESPID
-315 YINRLDRE
+315 YLNRLDRE

-330 LTREDLV
+330 LTREDLI
-337 PTTPTQLA
+337 PTTPAQLA

-351 TNVSPFE
+351 TNVNPFE

-366 EQQEIL
+366 EQQESL
-372 NNALDEQYANNKLV
+372 NNALDEQYANNKVV
-386 KITNAVKDLNYLDR
+386 KINKALEDLNYLSD
-400 YQQSRVGAEL
+400 YQRATIAV
-410 SDAIY
+410 AIQNAVE
-415 EAEQIASLYPN
+415 EAQQVASLYPN

-435 GARAS
+435 GTRAG

-457 VTNITNRSDYF
+457 ITNITNHTDYR

-529 IIEGINNYFNYA
+529 IIEGINDYFNYS
-541 FLSDKYNPET
+541 FLSDKYSPET
-551 GSRNLGLVLN
+551 GTRNLGLVLN
-561 TEYDNDN
+561 SEFDVDN
-568 PDYLHVGKRLVPV
+568 PDYVHVERRLTPV
-581 MNKVLQKYIDR
+581 LNKVLQKYVDR

-598 FNRIVNTFP
+598 FNRIANTFP
-607 VATTFGDNYVDL
+607 VATTFKNNYADL
-619 ELGRQ
+619 DLRRQ
-624 TLGSKAEDFIT
+624 ELGSKAKDFIT
-635 QLNDYFGNFI
+635 QLNDYFGNLI
-645 GINTDSNGRETA
+645 ITENIEDAGYGGDVEIA
-657 RVKRIT
+657 RVKKIS
-663 DYPEFEILGG
+663 DYPEFYTMGG
-673 LFSITDDGDLKGRV
+673 LFSSTSSPEAQPLYIRQLFK
-687 KNLRKTF
+687 KNRQ
-694 KNNKENQE
+694 NQE

-724 MDIKTLQR
+724 MDLKTLQG
-732 VFNDKFTTH
+732 VFNDSTT
-741 GFDTYNFLNSTANYF
+741 GIDTYKFLNARVNYF
-756 SIPREPS
+756 SLPREPE

-778 IDAFDNYV
+778 INAFDNYV

-871 NNEDLDVINGIL
+871 NNEDLDVISGIL
-883 NSVKYGTKRYMEEHP
+883 NSVKYSTKRYMEEHP

-931 PFTQNFGFL
+931 PFTKNFGFL

-952 YEPNAGVKIGRN
+952 YEPNAGVKIGRD

-1057 IYPTDSGGQE
+1057 IYPTDSGGKE
-1067 IPILGRDGQPI
+1067 IPVLGRDGQPV
-1078 LDEQGQPRTKVQ
+1078 LDEQGQPRTRTQ

-1119 ARKEIIDTNIANLLI
+1119 ARKEIVDTNIANLLI

-1168 GPRSINAGML
+1168 GPRNINAGML
-1178 YEVGHNVDPVLS
+1178 YETGHNVDPVLS
-1190 DLADDNYTIHLFNDY
+1190 ELADDYYTIHLFNDY
-1205 AKSKNETIKQM
+1205 SKSKNETVKQM
-1216 SMDDNYDLYR
+1216 SMTDSYDLGR
-1226 MNDKYADKDQRGSN
+1226 MNDKYADKSQSGTNR
-1240 KNQYNMGSHPPGRFW
+1240 NQYKMGGHPPGRFW

-1314 INKVKESLKKLLP
+1314 LNKVKESLKKLLP

-1349 EYRDADSQLENYVT
+1349 EYRDADAQLEDYVIE
-1363 GKFREKRGVGDS
+1363 KFREKRGLGATT
-1375 LPTPE
+1375 PTPE
-1380 QKIVLREMDTFLDD
+1380 QKIVLREIDTFLDD
-1394 VIDVAHMGQVYG
+1394 VIDVAHLGQVYG
-1406 DVDPDGIRTN
+1406 DVEPDGIRTN
-1416 LDKLN
+1416 MDKLN
-1421 NFLDFSQ
+1421 KFLDFTQ
-1428 MSAVDEI
+1428 MGGFNEI
-1435 FPNAHELSDDAIGN
+1435 FPNAHELSDADIDTRILGKKYI
-1449 RVVGSNPLRSPD
+1449 SLRED
-1461 NYTGQTDLTALNLIH
+1461 VDLTPSNLIH
-1476 TYSSRSKSIN
+1476 TRISRSKSID
-1486 DLMNMYGAAFTLSP
+1486 DLMNMYGAALTLSP

-1506 REIIGPV
+1506 RETIGLV
-1513 SVLNTGAED
+1513 QVIDNDETG
-1522 TASSRYVDYNFLE
+1522 SSYRDIDFNFIE
-1535 NIHSWLTND
+1535 NIYGWLTNNQ
-1544 LNLTGNS
+1544 NLTGAD
-1551 LSMEKNNNSAAKNF
+1551 LSMEKDNNSAAKNF

-1585 ADDFLNRINREKDL
+1585 ADDFFNRINREKDL

-1618 PKEVAKEAKR
+1618 PQEVEKEAKR

-1650 SALKND
+1650 AALKND
-1656 PFYKAMVKVD
+1656 PFYKSITKVD
-1666 ELDQMDETFDDV
+1666 ELDQMDKTFDDV
-1678 REVVENARTSTF
+1678 KEVVSNTTQSTF

-1709 GLGQSYTKKSVRMMI
+1709 GLGQSYTKKSVRMML

-1749 GQSHGAHEN
+1749 GQIMGAHEN

-1781 YGDGV
+1781 YGEGT
-1786 PDNTANPTENE
+1786 PDNFSPSSSQ
-1797 IESVAAGYPRSIE
+1797 IERVAEKYSRSIKE
-1810 KDLINRFKESNL
+1810 DLINRFLESDL
-1822 EYNIAMNNLEG
+1822 EFNIANNNLNG

>member
-1 MVDEVEEKSAIDND
+1 MVDEVEEKSVIDND

-95 NVATRAAGTII
+95 NVATRVAGAGV
-106 GGTVAGP
+106 GGAVAGP
-113 GGAIAGAL
+113 AGAFAGAL

-136 AYERARNE
+136 VYERARNE
-144 GREEPTLEDWKAIAP
+144 GREEPTLEDWVAAAP

-164 SLLGSLGA
+164 GFLGSLGA
-172 QNIARLNSVSKFGIP
+172 QNIARLNGISKLSIP

-197 LEEGLTEGAQS
+197 LEEGLTESAQS
-208 LVEQTGTTAFTK
+208 LVEQTGTTTFTK
-220 NGYEV
+220 NGFDV
-225 NLRDA
+225 SVRDA

-247 FDIAGGVSKLRNFEP
+247 FDIAGGASKFKNFEP

-277 ELINGQPKY
+277 KLIKGQPKY
-286 EDLVRKKNVFRGSG
+286 EDLKRQKNVFRGSG
-300 VDYDVSRTGMESPID
+300 VDYDVSRTDTESPID

-330 LTREDLV
+330 LTREDLI

-366 EQQEIL
+366 EEQEIL
-372 NNALDEQYANNKLV
+372 NNALDEQYANNKLL
-386 KITNAVKDLNYLDR
+386 KINNAVKDLNYLDR
-400 YQQSRVGAEL
+400 YQQSVVNAEI
-410 SDAIY
+410 SNAIN

-435 GARAS
+435 GTRAG

-448 ITALRDLPP
+448 INALRDLPP
-457 VTNITNRSDYF
+457 ITNITHHYEYY
-468 ELQRAVEENQNLT
+468 ELRTALEENQNLT
-481 PIEAQLVLAKQ
+481 PIEAQLMLAKQ

-515 TGQRYQRTPEEQAV
+515 TGQRYQRTPAEQAV
-529 IIEGINNYFNYA
+529 IIEGLNDYFNRS

-551 GSRNLGLVLN
+551 NGRSLGLILN
-561 TEYDNDN
+561 SEYDVNN
-568 PDYLHVGKRLVPV
+568 PDYLDVERRLAPV
-581 MNKVLQKYIDR
+581 MNKVLQKYVNR
-592 GTAELE
+592 GTTELE

-607 VATTFGDNYVDL
+607 VATTFTNNYEDL
-619 ELGRQ
+619 QLSRQ
-624 TLGSKAEDFIT
+624 ELGSKAEDFIT
-635 QLNDYFGNFI
+635 QLNDYFGNVI
-645 GINTDSNGRETA
+645 GINTDSDGKETA

-663 DYPEFEILGG
+663 DYPEFDTMGG
-673 LFSITDDGDLKGRV
+673 RFSMITDDLDRQPKYLKALFK
-687 KNLRKTF
+687 KNKQ
-694 KNNKENQE
+694 NQE

-724 MDIKTLQR
+724 MDAKTLQKT
-732 VFNDKFTTH
+732 FNDTVET
-741 GFDTYNFLNSTANYF
+741 GIDTYNFLNNRVNYF
-756 SIPREPS
+756 SLPREPE

-792 ESAEKIITDNFNKAK
+792 ESANKIITDNFNKAK
-807 YFRTRNEIQKNFD
+807 YFKTRNEIQKNFD
-820 EAFIKTYFD
+820 EAFIKSYLD
-829 DAEMENVVNTEL
+829 LDEMENVVNTEL
-841 NEIIDSALQEVATTN
+841 NEIIDSAIQEVAITN
-856 PQLAQELQNK
+856 PEAAQELRDK
-866 ANEIL
+866 SNEIL
-871 NNEDLDVINGIL
+871 GNEDLNIIDGIL
-883 NSVKYGTKRYMEEHP
+883 NSVRYNTKTYMEQHP

-918 IQAIVQNEVSGSR
+918 IQALVQNNVSSSR
-931 PFTQNFGFL
+931 AFTKNFGFL

-973 QFLERTSPELFQVV
+973 EFLERTSPELFQVV
-987 DRLGLQEYGD
+987 NRLGLQEYGD

-1105 ANNNPDINQDFYNE
+1105 ANNSPDVNQDFYNE
-1119 ARKEIIDTNIANLLI
+1119 ARKEIVDTNIANLLI
-1134 QRAADNRPVTKE
+1134 QRATDNRPVTKE

-1168 GPRSINAGML
+1168 GPRSIDAGML
-1178 YEVGHNVDPVLS
+1178 YESGHNVDSVLA
-1190 DLADDNYTIHLFNDY
+1190 DLADDYYTIHLFNDY

-1216 SMDDNYDLYR
+1216 SMDDSYDLGR
-1226 MNDKYADKDQRGSN
+1226 MNDKYADKSQSGSN
-1240 KNQYNMGSHPPGRFW
+1240 RNQYKMGGHPPGRFW
-1255 SRHYEIVANVGELM
+1255 SRHYQIVANVGELM

-1280 DVTGIKTLNESQN
+1280 NVTGVKTLNESQN

-1305 LTEATFPIM
+1305 LTEATFPVM
-1314 INKVKESLKKLLP
+1314 LNKVKESLKKLLP

-1349 EYRDADSQLENYVT
+1349 EYRNADAQLEDYVIE
-1363 GKFREKRGVGDS
+1363 KFQEKRGLGIAGFV
-1375 LPTPE
+1375 TPE
-1380 QKIVLREMDTFLDD
+1380 QKIVLREIDTFLDD
-1394 VIDVAHMGQVYG
+1394 VIDVAHLGQVYG
-1406 DVDPDGIRTN
+1406 DVEPDGIRTN
-1416 LDKLN
+1416 MDKLN
-1421 NFLDFSQ
+1421 KFLDFTQ
-1428 MSAVDEI
+1428 MSAINEI
-1435 FPNAHELSDDAIGN
+1435 FPNMHELSDADIGT
-1449 RVVGSNPLRSPD
+1449 RLVGRKYFNDVDGTLDQTPSNL
-1461 NYTGQTDLTALNLIH
+1461 LH
-1476 TYSSRSKSIN
+1476 TRISRSKSID
-1486 DLMNMYGAAFTLSP
+1486 DLMNMYGAALTLSP

-1506 REIIGPV
+1506 REIIGTVQVIDNDEV
-1513 SVLNTGAED
+1513 STSYRD
-1522 TASSRYVDYNFLE
+1522 IDWNFME
-1535 NIHSWLTND
+1535 NIYGWLTNNQ
-1544 LNLTGNS
+1544 NLTGAD

-1585 ADDFLNRINREKDL
+1585 ADDFFNRINREKDL

-1618 PKEVAKEAKR
+1618 PQEVAKEAKR

-1650 SALKND
+1650 AALKND
-1656 PFYKAMVKVD
+1656 PFYKSMPKVD
-1666 ELDQMDETFDDV
+1666 ELDQMDETYDNV
-1678 REVVENARTSTF
+1678 KEVVENARTSTF

-1709 GLGQSYTKKSVRMMI
+1709 GLGQSYTKKSVRMML

-1768 IAEQNGVELRIVN
+1768 IAEQNGVELQIVN

-1786 PDNTANPTENE
+1786 PDNTANPTENQ

-1822 EYNIAMNNLEG
+1822 EYNIAKNNLNG

-1863 GMKLGGFVGKGIVG
+1863 GMKLGGLVGKGIVG

>member
-15 DILTRFGKALQFGLD
+15 DVLSRFGKALQFGLD

-41 SFGFN
+41 VFGFT

-82 PRAVV
+82 PRAIV
-87 EQLGSLAG
+87 EQIGSLAG
-95 NVATRAAGTII
+95 NVATRVAGAGI
-106 GGTVAGP
+106 GGAVAGP
-113 GGAIAGAL
+113 GGAVAGAF
-121 ATPVLFEA
+121 AAPVLFEA

-144 GREEPTLEDWKAIAP
+144 GREQPTLEDWMAIAP

-164 SLLGSLGA
+164 SFLGSLGA
-172 QNIARLNSVSKFGIP
+172 QNIARLNSISKFGIP

-271 IDITGI
+271 TNITGV
-277 ELINGQPKY
+277 ELIKGQPKY
-286 EDLVRKKNVFRGSG
+286 KDLKRQKNVFRGSG
-300 VDYDVSRTGMESPID
+300 VDYDVSRTDTESPID
-315 YINRLDRE
+315 YLNRLDRE

-330 LTREDLV
+330 LTREDLI
-337 PTTPTQLA
+337 PTTPAQLA

-351 TNVSPFE
+351 TNVNPFE

-366 EQQEIL
+366 EQQESL
-372 NNALDEQYANNKLV
+372 NNALDEQYANNKVV
-386 KITNAVKDLNYLDR
+386 KINKALEDLNYLSD
-400 YQQSRVGAEL
+400 YQRATIAV
-410 SDAIY
+410 AIQNAVE
-415 EAEQIASLYPN
+415 EAQQVAGLYPN

-435 GARAS
+435 GTRAG

-457 VTNITNRSDYF
+457 ITNITNHTDYR

-529 IIEGINNYFNYA
+529 IIEGINDYFNYS
-541 FLSDKYNPET
+541 FLSDKYSPET
-551 GSRNLGLVLN
+551 GTRNLGLVLN
-561 TEYDNDN
+561 SEFDVDN
-568 PDYLHVGKRLVPV
+568 PDYVHVERRLTPV
-581 MNKVLQKYIDR
+581 LNKVLQKYVDR

-598 FNRIVNTFP
+598 FNRIANTFP
-607 VATTFGDNYVDL
+607 VATTFKNNYADL
-619 ELGRQ
+619 DLRRQ
-624 TLGSKAEDFIT
+624 ELGSKAKDFIT
-635 QLNDYFGNFI
+635 QLNDYFGNLI
-645 GINTDSNGRETA
+645 ITENIEDAGYGGDVEIA
-657 RVKRIT
+657 RVKKIS
-663 DYPEFEILGG
+663 DYPEFYTMGG
-673 LFSITDDGDLKGRV
+673 LFSSTSSPEAQPLYIRQL
-687 KNLRKTF
+687 F
-694 KNNKENQE
+694 KQNRQNQE

-724 MDIKTLQR
+724 MDLKTLQG
-732 VFNDKFTTH
+732 VFNDRTT
-741 GFDTYNFLNSTANYF
+741 GIDTYKFLNDRVNYF
-756 SIPREPS
+756 SLPREPE

-778 IDAFDNYV
+778 INAFDNYV

-871 NNEDLDVINGIL
+871 NNEDLDVISGIL
-883 NSVKYGTKRYMEEHP
+883 NSVKYSTKRYMEEHP

-931 PFTQNFGFL
+931 PFTKNFGFL

-952 YEPNAGVKIGRN
+952 YEPNAGVKIGRD

-1057 IYPTDSGGQE
+1057 IYPTDSGGKE
-1067 IPILGRDGQPI
+1067 IPVLGRDGQPV
-1078 LDEQGQPRTKVQ
+1078 LDEQGQPRTRTQ

-1119 ARKEIIDTNIANLLI
+1119 ARKEIVDTNIANLLI

-1168 GPRSINAGML
+1168 GPRNINAGML
-1178 YEVGHNVDPVLS
+1178 YETGHNVDPVLS
-1190 DLADDNYTIHLFNDY
+1190 ELADDYYTIHLFNDY
-1205 AKSKNETIKQM
+1205 SKSKNETVKQM
-1216 SMDDNYDLYR
+1216 SMTDSYDLGR
-1226 MNDKYADKDQRGSN
+1226 MNDKYADKSQSGTNR
-1240 KNQYNMGSHPPGRFW
+1240 NQYKMGGHPPGRFW

-1314 INKVKESLKKLLP
+1314 LNKVKESLKKLLP

-1349 EYRDADSQLENYVT
+1349 EYRDADAQLEDYVIE
-1363 GKFREKRGVGDS
+1363 KFREKRGLGATT
-1375 LPTPE
+1375 PTPE
-1380 QKIVLREMDTFLDD
+1380 QKIVLREIDTFLDD
-1394 VIDVAHMGQVYG
+1394 VIDVAHLGQVYG
-1406 DVDPDGIRTN
+1406 DVEPDGIRTN
-1416 LDKLN
+1416 MDKLN
-1421 NFLDFSQ
+1421 KFLDFTQ
-1428 MSAVDEI
+1428 MGGFNEI
-1435 FPNAHELSDDAIGN
+1435 FPNAHELSDADIDTRILGKKYI
-1449 RVVGSNPLRSPD
+1449 SLRED
-1461 NYTGQTDLTALNLIH
+1461 VDLTPSNLIH
-1476 TYSSRSKSIN
+1476 TRISRSKSID
-1486 DLMNMYGAAFTLSP
+1486 DLMNMYGAALTLSP

-1506 REIIGPV
+1506 RETIGLV
-1513 SVLNTGAED
+1513 QVIDNDETG
-1522 TASSRYVDYNFLE
+1522 SSYRDIDFNFIE
-1535 NIHSWLTND
+1535 NIYGWLTNNQ
-1544 LNLTGNS
+1544 NLTGAD
-1551 LSMEKNNNSAAKNF
+1551 LSMEKDNNSAAKNF

-1585 ADDFLNRINREKDL
+1585 ADDFFNRINREKDL

-1618 PKEVAKEAKR
+1618 PQEVEKEAKR

-1650 SALKND
+1650 AALKND
-1656 PFYKAMVKVD
+1656 PFYKSITKVD
-1666 ELDQMDETFDDV
+1666 ELDQMDKTFDDV
-1678 REVVENARTSTF
+1678 KEVVSNTTQSTF

-1709 GLGQSYTKKSVRMMI
+1709 GLGQSYTKKSVRMML

-1749 GQSHGAHEN
+1749 GQIMGAHEN

-1781 YGDGV
+1781 YGEGT
-1786 PDNTANPTENE
+1786 PDNFSPSSSQ
-1797 IESVAAGYPRSIE
+1797 IERVAEKYSRSIKE
-1810 KDLINRFKESNL
+1810 DLINRFLESDL
-1822 EYNIAMNNLEG
+1822 EFNIANNNLNG

>member
-15 DILTRFGKALQFGLD
+15 DVLSRFGKALQFGLD

-41 SFGFN
+41 VFGFT

-82 PRAVV
+82 PRAIV
-87 EQLGSLAG
+87 EQIGSLAG
-95 NVATRAAGTII
+95 NVATRVAGAGI
-106 GGTVAGP
+106 GGAVAGP
-113 GGAIAGAL
+113 GGAVAGAF
-121 ATPVLFEA
+121 AAPVLFEA

-144 GREEPTLEDWKAIAP
+144 GREQPTLEDWMAIAP

-164 SLLGSLGA
+164 SFLGSLGA
-172 QNIARLNSVSKFGIP
+172 QNIARLNSISKFGIP

-271 IDITGI
+271 TNITGV
-277 ELINGQPKY
+277 ELIKGQPKY
-286 EDLVRKKNVFRGSG
+286 KDLKRQKNVFRGSG
-300 VDYDVSRTGMESPID
+300 VDYDVSRTDTESPID
-315 YINRLDRE
+315 YLNRLDRE

-330 LTREDLV
+330 LTREDLI
-337 PTTPTQLA
+337 PTTPAQLA

-351 TNVSPFE
+351 TNVNPFE

-366 EQQEIL
+366 EQQESL
-372 NNALDEQYANNKLV
+372 NNALDEQYANNKVV
-386 KITNAVKDLNYLDR
+386 KINKALEDLNYLSD
-400 YQQSRVGAEL
+400 YQRATIAV
-410 SDAIY
+410 AIQNAVE
-415 EAEQIASLYPN
+415 EAQQVAGLYPN

-435 GARAS
+435 GTRAG

-457 VTNITNRSDYF
+457 ITNITNHTDYR

-529 IIEGINNYFNYA
+529 IIEGINDYFNYS
-541 FLSDKYNPET
+541 FLSDKYSPET
-551 GSRNLGLVLN
+551 GTRNLGLVLN
-561 TEYDNDN
+561 SEFDVDN
-568 PDYLHVGKRLVPV
+568 PDYVHVERRLTPV
-581 MNKVLQKYIDR
+581 LNKVLQKYVDR

-598 FNRIVNTFP
+598 FNRIANTFP
-607 VATTFGDNYVDL
+607 VATTFKNNYADL
-619 ELGRQ
+619 DLRRQ
-624 TLGSKAEDFIT
+624 ELGSKAKDFIT
-635 QLNDYFGNFI
+635 QLNDYFGNLI
-645 GINTDSNGRETA
+645 ITENIEDAGYGSDIEIA
-657 RVKRIT
+657 RVKKIS
-663 DYPEFEILGG
+663 DYPEFYTMGG
-673 LFSITDDGDLKGRV
+673 LFSSTSSPETQPLYIRQLFK
-687 KNLRKTF
+687 KNRQ
-694 KNNKENQE
+694 NQE

-724 MDIKTLQR
+724 MDLKTLQG
-732 VFNDKFTTH
+732 VFNDSTT
-741 GFDTYNFLNSTANYF
+741 GIDTYKFLNARVNYF
-756 SIPREPS
+756 SLPREPE

-778 IDAFDNYV
+778 INAFDNYV

-871 NNEDLDVINGIL
+871 NNEDLDVISGIL
-883 NSVKYGTKRYMEEHP
+883 NSVKYSTKRYMEEHP

-931 PFTQNFGFL
+931 PFTKNFGFL

-952 YEPNAGVKIGRN
+952 YEPNAGVKIGRD

-1057 IYPTDSGGQE
+1057 IYPTDSGGKE
-1067 IPILGRDGQPI
+1067 IPVLGRDGQPV
-1078 LDEQGQPRTKVQ
+1078 LDEQGQPRTRTQ

-1119 ARKEIIDTNIANLLI
+1119 ARKEIVDTNIANLLI

-1168 GPRSINAGML
+1168 GPRNINAGML
-1178 YEVGHNVDPVLS
+1178 YETGHNVDPVLS
-1190 DLADDNYTIHLFNDY
+1190 ELADDYYTIHLFNDY
-1205 AKSKNETIKQM
+1205 SKSKNETVKQM
-1216 SMDDNYDLYR
+1216 SMTDSYDLGR
-1226 MNDKYADKDQRGSN
+1226 MNDKYADKSQSGTNR
-1240 KNQYNMGSHPPGRFW
+1240 NQYKMGGHPPGRFW

-1314 INKVKESLKKLLP
+1314 LNKVKESLKKLLP

-1349 EYRDADSQLENYVT
+1349 EYRDADAQLEDYVIE
-1363 GKFREKRGVGDS
+1363 KFREKRGLGATT
-1375 LPTPE
+1375 PTPE
-1380 QKIVLREMDTFLDD
+1380 QKIVLREIDTFLDD
-1394 VIDVAHMGQVYG
+1394 VIDVAHLGQVYG
-1406 DVDPDGIRTN
+1406 DVEPDGIRTN
-1416 LDKLN
+1416 MDKLN
-1421 NFLDFSQ
+1421 KFLDFTQ
-1428 MSAVDEI
+1428 MGGFNEI
-1435 FPNAHELSDDAIGN
+1435 FPNAHELSDADIDTRILGKKYI
-1449 RVVGSNPLRSPD
+1449 SLRED
-1461 NYTGQTDLTALNLIH
+1461 VDLTPSNLIH
-1476 TYSSRSKSIN
+1476 TRISRSKSID
-1486 DLMNMYGAAFTLSP
+1486 DLMNMYGAALTLSP

-1506 REIIGPV
+1506 RETIGLV
-1513 SVLNTGAED
+1513 QVIDNDETG
-1522 TASSRYVDYNFLE
+1522 SSYRDIDFNFIE
-1535 NIHSWLTND
+1535 NIYGWLTNNQ
-1544 LNLTGNS
+1544 NLTGAD
-1551 LSMEKNNNSAAKNF
+1551 LSMEKDNNSAAKNF

-1585 ADDFLNRINREKDL
+1585 ADDFFNRINREKDL

-1618 PKEVAKEAKR
+1618 PQEVEKEAKR

-1650 SALKND
+1650 AALKND
-1656 PFYKAMVKVD
+1656 PFYKSITKVD
-1666 ELDQMDETFDDV
+1666 ELDQMDKTFDDV
-1678 REVVENARTSTF
+1678 KEVVSNTTQSTF

-1709 GLGQSYTKKSVRMMI
+1709 GLGQSYTKKSVRMML

-1749 GQSHGAHEN
+1749 GQIMGAHEN

-1781 YGDGV
+1781 YGEGT
-1786 PDNTANPTENE
+1786 PDNFSPSSSQ
-1797 IESVAAGYPRSIE
+1797 IERVAEKYSRSIKE
-1810 KDLINRFKESNL
+1810 DLINRFLESDL
-1822 EYNIAMNNLEG
+1822 EFNIANNNLNG

>member
-15 DILTRFGKALQFGLD
+15 DVLSRFGKALQFGLD

-41 SFGFN
+41 VFGFT

-82 PRAVV
+82 PRAIV
-87 EQLGSLAG
+87 EQIGSLAG
-95 NVATRAAGTII
+95 NVATRVAGAGI
-106 GGTVAGP
+106 GGAVAGP
-113 GGAIAGAL
+113 GGAVAGAF
-121 ATPVLFEA
+121 AAPVLFEA

-144 GREEPTLEDWKAIAP
+144 GREQPTLEDWMAIAP

-164 SLLGSLGA
+164 SFLGSLGA
-172 QNIARLNSVSKFGIP
+172 QNIARLNSISKFGIP

-271 IDITGI
+271 TNITGV
-277 ELINGQPKY
+277 ELIKGQPKY
-286 EDLVRKKNVFRGSG
+286 KDLKRQKNVFRGSG
-300 VDYDVSRTGMESPID
+300 VDYDVSRTDTESPID
-315 YINRLDRE
+315 YLNRLDRE

-330 LTREDLV
+330 LTREDLI
-337 PTTPTQLA
+337 PTTPAQLA

-351 TNVSPFE
+351 TNVNPFE

-366 EQQEIL
+366 EQQESL
-372 NNALDEQYANNKLV
+372 NNALDEQYANNKVV
-386 KITNAVKDLNYLDR
+386 KINKALEDLNYLSD
-400 YQQSRVGAEL
+400 YQRATIAV
-410 SDAIY
+410 AIQNAVE
-415 EAEQIASLYPN
+415 EAQQVASLYPN

-435 GARAS
+435 GTRAG

-457 VTNITNRSDYF
+457 ITNITNHTDYR

-529 IIEGINNYFNYA
+529 IIEGINDYFNYS
-541 FLSDKYNPET
+541 FLSDKYTPET
-551 GSRNLGLVLN
+551 GTRNLGLVLN
-561 TEYDNDN
+561 SEFDVDN
-568 PDYLHVGKRLVPV
+568 PDYVHVERRLTPV
-581 MNKVLQKYIDR
+581 LNKVLQKYVDR

-598 FNRIVNTFP
+598 FNRIANTFP
-607 VATTFGDNYVDL
+607 VATTFKNNYADL
-619 ELGRQ
+619 DLRRQ
-624 TLGSKAEDFIT
+624 ELGSKAKDFIT
-635 QLNDYFGNFI
+635 QLNDYFGNLI
-645 GINTDSNGRETA
+645 ITENIEDAGYGSDIEIA
-657 RVKRIT
+657 RVKKIS
-663 DYPEFEILGG
+663 DYPEFYTMGG
-673 LFSITDDGDLKGRV
+673 LFSSTSSPETQPLYIRQL
-687 KNLRKTF
+687 F
-694 KNNKENQE
+694 KQNRQNQE

-724 MDIKTLQR
+724 MDLKTLQG
-732 VFNDKFTTH
+732 VFNDRTT
-741 GFDTYNFLNSTANYF
+741 GIDTYKFLNARVNYF
-756 SIPREPS
+756 SLPREPE

-778 IDAFDNYV
+778 INAFDNYV

-871 NNEDLDVINGIL
+871 NNEDLDVISGIL
-883 NSVKYGTKRYMEEHP
+883 NSVKYSTKRYMEEHP

-931 PFTQNFGFL
+931 PFTKNFGFL

-952 YEPNAGVKIGRN
+952 YEPNAGVKIGRD

-1057 IYPTDSGGQE
+1057 IYPTDSGGKE
-1067 IPILGRDGQPI
+1067 IPILGRDGQPV
-1078 LDEQGQPRTKVQ
+1078 LDEQGQPRTRTQ

-1119 ARKEIIDTNIANLLI
+1119 ARKEIVDTNIANLLI

-1168 GPRSINAGML
+1168 GPRNINAGML
-1178 YEVGHNVDPVLS
+1178 YETGHNVDPVLS
-1190 DLADDNYTIHLFNDY
+1190 ELADDYYTIHLFNDY
-1205 AKSKNETIKQM
+1205 SKSKNETVKQM
-1216 SMDDNYDLYR
+1216 SMTDSYDLGR
-1226 MNDKYADKDQRGSN
+1226 MNDKYADKSQSGTNR
-1240 KNQYNMGSHPPGRFW
+1240 NQYKMGGHPPGRFW

-1314 INKVKESLKKLLP
+1314 LNKVKESLKKLLP

-1349 EYRDADSQLENYVT
+1349 EYRDADAQLEDYVIE
-1363 GKFREKRGVGDS
+1363 KFREKRGLGATT
-1375 LPTPE
+1375 PTPE
-1380 QKIVLREMDTFLDD
+1380 QKIVLREIDTFLDD
-1394 VIDVAHMGQVYG
+1394 VIDVAHLGQVYG
-1406 DVDPDGIRTN
+1406 DVEPDGIRTN
-1416 LDKLN
+1416 MDKLN
-1421 NFLDFSQ
+1421 KFLDFTQ
-1428 MSAVDEI
+1428 MGGFNEI
-1435 FPNAHELSDDAIGN
+1435 FPNAHELSDADIDTRILGKKYI
-1449 RVVGSNPLRSPD
+1449 SLRED
-1461 NYTGQTDLTALNLIH
+1461 VDLTPSNLIH
-1476 TYSSRSKSIN
+1476 TRISRSKSID
-1486 DLMNMYGAAFTLSP
+1486 DLMNMYGAALTLSP

-1506 REIIGPV
+1506 RETIGLV
-1513 SVLNTGAED
+1513 QVIDNDETG
-1522 TASSRYVDYNFLE
+1522 SSYRDIDFNFIE
-1535 NIHSWLTND
+1535 NIYGWLTNNQ
-1544 LNLTGNS
+1544 NLTGAD
-1551 LSMEKNNNSAAKNF
+1551 LSMEKDNNSAAKNF

-1585 ADDFLNRINREKDL
+1585 ADDFFNRINREKDL

-1618 PKEVAKEAKR
+1618 PQEVEKEAKR

-1650 SALKND
+1650 AALKND
-1656 PFYKAMVKVD
+1656 PFYKSITKVD
-1666 ELDQMDETFDDV
+1666 ELDQMDKTFDDV
-1678 REVVENARTSTF
+1678 KEVVSNTTQSTF

-1709 GLGQSYTKKSVRMMI
+1709 GLGQSYTKKSVRMML

-1749 GQSHGAHEN
+1749 GQIMGAHEN

-1781 YGDGV
+1781 YGEGT
-1786 PDNTANPTENE
+1786 PDNFSPSSSQ
-1797 IESVAAGYPRSIE
+1797 IERVAEKYSRSIKE
-1810 KDLINRFKESNL
+1810 DLINRFLESDL
-1822 EYNIAMNNLEG
+1822 EFNIANNNLNG

>member
-15 DILTRFGKALQFGLD
+15 DVLSRFGKALQFGLD

-41 SFGFN
+41 VFGFT

-82 PRAVV
+82 PRAIV
-87 EQLGSLAG
+87 EQIGSLAG
-95 NVATRAAGTII
+95 NVATRVAGAGI
-106 GGTVAGP
+106 GGAVAGP
-113 GGAIAGAL
+113 GGAVAGAF
-121 ATPVLFEA
+121 AAPVLFEA

-144 GREEPTLEDWKAIAP
+144 GREQPTLEDWMAIAP

-164 SLLGSLGA
+164 SFLGSLGA
-172 QNIARLNSVSKFGIP
+172 QNIARLNSISKFGIP

-271 IDITGI
+271 TNITGV
-277 ELINGQPKY
+277 ELIKGQPKY
-286 EDLVRKKNVFRGSG
+286 KDLKRQKNVFRGSG
-300 VDYDVSRTGMESPID
+300 VDYDVSRTDTESPID
-315 YINRLDRE
+315 YLNRLDRE

-330 LTREDLV
+330 LTREDLI
-337 PTTPTQLA
+337 PTTPAQLA

-351 TNVSPFE
+351 TNVNPFE

-366 EQQEIL
+366 EQQESL
-372 NNALDEQYANNKLV
+372 NNALDEQYANNKVV
-386 KITNAVKDLNYLDR
+386 KINKALEDLNYLSD
-400 YQQSRVGAEL
+400 YQRATIAV
-410 SDAIY
+410 AIQNAVE
-415 EAEQIASLYPN
+415 EAQQVAGLYPN

-435 GARAS
+435 GTRAG

-457 VTNITNRSDYF
+457 ITNITNHTDYR

-515 TGQRYQRTPEEQAV
+515 TGQRYQRTPAEQAV
-529 IIEGINNYFNYA
+529 IIEGINDYFNYS
-541 FLSDKYNPET
+541 FLSDKYSPET
-551 GSRNLGLVLN
+551 GTRNLGLVLN
-561 TEYDNDN
+561 SEFDVDN
-568 PDYLHVGKRLVPV
+568 PDYVHVERRLTPV
-581 MNKVLQKYIDR
+581 LNKVLQKYVDR

-598 FNRIVNTFP
+598 FNRIANTFP
-607 VATTFGDNYVDL
+607 VATTFKNNYADL
-619 ELGRQ
+619 DLRRQ
-624 TLGSKAEDFIT
+624 ELGSKAEDFIT
-635 QLNDYFGNFI
+635 QLNDYFGNLI
-645 GINTDSNGRETA
+645 ITENIEDAGYGSDIEIA
-657 RVKRIT
+657 RVKKIS
-663 DYPEFEILGG
+663 DYPEFYTMGG
-673 LFSITDDGDLKGRV
+673 LFSSTSSPETQPLYIRQLFK
-687 KNLRKTF
+687 KNRQ
-694 KNNKENQE
+694 NQE

-724 MDIKTLQR
+724 MDLKTLQG
-732 VFNDKFTTH
+732 VFNDSTT
-741 GFDTYNFLNSTANYF
+741 GIDTYKFLNARVNYF
-756 SIPREPS
+756 SLPREPE

-778 IDAFDNYV
+778 INAFDNYV

-871 NNEDLDVINGIL
+871 NNEDLDVISGIL
-883 NSVKYGTKRYMEEHP
+883 NSVKYSTKRYMEEHP

-931 PFTQNFGFL
+931 PFTKNFGFL

-952 YEPNAGVKIGRN
+952 YEPNAGVKIGRD

-1057 IYPTDSGGQE
+1057 IYPTDSGGKE
-1067 IPILGRDGQPI
+1067 IPVLGRDGQPV
-1078 LDEQGQPRTKVQ
+1078 LDEQGQPRTRTQ

-1119 ARKEIIDTNIANLLI
+1119 ARKEIVDTNIANLLI

-1168 GPRSINAGML
+1168 GPRNINAGML
-1178 YEVGHNVDPVLS
+1178 YETGHNVDPVLS
-1190 DLADDNYTIHLFNDY
+1190 ELADDYYTIHLFNDY
-1205 AKSKNETIKQM
+1205 SKSKNETVKQM
-1216 SMDDNYDLYR
+1216 SMTDSYDLGR
-1226 MNDKYADKDQRGSN
+1226 MNDKYADKSQSGTNR
-1240 KNQYNMGSHPPGRFW
+1240 NQYKMGGHPPGRFW

-1314 INKVKESLKKLLP
+1314 LNKVKESLKKLLP

-1349 EYRDADSQLENYVT
+1349 EYRDADAQLEDYVIE
-1363 GKFREKRGVGDS
+1363 KFREKRGLGATT
-1375 LPTPE
+1375 PTPE
-1380 QKIVLREMDTFLDD
+1380 QKIVLREIDTFLDD
-1394 VIDVAHMGQVYG
+1394 VIDVAHLGQVYG
-1406 DVDPDGIRTN
+1406 DVEPDGIRTN
-1416 LDKLN
+1416 MDKLN
-1421 NFLDFSQ
+1421 KFLDFTQ
-1428 MSAVDEI
+1428 MGGFNEI
-1435 FPNAHELSDDAIGN
+1435 FPNAHELSDADIDTRILGKKYI
-1449 RVVGSNPLRSPD
+1449 SLRED
-1461 NYTGQTDLTALNLIH
+1461 VDLTPSNLIH
-1476 TYSSRSKSIN
+1476 TRISRSKSID
-1486 DLMNMYGAAFTLSP
+1486 DLMNMYGAALTLSP

-1506 REIIGPV
+1506 RETIGLV
-1513 SVLNTGAED
+1513 QVIDNDETG
-1522 TASSRYVDYNFLE
+1522 SSYRDIDFNFIE
-1535 NIHSWLTND
+1535 NIYGWLTNNQ
-1544 LNLTGNS
+1544 NLTGAD
-1551 LSMEKNNNSAAKNF
+1551 LSMEKDNNSAAKNF

-1585 ADDFLNRINREKDL
+1585 ADDFFNRINREKDL

-1618 PKEVAKEAKR
+1618 PKEVEKEAKR

-1650 SALKND
+1650 AALKND
-1656 PFYKAMVKVD
+1656 PFYKSITKVD
-1666 ELDQMDETFDDV
+1666 ELDQMDKTFDDV
-1678 REVVENARTSTF
+1678 KEVVSNTTQSTF

-1709 GLGQSYTKKSVRMMI
+1709 GLGQSYTKKSVRMML

-1749 GQSHGAHEN
+1749 GQIMGAHEN

-1781 YGDGV
+1781 YGEGT
-1786 PDNTANPTENE
+1786 PDNFSPSSSQ
-1797 IESVAAGYPRSIE
+1797 IERVAEKYSRSIKE
-1810 KDLINRFKESNL
+1810 DLINRFLESDL
-1822 EYNIAMNNLEG
+1822 EFNIANNNLNG

>member
-15 DILTRFGKALQFGLD
+15 DVLSRFGKALQFGLD

-41 SFGFN
+41 VFGFT

-82 PRAVV
+82 PRAIV
-87 EQLGSLAG
+87 EQIGSLAG
-95 NVATRAAGTII
+95 NVATRVAGAGI
-106 GGTVAGP
+106 GGAVAGP
-113 GGAIAGAL
+113 GGAVAGAF
-121 ATPVLFEA
+121 AAPVLFEA

-144 GREEPTLEDWKAIAP
+144 GREQPTLEDWMAIAP

-164 SLLGSLGA
+164 SFLGSLGA
-172 QNIARLNSVSKFGIP
+172 QNIARLNSISKFGIP

-271 IDITGI
+271 TNITGV
-277 ELINGQPKY
+277 ELIKGQPKY
-286 EDLVRKKNVFRGSG
+286 KDLKRQKNVFRGSG
-300 VDYDVSRTGMESPID
+300 VDYDVSRTDTESPID
-315 YINRLDRE
+315 YLNRLDRE

-330 LTREDLV
+330 LTREDLI
-337 PTTPTQLA
+337 PTTPAQLA

-351 TNVSPFE
+351 TNVNPFE

-366 EQQEIL
+366 EQQESL
-372 NNALDEQYANNKLV
+372 NNALDEQYANNKVV
-386 KITNAVKDLNYLDR
+386 KINKALEDLNYLSD
-400 YQQSRVGAEL
+400 YQRATIAV
-410 SDAIY
+410 AIQNAVE
-415 EAEQIASLYPN
+415 EAQQVASLYPN

-435 GARAS
+435 GTRAG

-457 VTNITNRSDYF
+457 ITNITNHTDYR

-529 IIEGINNYFNYA
+529 IIEGINDYFNYS
-541 FLSDKYNPET
+541 FLSDKYTPET
-551 GSRNLGLVLN
+551 GTRNLGLVLN
-561 TEYDNDN
+561 SEFDVDN
-568 PDYLHVGKRLVPV
+568 PDYVHVERRLTPV
-581 MNKVLQKYIDR
+581 LNKVLQKYVDR

-598 FNRIVNTFP
+598 FNRIANTFP
-607 VATTFGDNYVDL
+607 VATTFKNNYADL
-619 ELGRQ
+619 DLRRQ
-624 TLGSKAEDFIT
+624 ELGSKAKDFIT
-635 QLNDYFGNFI
+635 QLNDYFGNLI
-645 GINTDSNGRETA
+645 ITENIEDAGYGSDIEIA
-657 RVKRIT
+657 RVKKIS
-663 DYPEFEILGG
+663 DYPEFYTMGG
-673 LFSITDDGDLKGRV
+673 LFSSTSSPEAQPLYIRQL
-687 KNLRKTF
+687 F
-694 KNNKENQE
+694 KQNRQNQE

-724 MDIKTLQR
+724 MDLKTLQG
-732 VFNDKFTTH
+732 VFNDSTT
-741 GFDTYNFLNSTANYF
+741 GIDTYKFLNARVNYF
-756 SIPREPS
+756 SLPREPE

-778 IDAFDNYV
+778 INAFDNYV

-871 NNEDLDVINGIL
+871 NNEDLDVISGIL
-883 NSVKYGTKRYMEEHP
+883 NSVKYSTKRYMEEHP

-931 PFTQNFGFL
+931 PFTKNFGFL

-952 YEPNAGVKIGRN
+952 YEPNAGVKIGRD

-1057 IYPTDSGGQE
+1057 IYPTDSGGKE
-1067 IPILGRDGQPI
+1067 IPVLGRDGQPV
-1078 LDEQGQPRTKVQ
+1078 LDEQGQPRTRTQ

-1119 ARKEIIDTNIANLLI
+1119 ARKEIVDTNIANLLI

-1168 GPRSINAGML
+1168 GPRNINAGML
-1178 YEVGHNVDPVLS
+1178 YETGHNVDPVLS
-1190 DLADDNYTIHLFNDY
+1190 ELADDYYTIHLFNDY
-1205 AKSKNETIKQM
+1205 SKSKNETVKQM
-1216 SMDDNYDLYR
+1216 SMTDSYDLGR
-1226 MNDKYADKDQRGSN
+1226 MNDKYADKSQSGTNR
-1240 KNQYNMGSHPPGRFW
+1240 NQYKMGGHPPGRFW

-1314 INKVKESLKKLLP
+1314 LNKVKESLKKLLP

-1349 EYRDADSQLENYVT
+1349 EYRDADAQLEDYVIE
-1363 GKFREKRGVGDS
+1363 KFREKRGLGATT
-1375 LPTPE
+1375 PTPE
-1380 QKIVLREMDTFLDD
+1380 QKIVLREIDTFLDD
-1394 VIDVAHMGQVYG
+1394 VIDVAHLGQVYG
-1406 DVDPDGIRTN
+1406 DVEPDGIRTN
-1416 LDKLN
+1416 MDKLN
-1421 NFLDFSQ
+1421 KFLDFTQ
-1428 MSAVDEI
+1428 MGGFNEI
-1435 FPNAHELSDDAIGN
+1435 FPNAHELSDADIDTRILGKKYI
-1449 RVVGSNPLRSPD
+1449 SLRED
-1461 NYTGQTDLTALNLIH
+1461 VDLTPSNLIH
-1476 TYSSRSKSIN
+1476 TRISRSKSID
-1486 DLMNMYGAAFTLSP
+1486 DLMNMYGAALTLSP

-1506 REIIGPV
+1506 RETIGLV
-1513 SVLNTGAED
+1513 QVIDNDETG
-1522 TASSRYVDYNFLE
+1522 SSYRDIDFNFIE
-1535 NIHSWLTND
+1535 NIYGWLTNNQ
-1544 LNLTGNS
+1544 NLTGAD
-1551 LSMEKNNNSAAKNF
+1551 LSMEKDNNSAAKNF

-1585 ADDFLNRINREKDL
+1585 ADDFFNRINREKDL

-1618 PKEVAKEAKR
+1618 PQEVEKEAKR

-1650 SALKND
+1650 AALKND
-1656 PFYKAMVKVD
+1656 PFYKSITKVD
-1666 ELDQMDETFDDV
+1666 ELDQMDKTFDDV
-1678 REVVENARTSTF
+1678 KEVVSNTTQSTF

-1709 GLGQSYTKKSVRMMI
+1709 GLGQSYTKKSVRMML

-1749 GQSHGAHEN
+1749 GQIMGAHEN

-1781 YGDGV
+1781 YGEGT
-1786 PDNTANPTENE
+1786 PDNFSPSSSQ
-1797 IESVAAGYPRSIE
+1797 IERVAEKYSRSIKE
-1810 KDLINRFKESNL
+1810 DLINRFLESDL
-1822 EYNIAMNNLEG
+1822 EFNIANNNLNG

>member
-15 DILTRFGKALQFGLD
+15 DVLSRFGKALQFGLD

-41 SFGFN
+41 VFGFT

-82 PRAVV
+82 PRAIV
-87 EQLGSLAG
+87 EQIGSLAG
-95 NVATRAAGTII
+95 NVATRVAGAGI
-106 GGTVAGP
+106 GGAVAGP
-113 GGAIAGAL
+113 GGAVAGAF
-121 ATPVLFEA
+121 AAPVLFEA

-144 GREEPTLEDWKAIAP
+144 GREQPTLEDWMAIAP

-164 SLLGSLGA
+164 SFLGSLGA
-172 QNIARLNSVSKFGIP
+172 QNIARLNSISKFGIP

-271 IDITGI
+271 TNITGV
-277 ELINGQPKY
+277 ELIKGQPKY
-286 EDLVRKKNVFRGSG
+286 KDLKRQKNVFRGSG
-300 VDYDVSRTGMESPID
+300 VDYDVSRTDTESPID
-315 YINRLDRE
+315 YLNRLDRE

-330 LTREDLV
+330 LTREDLI
-337 PTTPTQLA
+337 PTTPAQLA

-351 TNVSPFE
+351 TNVNPFE

-366 EQQEIL
+366 EQQESL
-372 NNALDEQYANNKLV
+372 NNALDEQYANNKVV
-386 KITNAVKDLNYLDR
+386 KINKALEDLNYLSD
-400 YQQSRVGAEL
+400 YQRATIAV
-410 SDAIY
+410 AIQNAVE
-415 EAEQIASLYPN
+415 EAQQVASLYPN

-435 GARAS
+435 GTRAG

-457 VTNITNRSDYF
+457 ITNITNHTDYR

-529 IIEGINNYFNYA
+529 IIEGINDYFNYS
-541 FLSDKYNPET
+541 FLSDKYTPET
-551 GSRNLGLVLN
+551 GTRNLGLVLN
-561 TEYDNDN
+561 SEFDVDN
-568 PDYLHVGKRLVPV
+568 PDYVHVERRLTPV
-581 MNKVLQKYIDR
+581 LNKVLQKYVDR

-598 FNRIVNTFP
+598 FNRIANTFP
-607 VATTFGDNYVDL
+607 VATTFKNNYADL
-619 ELGRQ
+619 DLRRQ
-624 TLGSKAEDFIT
+624 ELGSKAKDFIT
-635 QLNDYFGNFI
+635 QLNDYFGNLI
-645 GINTDSNGRETA
+645 ITENIEDAGYGSDIEIA
-657 RVKRIT
+657 RVKKIS
-663 DYPEFEILGG
+663 DYPEFYTMGG
-673 LFSITDDGDLKGRV
+673 LFSSTSSPETQPLYIRQLFK
-687 KNLRKTF
+687 KNRQ
-694 KNNKENQE
+694 NQE

-724 MDIKTLQR
+724 MDLKTLQG
-732 VFNDKFTTH
+732 VFNDRTT
-741 GFDTYNFLNSTANYF
+741 GIDTYKFLNARVNYF
-756 SIPREPS
+756 SLPREPE

-778 IDAFDNYV
+778 INAFDNYV

-871 NNEDLDVINGIL
+871 NNEDLDVISGIL
-883 NSVKYGTKRYMEEHP
+883 NSVKYSTKRYMEEHP

-931 PFTQNFGFL
+931 PFTKNFGFL

-952 YEPNAGVKIGRN
+952 YEPNAGVKIGRD

-1057 IYPTDSGGQE
+1057 IYPTDSGGKE
-1067 IPILGRDGQPI
+1067 IPVLGRDGQPV
-1078 LDEQGQPRTKVQ
+1078 LDEQGQPRTRTQ

-1119 ARKEIIDTNIANLLI
+1119 ARKEIVDTNIANLLI

-1168 GPRSINAGML
+1168 GPRNINAGML
-1178 YEVGHNVDPVLS
+1178 YETGHNVDPVLS
-1190 DLADDNYTIHLFNDY
+1190 ELADDYYTIHLFNDY
-1205 AKSKNETIKQM
+1205 SKSKNETVKQM
-1216 SMDDNYDLYR
+1216 SMTDSYDLGR
-1226 MNDKYADKDQRGSN
+1226 MNDKYADKSQSGTNR
-1240 KNQYNMGSHPPGRFW
+1240 NQYKMGGHPPGRFW

-1314 INKVKESLKKLLP
+1314 LNKVKESLKKLLP

-1349 EYRDADSQLENYVT
+1349 EYRDADAQLEDYVIE
-1363 GKFREKRGVGDS
+1363 KFREKRGLGATT
-1375 LPTPE
+1375 PTPE
-1380 QKIVLREMDTFLDD
+1380 QKIVLREIDTFLDD
-1394 VIDVAHMGQVYG
+1394 VIDVAHLGQVYG
-1406 DVDPDGIRTN
+1406 DVEPDGIRTN
-1416 LDKLN
+1416 MDKLN
-1421 NFLDFSQ
+1421 KFLDFTQ
-1428 MSAVDEI
+1428 MGGFNEI
-1435 FPNAHELSDDAIGN
+1435 FPNAHELSDADIDTRILGKKYI
-1449 RVVGSNPLRSPD
+1449 SLRED
-1461 NYTGQTDLTALNLIH
+1461 VDLTPSNLIH
-1476 TYSSRSKSIN
+1476 TRISRSKSID
-1486 DLMNMYGAAFTLSP
+1486 DLMNMYGAALTLSP

-1506 REIIGPV
+1506 RETIGLV
-1513 SVLNTGAED
+1513 QVIDNDETG
-1522 TASSRYVDYNFLE
+1522 SSYRDIDFNFIE
-1535 NIHSWLTND
+1535 NIYGWLTNNQ
-1544 LNLTGNS
+1544 NLTGAD
-1551 LSMEKNNNSAAKNF
+1551 LSMEKDNNSAAKNF

-1585 ADDFLNRINREKDL
+1585 ADDFFNRINREKDL

-1618 PKEVAKEAKR
+1618 PQEVEKEAKR

-1650 SALKND
+1650 AALKND
-1656 PFYKAMVKVD
+1656 PFYKSITKVD
-1666 ELDQMDETFDDV
+1666 ELDQMDKTFDDV
-1678 REVVENARTSTF
+1678 KEVVSNTTQSTF

-1709 GLGQSYTKKSVRMMI
+1709 GLGQSYTKKSVRMML

-1749 GQSHGAHEN
+1749 GQIMGAHEN

-1781 YGDGV
+1781 YGEGT
-1786 PDNTANPTENE
+1786 PDNFSPSSSQ
-1797 IESVAAGYPRSIE
+1797 IERVAEKYSRSIKE
-1810 KDLINRFKESNL
+1810 DLINRFLESDL
-1822 EYNIAMNNLEG
+1822 EFNIANNNLNG

>member
-15 DILTRFGKALQFGLD
+15 DVLSRFGKALQFGLD

-41 SFGFN
+41 VFGFT

-82 PRAVV
+82 PRAIV
-87 EQLGSLAG
+87 EQIGSLAG
-95 NVATRAAGTII
+95 NVATRVAGAGI
-106 GGTVAGP
+106 GGAVAGP
-113 GGAIAGAL
+113 GGAVAGAF
-121 ATPVLFEA
+121 AAPVLFEA

-144 GREEPTLEDWKAIAP
+144 GREQPTLEDWMAIAP

-164 SLLGSLGA
+164 SFLGSLGA
-172 QNIARLNSVSKFGIP
+172 QNIARLNSISKFGIP

-271 IDITGI
+271 TNITGV
-277 ELINGQPKY
+277 ELIKGQPKY
-286 EDLVRKKNVFRGSG
+286 KDLKRQKNVFRGSG
-300 VDYDVSRTGMESPID
+300 VDYDVSRTDTESPID
-315 YINRLDRE
+315 YLNRLDRE

-330 LTREDLV
+330 LTREDLI
-337 PTTPTQLA
+337 PTTPAQLA

-351 TNVSPFE
+351 TNVNPFE

-366 EQQEIL
+366 EQQESL
-372 NNALDEQYANNKLV
+372 NNALDEQYANNKVV
-386 KITNAVKDLNYLDR
+386 KINKALEDLNYLSD
-400 YQQSRVGAEL
+400 YQRATIAV
-410 SDAIY
+410 AIQNAVE
-415 EAEQIASLYPN
+415 EAQQVAGLYPN

-435 GARAS
+435 GTRAG

-457 VTNITNRSDYF
+457 ITNITNHTDYR

-515 TGQRYQRTPEEQAV
+515 TGQRYQRTPAEQAV
-529 IIEGINNYFNYA
+529 IIEGINDYFNYS
-541 FLSDKYNPET
+541 FLSDKYSPET
-551 GSRNLGLVLN
+551 GTRNLGLVLN
-561 TEYDNDN
+561 SEFDVDN
-568 PDYLHVGKRLVPV
+568 PDYVHVERRLTPV
-581 MNKVLQKYIDR
+581 LNKVLQKYVDR

-598 FNRIVNTFP
+598 FNRIANTFP
-607 VATTFGDNYVDL
+607 VATTFKNNYADL
-619 ELGRQ
+619 DLRRQ
-624 TLGSKAEDFIT
+624 ELGSKAKDFIT
-635 QLNDYFGNFI
+635 QLNDYFGNLI
-645 GINTDSNGRETA
+645 ITENIEDAGYGSDIEIA
-657 RVKRIT
+657 RVKKIS
-663 DYPEFEILGG
+663 DYPEFYTMGG
-673 LFSITDDGDLKGRV
+673 LFSSTSSPETQPLYIRQLFK
-687 KNLRKTF
+687 KNRQ
-694 KNNKENQE
+694 NQE

-724 MDIKTLQR
+724 MDLKTLQG
-732 VFNDKFTTH
+732 VFNDSTT
-741 GFDTYNFLNSTANYF
+741 GIDTYKFLNARVNYF
-756 SIPREPS
+756 SLPREPE

-778 IDAFDNYV
+778 INAFDNYV

-871 NNEDLDVINGIL
+871 NNEDLDVISGIL
-883 NSVKYGTKRYMEEHP
+883 NSVKYSTKRYMEEHP

-931 PFTQNFGFL
+931 PFTKNFGFL

-952 YEPNAGVKIGRN
+952 YEPNAGVKIGRD

-1057 IYPTDSGGQE
+1057 IYPTDSGGKE
-1067 IPILGRDGQPI
+1067 IPVLGRDGQPV
-1078 LDEQGQPRTKVQ
+1078 LDEQGQPRTRTQ

-1119 ARKEIIDTNIANLLI
+1119 ARKEIVDTNIANLLI

-1168 GPRSINAGML
+1168 GPRNINAGML
-1178 YEVGHNVDPVLS
+1178 YETGHNVDPVLS
-1190 DLADDNYTIHLFNDY
+1190 ELADDYYTIHLFNDY
-1205 AKSKNETIKQM
+1205 SKSKNETVKQM
-1216 SMDDNYDLYR
+1216 SMTDSYDLGR
-1226 MNDKYADKDQRGSN
+1226 MNDKYADKSQSGTNR
-1240 KNQYNMGSHPPGRFW
+1240 NQYKMGGHPPGRFW

-1314 INKVKESLKKLLP
+1314 LNKVKESLKKLLP

-1349 EYRDADSQLENYVT
+1349 EYRDADAQLEDYVIE
-1363 GKFREKRGVGDS
+1363 KFREKRGLGATT
-1375 LPTPE
+1375 PTPE
-1380 QKIVLREMDTFLDD
+1380 QKIVLREIDTFLDD
-1394 VIDVAHMGQVYG
+1394 VIDVAHLGQVYG
-1406 DVDPDGIRTN
+1406 DVEPDGIRTN
-1416 LDKLN
+1416 MDKLN
-1421 NFLDFSQ
+1421 KFLDFTQ
-1428 MSAVDEI
+1428 MGGFNEI
-1435 FPNAHELSDDAIGN
+1435 FPNAHELSDADIDTRILGKKYI
-1449 RVVGSNPLRSPD
+1449 SLRED
-1461 NYTGQTDLTALNLIH
+1461 VDLTPSNLIH
-1476 TYSSRSKSIN
+1476 TRISRSKSID
-1486 DLMNMYGAAFTLSP
+1486 DLMNMYGAALTLSP

-1506 REIIGPV
+1506 RETIGLV
-1513 SVLNTGAED
+1513 QVIDNDETG
-1522 TASSRYVDYNFLE
+1522 SSYRDIDFNFIE
-1535 NIHSWLTND
+1535 NIYGWLTNNQ
-1544 LNLTGNS
+1544 NLTGAD
-1551 LSMEKNNNSAAKNF
+1551 LSMEKDNNSAAKNF

-1585 ADDFLNRINREKDL
+1585 ADDFFNRINREKDL

-1618 PKEVAKEAKR
+1618 PQEVEKEAKR

-1650 SALKND
+1650 AALKND
-1656 PFYKAMVKVD
+1656 PFYKSITKVD
-1666 ELDQMDETFDDV
+1666 ELDQMDKTFDDV
-1678 REVVENARTSTF
+1678 KEVVSNTTQSTF

-1709 GLGQSYTKKSVRMMI
+1709 GLGQSYTKKSVRMML

-1749 GQSHGAHEN
+1749 GQIMGAHEN

-1781 YGDGV
+1781 YGEGT
-1786 PDNTANPTENE
+1786 PDNFSPSSSQ
-1797 IESVAAGYPRSIE
+1797 IERVAEKYSRSIKE
-1810 KDLINRFKESNL
+1810 DLINRFLESDL
-1822 EYNIAMNNLEG
+1822 EFNIANNNLNG